1 MTKNFNTA
9 RSEYKR
15 QLENLIS
22 SQAQAEV
29 QNAGTRGQ
37 NALNQTASTVS
48 AQIDPGK
55 IDGVKYAETLAKG
68 IAEIKAA
75 QQKQLEEQLKQQAQA
90 IKAQQKAAAKANAKA
105 GKKQEQAEQSAQAEQ
120 GARDDESAAKGQWT
134 PWGEQ
139 SPVVGPVRSNGS
151 TKKPSEETADAKQAQ
166 TDEKAQKVAE
176 LKALNRSQAK
186 ARAES
191 RAMRE
196 TNAGLLNK
204 EKLTEAEKEE
214 IYRRVN
220 TWAEDPKNK
229 ETMARLEMAK
239 NKNRVAD
246 LLEAGYT
253 TEQLDEAEE
262 YLRLYKKMGV
272 GQRLEERVG
281 KTMLGVGKTMLSAVP
296 QAWDAGVQTVKN
308 AKASLADDAYQ
319 NAVGQQNAALLRMQ
333 ELELSGEA
341 VQRDENGNPAGYT
354 DEYKELQKKLADAQ
368 AVMTA
373 RDSEINAPVSQDTF
387 GYKLW
392 ESGQKNLARSDL
404 GLDES
409 QKFIKG
415 AVTSAAENIALAMIN
430 PALVLPGLSAQGA
443 ADSFGQSTQN
453 GEAAMTG
460 LAKGVAKGLAGYA
473 INSVGVEQM
482 LDTMGASGTRNTM
495 AANIVRYLKNQSKLS
510 GIAKSN
516 PALYAVLMGATDN
529 GLQSFAET
537 WADYAID
544 LATSTAEP
552 MSAEQL
558 MMQSL
563 QSMASGAVGGAA
575 TAVAGMGVNA
585 GRQAAYARAQNVQD
599 ARNAQMAP
607 ENAQNAPENARNVTE
622 NAQAAQNE
630 PAAAADNM
638 KATGDNLPPI
648 QPATDYKNATVT
660 APAEQTAAA
669 PAMRNDIIALKE
681 NLEQGGEIKPRI
693 AQMFLKQGST
703 EEMKQRKQEN
713 RKALAQML
721 GVEENEIPTTLK
733 AAREYLAKVDASK
746 LVMQQ
751 AQESQSPAGQN
762 SEMQSNAAA
771 AGAAGERAGSEP
783 VLRAVPMESVPEE
796 MQQVA
801 REISESTGARV
812 EYFESDN
819 PRALGAYENG
829 TLSLNKN
836 LNTKE
841 AAQQTIVHE
850 FTHYMEGTNTYSKM
864 RQYITDSRILQE
876 AARAATGLN
885 EPPQGMNWAE
895 AWQQKIQEDYAA
907 AGIQADA
914 EKEMIAKLCEKYLF
928 YNEDAVN
935 KICRENMSLA
945 ETVLDWVREMISRV
959 RGATMEAELRH
970 IERLYRKGIAEAKK
984 NAAKESG
991 ETEYSYAGRGS
1002 KTANQSAYDDAL
1014 RMKYNEGADN
1024 EEIRQA
1030 TGWFEGRDGKWRYE
1044 LDDSKVRVKDDLHTY
1059 GTLKEVIDAP
1069 ELFAAYPDAENIF
1082 VSFENTNGKSG
1093 AYNPEFDSI
1102 SLNAELK
1109 SDPDKLKST
1118 LLHEMQHA
1126 IQNREGFASG
1136 ASTKYWNRQLE
1147 NGFDSRTVQAKAE
1160 EQQLQRQYEKMQ
1172 QKNPEFVADMESLE
1186 KLTPDVPRGKVD
1198 FTTLE
1203 QIEPDPPEWVKYDE
1217 ERERLEE
1224 KYGKGKVWDFQNLTY
1239 KLKQARSQGKRTAAE
1254 LYRDTAGEVEARNVQ
1269 ERKDY
1274 TAEQRRWNAPDLG
1287 NENTVFAGENAIQ
1300 LSESSKP
1307 IERQIN
1313 EHLKELNRKQA
1324 VASISMTEELLKSG
1338 KDWKEQES
1346 VVRNYFDK
1354 VGRTAFR
1361 KGLGEV
1367 QISNEGISHSIGR
1380 GVGVGKMMAFA
1391 GVKNVIEKGVK
1402 IYTDKNHNASGNDTH
1417 TFAAPVEVSYFDAN
1431 GKAVKEKILL
1441 AVVVRQSR
1449 SNKGQIGYYVHEIA
1463 DSKGNLLVFSNEGKL
1478 INKKSRVHDTPNSK
1492 GGASLGDGGPQA
1504 SPHMSQNDP
1513 SQSTIAQS
1521 ESVVKTTS
1529 RKRFSLSDPVEETRD
1544 LVAVHNS
1551 SVEGLM
1557 ESLKLGGL
1565 PSPSIAI
1572 VKAKGGHTKY
1582 GDVSLVFDK
1591 NTIDPAAQKENKV
1604 YGSDAWTPTKPR
1616 VDYKVNRD
1624 KARAFENEIAE
1635 LSGKIAGGIFSR
1647 SGILA
1652 ARGIEN
1658 ETNLKLSDII
1668 EKMAGDDTV
1677 RAAYLA
1683 DQGKTLEPEKK
1694 AKEFSRKLKNEML
1707 SSIIDHVGIE
1717 NIASAVAE
1725 MEATE
1730 SDEPVEK
1737 IYGSVKEVIQKDYE
1751 QKMQKFIAR
1760 KGEAAVKAKVQNYMN
1775 DNWTQGR
1782 VADEVQNAWEMY
1794 QDGGKTKGEIDRIAT
1809 SDKMRAAVND
1819 KMVAQWAKE
1828 KLDGLLGEA
1837 GIYNGK
1843 DPFTASGN
1851 SRSFAQL
1858 HNAYTL
1864 ENLVAAMNK
1873 QQSARGE
1880 GLWGATAS
1888 GMQAVASPE
1897 YRSVSEIKA
1906 DESRL
1911 AHMNEDEMSAAL
1923 KVVDEKIEDV
1933 IGLIREETE
1942 AHSSNSFEEND
1953 IIGGLLVE
1961 NAQKKTISSI
1971 KAAFAKDGYAISQ
1984 ETARQILLM
1993 YRKAAKLPTE
2003 YFEAKPQRAVGFGE
2017 VKAAIV
2023 PDDAQSDF
2031 VDALKNAGVQEVVLY
2046 KAGDEADRLKKLN
2059 ELEDVRFSMEENEG
2073 TVSREEISRGRFAR
2087 AAEAR
2092 ENGESM
2098 LRALFVEEDIA
2109 EETMRVME
2117 TVKNE
2122 SWRILRDTEESQR
2135 TAGQKVLDRSA
2146 NGIAWAL
2153 KREYHSSADRAGLK
2167 KQLIGLYADMEGKNI
2182 TMEEAIGR
2190 ARKIGRELVQ
2200 TARPERRA
2208 NTELM
2213 DAYGDAYQ
2221 SLTGQVIRITDSEMQ
2236 SILHRWGSLREFR
2249 RDTGNKIRV
2258 STEDGVP
2265 IDALW
2270 GELSETNTGK
2280 FEADTND
2287 GDRVDAI
2294 ANFVN
2299 ELRPQEV
2306 QRYAGVEKETAEE
2319 IGERIIDGFV
2329 DGKVRTEKERVRKE
2343 VQKEVRQQVKKGVE
2357 RLNADN
2363 YEYRQELGKEK
2374 KKIERMAE
2382 RMGRKLASPT
2392 RQQHIVA
2399 DADVQRVVQSIAD
2412 DALAIVTGRFAGED
2426 KLPYVGQKL
2435 VALSNSLSHLA
2446 TTDHRYAGFMT
2457 VDANGNAV
2465 PVDFVRNLN
2474 DLAEAMNKIHQENP
2488 SISDLDLETARE
2500 LRETLE
2506 RVEHEL
2512 KTADKLLSNTIGAEH
2527 RESAE
2532 KTAQEVYKEID
2543 ESRRLSTYNKSIGA
2557 KIFRAAGD
2565 TAVKYNFGLLNP
2577 TRIARMMTNYAKN
2590 SAFVEVADAIN
2601 RGQRK
2606 MMLLKSQ
2613 ASAIFADVSNDEF
2626 TLGMKKENRKS
2637 KTGLGYTKADYDAFS
2652 GRNAQKL
2659 DVGFRDADTGE
2670 IVYITPAMRAELAM
2684 HLMNAHNRERVLY
2697 GGLMIPDA
2705 EQLCKGNT
2713 QEATKLS
2720 HRVKFDL
2727 SDPDAAMIKLA
2738 DIVDGMSDYEAQW
2751 IKAAKEYFWNYSG
2764 KQYNK
2769 VTIDLWGYEAANV
2782 VNYYPA
2788 ASDTKNLYQNV
2799 AQRGQANFTVENNSN
2814 LKERV
2819 YKARKPIALNEINRT
2834 ARKSIDTMSRFCGL
2848 AMPMR
2853 DFEKIYNY
2861 QEQEG
2866 GKNIKGVMDRVW
2878 NGKASQYWEDVMA
2891 DTNGSRSKVKDGI
2904 AKVFAKFRG
2913 NYATSVLY
2921 ANASTAMKQ
2930 AASFPTAAA
2939 AIGWKPLAEGLA
2951 NYKNVGQETL
2961 TEINKRVATYSM
2973 RNGDGNSIYDVGDT
2987 SSLLAQTVNKLPGA
3001 GWITKADDATVKVL
3015 SAAAKAY
3022 VDENIGNLQKGSTE
3036 YWDKVA
3042 DVYADC
3048 IELTQPNNGTMQLSA
3063 LSRSQSEVVRG
3074 VTMFSNQRIQNYGL
3088 MWDAVADLHAQQ
3100 ARLKAEPG
3108 NAELQAEVKRAKV
3121 KFANTMS
3128 AMAVQS
3134 LMIGLMTAAG
3144 KALWRKMDDYRD
3156 DTGKV
3161 TSKSFWTKIMWDS
3174 LGSFGSNFIGISDIV
3189 DIGRYIA
3196 DKDYMHFDFAVP
3208 ELEAI
3213 NDFVDKTRKFSLAVQ
3228 NCWENEDPDKD
3239 KELADNLWKASKAM
3253 AEETGKVLG
3262 VPLVNIRKNVSGVW
3276 NGVLGEI
3283 NGDGW
3288 LGKYEYTNE
3297 NLRSMMDDYMA
3308 GSYEVDGINEMLEK
3322 WCVSKYGKAFGDM
3335 EKADRDTAASA
3346 MREQAAKNWKDAYV
3360 SGTDAERKEIADK
3373 LGAIRVGDRKLFTTK
3388 VLSGWVDS
3396 WENKIIT
3403 QETKERAGQLF
3414 DTAAENLTGQKL
3426 YKSMSEEEQID
3437 LESSLNEA
3445 AKTAAKLEAEYMITS
3460 DLGEGERYLYER
3472 TGKNKEKWL
3481 DLKAKYLVVSA
3492 QAKKV
3497 AQKGENGTGM
3507 AEFLRALEK
3516 SGYSTADM
3524 GALLQAKGGGD
3535 KLKNVSDEVRLE
3547 YYRAKN
3553 NYDDADNSGSMNQEE
3568 FMAYV
3573 GKSGMKRSVANEIW
3587 DMIWTPGKEGSTSPY
3602 Q

>member
-90 IKAQQKAAAKANAKA
+90 IKAQQKAAAKAKA
-105 GKKQEQAEQSAQAEQ
+105 GKKQEQAEQSAQAGQ
-120 GARDDESAAKGQWT
+120 GVRDDESTAKGQWT

-151 TKKPSEETADAKQAQ
+151 TKKPSEETANDETKEEKKGLWQKFEEWGRSELPAEQQLHEELRQKAAEAKQAQ

-319 NAVGQQNAALLRMQ
+319 NAVGQQNAALLRMH
-333 ELELSGEA
+333 ELEMSGEA
-341 VQRDENGNPAGYT
+341 VKHDENGNPAGYT

-373 RDSEINAPVSQDTF
+373 RDSEINAPVSQDTY

-392 ESGQKNLARSDL
+392 ESGQKDLARSDL
-404 GLDES
+404 GLDGS

-482 LDTMGASGTRNTM
+482 LDTMGASGTRSTM
-495 AANIVRYLKNQSKLS
+495 AADIVRYLKNQSKLS

-544 LATSTAEP
+544 LATNTAEP

-751 AQESQSPAGQN
+751 AQESQSPASQSG
-762 SEMQSNAAA
+762 EMQSNAVAA
-771 AGAAGERAGSEP
+771 TAEGERAGSEP

-850 FTHYMEGTNTYSKM
+850 FTHWMEGTNTYSKM

-885 EPPQGMNWAE
+885 EPPQGMSWAE

-907 AGIQADA
+907 AGIEADA

-984 NAAKESG
+984 NAAQEGGTEYNIGKMETKNPPRDKRSPAESG
-991 ETEYSYAGRGS
+991 GKPANAAPVVDSEHSVSKENVPVKDSTTRFSLSEENKSIADQLNDSLPEIMAMESVSEIPIDERRVPYTGS
-1002 KTANQSAYDDAL
+1002 KKADEKAAQNVFRKQGLKAY
-1014 RMKYNEGADN
+1014 
-1024 EEIRQA
+1024 
-1030 TGWFEGRDGKWRYE
+1030 
-1044 LDDSKVRVKDDLHTY
+1044 
-1059 GTLKEVIDAP
+1059 
-1069 ELFAAYPDAENIF
+1069 
-1082 VSFENTNGKSG
+1082 
-1093 AYNPEFDSI
+1093 
-1102 SLNAELK
+1102 
-1109 SDPDKLKST
+1109 
-1118 LLHEMQHA
+1118 
-1126 IQNREGFASG
+1126 REGFG
-1136 ASTKYWNRQLE
+1136 KIDL
-1147 NGFDSRTVQAKAE
+1147 SR
-1160 EQQLQRQYEKMQ
+1160 
-1172 QKNPEFVADMESLE
+1172 
-1186 KLTPDVPRGKVD
+1186 
-1198 FTTLE
+1198 
-1203 QIEPDPPEWVKYDE
+1203 
-1217 ERERLEE
+1217 
-1224 KYGKGKVWDFQNLTY
+1224 KGIDHSIFHGNSAA
-1239 KLKQARSQGKRTAAE
+1239 KQA
-1254 LYRDTAGEVEARNVQ
+1254 
-1269 ERKDY
+1269 
-1274 TAEQRRWNAPDLG
+1274 
-1287 NENTVFAGENAIQ
+1287 
-1300 LSESSKP
+1300 
-1307 IERQIN
+1307 
-1313 EHLKELNRKQA
+1313 
-1324 VASISMTEELLKSG
+1324 
-1338 KDWKEQES
+1338 
-1346 VVRNYFDK
+1346 
-1354 VGRTAFR
+1354 
-1361 KGLGEV
+1361 
-1367 QISNEGISHSIGR
+1367 
-1380 GVGVGKMMAFA
+1380 AFA
-1391 GVKNVIEKGVK
+1391 AVKDVIEHGKQVYEDQDHKGMG
-1402 IYTDKNHNASGNDTH
+1402 SDTY
-1417 TFAAPVEVSYFDAN
+1417 TFAAPVTF
-1431 GKAVKEKILL
+1431 GTEKIGM
-1441 AVVVRQSR
+1441 AVVVRKAG
-1449 SNKGQIGYYVHEIA
+1449 NGGHPGYYIHEIC
-1463 DSKGNLLVFSNEGKL
+1463 DSKGNYIDLDESGNV
-1478 INKKSRVHDTPNSK
+1478 IKKS
-1492 GGASLGDGGPQA
+1492 ASANLRSSSSAAADMQENQ
-1504 SPHMSQNDP
+1504 SPVIIL
-1513 SQSTIAQS
+1513 SQS
-1521 ESVVKTTS
+1521 
-1529 RKRFSLSDPVEETRD
+1529 
-1544 LVAVHNS
+1544 
-1551 SVEGLM
+1551 
-1557 ESLKLGGL
+1557 
-1565 PSPSIAI
+1565 
-1572 VKAKGGHTKY
+1572 
-1582 GDVSLVFDK
+1582 
-1591 NTIDPAAQKENKV
+1591 
-1604 YGSDAWTPTKPR
+1604 
-1616 VDYKVNRD
+1616 
-1624 KARAFENEIAE
+1624 
-1635 LSGKIAGGIFSR
+1635 
-1647 SGILA
+1647 
-1652 ARGIEN
+1652 
-1658 ETNLKLSDII
+1658 
-1668 EKMAGDDTV
+1668 
-1677 RAAYLA
+1677 
-1683 DQGKTLEPEKK
+1683 
-1694 AKEFSRKLKNEML
+1694 
-1707 SSIIDHVGIE
+1707 
-1717 NIASAVAE
+1717 
-1725 MEATE
+1725 
-1730 SDEPVEK
+1730 
-1737 IYGSVKEVIQKDYE
+1737 
-1751 QKMQKFIAR
+1751 
-1760 KGEAAVKAKVQNYMN
+1760 
-1775 DNWTQGR
+1775 
-1782 VADEVQNAWEMY
+1782 
-1794 QDGGKTKGEIDRIAT
+1794 
-1809 SDKMRAAVND
+1809 
-1819 KMVAQWAKE
+1819 
-1828 KLDGLLGEA
+1828 
-1837 GIYNGK
+1837 
-1843 DPFTASGN
+1843 
-1851 SRSFAQL
+1851 
-1858 HNAYTL
+1858 
-1864 ENLVAAMNK
+1864 
-1873 QQSARGE
+1873 
-1880 GLWGATAS
+1880 
-1888 GMQAVASPE
+1888 
-1897 YRSVSEIKA
+1897 
-1906 DESRL
+1906 
-1911 AHMNEDEMSAAL
+1911 
-1923 KVVDEKIEDV
+1923 
-1933 IGLIREETE
+1933 
-1942 AHSSNSFEEND
+1942 EENVNLD
-1953 IIGGLLVE
+1953 SDT
-1961 NAQKKTISSI
+1961 K
-1971 KAAFAKDGYAISQ
+1971 FAITQ
-1984 ETARQILLM
+1984 
-1993 YRKAAKLPTE
+1993 
-2003 YFEAKPQRAVGFGE
+2003 
-2017 VKAAIV
+2017 
-2023 PDDAQSDF
+2023 
-2031 VDALKNAGVQEVVLY
+2031 
-2046 KAGDEADRLKKLN
+2046 
-2059 ELEDVRFSMEENEG
+2059 EENEG

-2087 AAEAR
+2087 AAKAR
-2092 ENGESM
+2092 ENGDSM

-2167 KQLIGLYADMEGKNI
+2167 EQLIGLYADMEGKNI

-2213 DAYGDAYQ
+2213 DAYGDAYR
-2221 SLTGQVIRITDSEMQ
+2221 SATEKTIKLTDSEMQ
-2236 SILHRWGSLREFR
+2236 SLLYRWGSMKEFR

-2270 GELSETNTGK
+2270 GELSETNPGK
-2280 FEADTND
+2280 FAADTND
-2287 GDRVDAI
+2287 GDMLGEI
-2294 ANFVN
+2294 ADFVN

-2306 QRYAGVEKETAEE
+2306 QRYAGVERETAEE

-2329 DGKVRTEKERVRKE
+2329 DGKVRTEKARVRKE
-2343 VQKEVRQQVKKGVE
+2343 VQKEIRRQVKKGVE

-2426 KLPYVGQKL
+2426 KLPYVGRKL
-2435 VALSNSLSHLA
+2435 VALSHSLSHLA

-2457 VDANGNAV
+2457 VDADGNTV
-2465 PVDFVRNLN
+2465 PVEFVRNLN
-2474 DLAEAMNKIHQENP
+2474 DIADEMEEIHKENP
-2488 SISDLDLETARE
+2488 SISDLDLETARK

-2512 KTADKLLSNTIGAEH
+2512 ETADKLLSNTIGAEH
-2527 RESAE
+2527 RESVE
-2532 KTAQEVYKEID
+2532 KTAKQIYKEID
-2543 ESRRLSTYNKSIGA
+2543 GARKVSTNSKSVGA
-2557 KIFRAAGD
+2557 KILRALDDKNVGYAL
-2565 TAVKYNFGLLNP
+2565 TILNP
-2577 TRIARMMTNYAKN
+2577 MRVARMMTNYSKD
-2590 SAFVEVADAIN
+2590 SAFVEVVDALN
-2601 RGQRK
+2601 KGQRK
-2606 MMLLKSQ
+2606 MMLLKGQ
-2613 ASAIFADVSNDEF
+2613 ASAIFADVTNSQF
-2626 TLGMKKENRKS
+2626 TLGFDKNARRS
-2637 KTGLGYTKADYDAFS
+2637 KTGLGYTKADYDGFS
-2652 GRNAQKL
+2652 GRNAQRL

-2670 IVYITPAMRAELAM
+2670 VVYITPAMRAELAM
-2684 HLMNAHNRERVLY
+2684 HLMNPHNRDRVLY
-2697 GGLMIPDA
+2697 GGLMVPDA
-2705 EQLCKGNT
+2705 EALCRGDTEKA
-2713 QEATKLS
+2713 QRLS
-2720 HRVKFDL
+2720 HYVRFDI
-2727 SDPDAAMIKLA
+2727 SNPAAAYEIVAKV
-2738 DIVDGMSDYEAQW
+2738 VDGMSDYENQW
-2751 IKAAKEYFWNYSG
+2751 VKAAQKYFWDFSGKEY
-2764 KQYNK
+2764 NK
-2769 VTIDLWGYEAANV
+2769 TTVQLWGYEAANV
-2782 VNYYPA
+2782 ANYYPA
-2788 ASDTKNLYQNV
+2788 ASDDKNLHKNV
-2799 AQRGQANFTVENNSN
+2799 AQRSQENYTVENNSN
-2814 LKERV
+2814 LKDRV
-2819 YKARKPIALNEINRT
+2819 YDATKPIALNEINRT
-2834 ARKSIDTMSRFCGL
+2834 TLKSIDTMSRFCGMAL
-2848 AMPMR
+2848 PMR

-2861 QEQEG
+2861 NSEFTASGSSE
-2866 GKNIKGVMDRVW
+2866 NIKSAMNRAW
-2878 NGKASQYWEDVMA
+2878 NGKAGIYWENALKDM
-2891 DTNGSRSKVKDGI
+2891 NGGRSKMKD
-2904 AKVFAKFRG
+2904 ALSRFFAKARG
-2913 NYATSVLY
+2913 NYATAVLY
-2921 ANASTAMKQ
+2921 GNASTAMKQ

-2939 AIGWKPLAEGLA
+2939 AIGWKPLADGLA
-2951 NYKNVGQETL
+2951 NYNKEGAKTL
-2961 TEINKRVATYSM
+2961 EEINKRVATYSM
-2973 RNGDGNSIYDVGDT
+2973 RNGDGNSVYDTGDT
-2987 SSLLAQTVNKLPGA
+2987 SGAVARLVNSMPGA
-3001 GWITKADDATVKVL
+3001 GWITAADDLTVKVL
-3015 SAAAKAY
+3015 STAAKAY
-3022 VDENIGNLQKGSTE
+3022 VDQNIGSLEKGSTE

-3063 LSRSQSEVVRG
+3063 LSRSQNEILRG
-3074 VTMFSNQRIQNYGL
+3074 VTMFSNQRIQNLGL
-3088 MWDAVADLHAQQ
+3088 MWDAVADLRAQK
-3100 ARLKAEPG
+3100 ARLKDAPNDADAKEEF
-3108 NAELQAEVKRAKV
+3108 NRAKV

-3134 LMIGLMTAAG
+3134 LMIGMMTAAG
-3144 KALWRKMDDYRD
+3144 RALWHREDEYRD
-3156 DTGKV
+3156 ELGEI
-3161 TSKSFWTKIMWDS
+3161 TSKSLWKKIADDS
-3174 LGSFGSNFIGISDIV
+3174 LDSFMSNFIGIADIV
-3189 DIGRYIA
+3189 DVGRFFV
-3196 DKDYMHFDFAVP
+3196 DKDYTHYDFAVP
-3208 ELEAI
+3208 ELEMINGLVTKGRNMVVAI
-3213 NDFVDKTRKFSLAVQ
+3213 SAALENDDPEKADDLNEKMKKSVLAFVEQAGQS
-3228 NCWENEDPDKD
+3228 
-3239 KELADNLWKASKAM
+3239 
-3253 AEETGKVLG
+3253 LG
-3262 VPLVNIRKNVSGVW
+3262 VPLVNLRKNVLGVF
-3276 NGVLGEI
+3276 NGVRGIAEGNGWFGE
-3283 NGDGW
+3283 
-3288 LGKYEYTNE
+3288 YQYTAKNM
-3297 NLRSMMDDYMA
+3297 RSMISGYMDGRYDLA
-3308 GSYEVDGINEMLEK
+3308 GANEMLEK
-3322 WCVSKYGKAFGDM
+3322 YCASKYGKAFGDM
-3335 EKADRDTAASA
+3335 EKSERDKAASD
-3346 MREQAAKNWKDAYV
+3346 MREQIAKDWKGLYV
-3360 SGTDAERKEIADK
+3360 QATDEERAELAEK
-3373 LGAIRVGDRKLFTTK
+3373 LGEIRVGDRKLFTTK
-3388 VLSGWVDS
+3388 AMQAWVDS
-3396 WENKIIT
+3396 AEKAA
-3403 QETKERAGQLF
+3403 QEKATKERADRLYADAVDGLAGQR
-3414 DTAAENLTGQKL
+3414 L
-3426 YKSMSEEEQID
+3426 YKNMSEEEQID

-3445 AKTAAKLEAEYMITS
+3445 AKTAAKLEAGYMITS
-3460 DLGEGERYLYER
+3460 DLGEGEKYLYER

-3481 DLKAKYLVVSA
+3481 DLKAKYLMVSA

-3516 SGYSTADM
+3516 SGYSTEEQA
-3524 GALLQAKGGGD
+3524 ALLQAKGGNS
-3535 KLKNVSDEVRLE
+3535 KLEKAEAETKIS
-3547 YYRAKN
+3547 YYRAKVYGDTDGN
-3553 NYDDADNSGSMNQEE
+3553 GSLSQSE
-3568 FMAYV
+3568 FKAYV
-3573 GKSGMKRSVANEIW
+3573 EKSGMKRSVANEIW

>member
-29 QNAGTRGQ
+29 QSAGTRGQ
-37 NALNQTASTVS
+37 NAMNQTASTVS

-55 IDGVKYAETLAKG
+55 IDGVKYAETLAQG

-75 QQKQLEEQLKQQAQA
+75 QQKQLEEQLEQQAKEIA
-90 IKAQQKAAAKANAKA
+90 ARQKAAAKANAKA
-105 GKKQEQAEQSAQAEQ
+105 EKKQEQAEQSVQTEQ
-120 GARDDESAAKGQWT
+120 DVQDDENTAKGHWT

-139 SPVVGPVRSNGS
+139 SPMVGPVRSGN
-151 TKKPSEETADAKQAQ
+151 TKKPSEETAAAGTKAEAKQAQ
-166 TDEKAQKVAE
+166 ADEKAQKVAK

-229 ETMARLEMAK
+229 ETMERLKMAK

-281 KTMLGVGKTMLSAVP
+281 KTMLGAGKTMLSAVP

-308 AKASLADDAYQ
+308 AKASLTDEEYR

-333 ELELSGEA
+333 DLELSGNA

-354 DEYKELQKKLADAQ
+354 NEYKELQKKLADAQ
-368 AVMTA
+368 TVMTA
-373 RDSEINAPVSQDTF
+373 KDSEINAPVSQDTF

-392 ESGQKNLARSDL
+392 ESGQKDLARSDL

-482 LDTMGASGTRNTM
+482 LDTMGASGTRSTM
-495 AANIVRYLKNQSKLS
+495 AANIVQYLKNQSKLS

-544 LATSTAEP
+544 LATNTAEP

-558 MMQSL
+558 MVQSL

-585 GRQAAYARAQNVQD
+585 GRRAAYERAQNAQD
-599 ARNAQMAP
+599 AQNAQMAP
-607 ENAQNAPENARNVTE
+607 ENAQNVTE
-622 NAQAAQNE
+622 NAQNAPGSAQNAQAE
-630 PAAAADNM
+630 ASAAADNM
-638 KATGDNLPPI
+638 KATGDNLPPV
-648 QPATDYKNATVT
+648 QLATDYKNATVT
-660 APAEQTAAA
+660 APVEQTTAE

-681 NLEQGGEIKPRI
+681 NLEQGSEIKPRI

-762 SEMQSNAAA
+762 GEMQSNAAA
-771 AGAAGERAGSEP
+771 AGAAGERAGSGP

-801 REISESTGARV
+801 REISESTGTRV

-829 TLSLNKN
+829 TLSLNKS

-850 FTHYMEGTNTYSKM
+850 FAHWMEGTNTYSKM
-864 RQYITDSRILQE
+864 RQYIMDSRILQE

-885 EPPQGMNWAE
+885 EPPQGMSWAE
-895 AWQQKIQEDYAA
+895 AWQQKILEDYAA
-907 AGIQADA
+907 AGIEADA

-1014 RMKYNEGADN
+1014 RMKHNEGADN
-1024 EEIRQA
+1024 EKIRQA

-1082 VSFENTNGKSG
+1082 VSFENTNGKNG

-1217 ERERLEE
+1217 ERKRLEE
-1224 KYGKGKVWDFQNLTY
+1224 KYGEGKVWDFQNLTY
-1239 KLKQARSQGKRTAAE
+1239 KLKQARSQGKRMATE
-1254 LYRDTAGEVEARNVQ
+1254 LYRDTAGEIEARDTAN
-1269 ERKDY
+1269 RKDY
-1274 TAEQRRWNAPDLG
+1274 TAEERRQKAPDLG
-1287 NENTVFAGENAIQ
+1287 NEDTVFAERTNANSINPDFAKDVDSWDKNGRQENKVFTLGTTGKALKSIGVQ
-1300 LSESSKP
+1300 DKSIVMVSDKIIKILKDHKTMDMGMIKQIPEMLENPALVLESSGKSIRTAEKKNSRVVVIGTITDKNNNP
-1307 IERQIN
+1307 VICALDLMPTSANDIKLGLQDFN
-1313 EHLKELNRKQA
+1313 KVSSTYAKEHGLKNFLQNSKVLYASGQKNKTEAALSSFGFQLATTELNRF
-1324 VASISMTEELLKSG
+1324 G
-1338 KDWKEQES
+1338 
-1346 VVRNYFDK
+1346 
-1354 VGRTAFR
+1354 
-1361 KGLGEV
+1361 
-1367 QISNEGISHSIGR
+1367 SIGR
-1380 GVGVGKMMAFA
+1380 ISYENGTVNIQGVPFS
-1391 GVKNVIEKGVK
+1391 
-1402 IYTDKNHNASGNDTH
+1402 D
-1417 TFAAPVEVSYFDAN
+1417 
-1431 GKAVKEKILL
+1431 
-1441 AVVVRQSR
+1441 
-1449 SNKGQIGYYVHEIA
+1449 
-1463 DSKGNLLVFSNEGKL
+1463 VFSVE
-1478 INKKSRVHDTPNSK
+1478 SAESK
-1492 GGASLGDGGPQA
+1492 
-1504 SPHMSQNDP
+1504 
-1513 SQSTIAQS
+1513 
-1521 ESVVKTTS
+1521 
-1529 RKRFSLSDPVEETRD
+1529 KRFSLADPVEETRD

-1551 SVEGLM
+1551 SVDGLM
-1557 ESLKLGGL
+1557 KSLKLGGL

-1572 VKAKGGHTKY
+1572 VKAKVGHTKY

-1591 NTIDPAAQKENKV
+1591 NTIDPAAQKKNKV

-1635 LSGKIAGGIFSR
+1635 LSGKIAGGTFES
-1647 SGILA
+1647 SSLLGAHGI
-1652 ARGIEN
+1652 N
-1658 ETNLKLSDII
+1658 ETTELSVSEIA
-1668 EKMAGDDTV
+1668 EKIANDDAA

-1683 DQGKTLEPEKK
+1683 DQGKKLEPVM
-1694 AKEFSRKLKNEML
+1694 ADKEYDRYGNDALRRFIDKLGDGWVDKVLDGFNAENQHFKQEYLDAAIEAITEPIKLM
-1707 SSIIDHVGIE
+1707 SIKQKRAEYLKEHPLRVEDFILHAMNLDAAGVGGQ
-1717 NIASAVAE
+1717 
-1725 MEATE
+1725 T
-1730 SDEPVEK
+1730 
-1737 IYGSVKEVIQKDYE
+1737 
-1751 QKMQKFIAR
+1751 
-1760 KGEAAVKAKVQNYMN
+1760 
-1775 DNWTQGR
+1775 
-1782 VADEVQNAWEMY
+1782 
-1794 QDGGKTKGEIDRIAT
+1794 EIDRAAT
-1809 SDKMRAAVND
+1809 SDKLREAVDD
-1819 KMVAQWAKE
+1819 KMVARWAKE

-1843 DPFTASGN
+1843 DPFTANGN
-1851 SRSFAQL
+1851 RRSFAQL

-1864 ENLVAAMNK
+1864 ENIVRAMNT
-1873 QQSARGE
+1873 QQAARGE
-1880 GLWGATAS
+1880 NAMPSAQ

-1897 YRSVSEIKA
+1897 YKSISEIKA
-1906 DESRL
+1906 DEGRLSRVEE
-1911 AHMNEDEMSAAL
+1911 AEMKARLEEVSDRIADAIL
-1923 KVVDEKIEDV
+1923 LVREDV
-1933 IGLIREETE
+1933 PNKVGDSWQANT
-1942 AHSSNSFEEND
+1942 
-1953 IIGGLLVE
+1953 IIGEMLVE

-1971 KAAFAKDGYAISQ
+1971 RSAFAKNGYVISQ

-1993 YRKAAKLPTE
+1993 YRKAAKMPTE
-2003 YFEAKPQRAVGFGE
+2003 YFESKPQRAVGFGE

-2031 VDALKNAGVQEVVLY
+2031 VSALKNAGVQEVVLY
-2046 KAGDEADRLKKLN
+2046 KAGDEADRLNKLN

-2073 TVSREEISRGRFAR
+2073 TVSREKISRGRFAR
-2087 AAEAR
+2087 AAKAR
-2092 ENGESM
+2092 ENGDSM

-2117 TVKNE
+2117 TVRNE

-2153 KREYHSSADRAGLK
+2153 KREYHSSADRAELK
-2167 KQLIGLYADMEGKNI
+2167 EQLIGLYADMEGKNI

-2208 NTELM
+2208 NTEMM

-2258 STEDGVP
+2258 STENGVP

-2270 GELSETNTGK
+2270 GELSETNPGK

-2287 GDRVDAI
+2287 GDRVDVI

-2299 ELRPQEV
+2299 EARPQEV
-2306 QRYAGVEKETAEE
+2306 QRYAGVEQETAEE

-2343 VQKEVRQQVKKGVE
+2343 VQKEVRRQVKKGVE

-2399 DADVQRVVQSIAD
+2399 DADVQLAVRSIAD
-2412 DALAIVTGRFAGED
+2412 DALGIVTGRFAGES

-2465 PVDFVRNLN
+2465 PAEFVRNLN

-2512 KTADKLLSNTIGAEH
+2512 ETADKLLSNTIGAEH

-2637 KTGLGYTKADYDAFS
+2637 KTGLGYTKEDYDAFS

-2705 EQLCKGNT
+2705 EQLCKGNI

-2951 NYKNVGQETL
+2951 NYKNVGQKTL

-3156 DTGKV
+3156 DTGEV

-3239 KELADNLWKASKAM
+3239 EELADNLWKASKAM

-3308 GSYEVDGINEMLEK
+3308 GSYEVDGINEMIEK
-3322 WCVSKYGKAFGDM
+3322 WCMSKYGKAFGDM

-3360 SGTDAERKEIADK
+3360 SGTDAEREEIADK

-3437 LESSLNEA
+3437 LESGLNEA
-3445 AKTAAKLEAEYMITS
+3445 AKTAAKLEAGYMITS

-3472 TGKNKEKWL
+3472 TGKDKEKWL
-3481 DLKAKYLVVSA
+3481 DVKAKYLMVSA

-3497 AQKGENGTGM
+3497 TQKGENGTGM

-3553 NYDDADNSGSMNQEE
+3553 YYADADNSGSMNQEE

-3587 DMIWTPGKEGSTSPY
+3587 NMIWTPGKKGSTSPY

>member
-37 NALNQTASTVS
+37 NAMNQTASTVS

-55 IDGVKYAETLAKG
+55 IDGVKYAETLAQG

-75 QQKQLEEQLKQQAQA
+75 QQKQLEEQLKQQAKEIA
-90 IKAQQKAAAKANAKA
+90 ARQKAAAKANAKA
-105 GKKQEQAEQSAQAEQ
+105 EKKQEQAEQDVQ
-120 GARDDESAAKGQWT
+120 DDENTAKGQWT

-139 SPVVGPVRSNGS
+139 SPVVGPVRSGN
-151 TKKPSEETADAKQAQ
+151 TKKPSEETAAAGTKAEAEQAQ
-166 TDEKAQKVAE
+166 ADEKAKKVAE

-229 ETMARLEMAK
+229 ETMERLKMAK

-281 KTMLGVGKTMLSAVP
+281 KTMLGAGKTMLSAVP

-308 AKASLADDAYQ
+308 AKASLENEEYR

-333 ELELSGEA
+333 DLEMSGEA
-341 VQRDENGNPAGYT
+341 VKHDENGNPAGYT

-368 AVMTA
+368 TVMSA
-373 RDSEINAPVSQDTF
+373 KDSKINAPVSQDTF

-392 ESGQKNLARSDL
+392 ESGQKDLARSDL
-404 GLDES
+404 GLEES

-415 AVTSAAENIALAMIN
+415 AVTSAAENIALAIIN

-482 LDTMGASGTRNTM
+482 LDTMGTSGTRNTM
-495 AANIVRYLKNQSKLS
+495 AANIVQYLKNQSKLS

-544 LATSTAEP
+544 LATNTAEP

-585 GRQAAYARAQNVQD
+585 GRRAAYERAQDAQDAQD

-607 ENAQNAPENARNVTE
+607 ENAQNVTE

-660 APAEQTAAA
+660 AQAEQTAAA

-681 NLEQGGEIKPRI
+681 NLEQGSEIKPRI

-751 AQESQSPAGQN
+751 EQESQSPAGQN
-762 SEMQSNAAA
+762 GEMQSNAAA

-850 FTHYMEGTNTYSKM
+850 FTHWMEGTNTYSKM

-885 EPPQGMNWAE
+885 EPPQGMSWAE
-895 AWQQKIQEDYAA
+895 AWQQKILEDYAA
-907 AGIQADA
+907 AGIEADA

-970 IERLYRKGIAEAKK
+970 IERLYRKGIAEAKSRTEQE
-984 NAAKESG
+984 NG
-991 ETEYSYAGRGS
+991 ETEYSFAGENAE
-1002 KTANQSAYDDAL
+1002 TADRDMLETAKRMRDA
-1014 RMKYNEGADN
+1014 GADN

-1030 TGWFEGRDGKWRYE
+1030 TGWFRGADGKWRFE
-1044 LDDSKVRVKDDLHTY
+1044 IDDSGVKVKDDLHTY

-1082 VSFENTNGKSG
+1082 VSFENMNGKSG

-1109 SDPDKLKST
+1109 SDPEKLKST

-1126 IQNREGFASG
+1126 IQNHEGFASG
-1136 ASTKYWNRQLE
+1136 ANTKYWNQRLE
-1147 NGFDSRTVQAKAE
+1147 NGFDSRTEKAKAE
-1160 EQQLQRQYEKMQ
+1160 EQQLQKQYERMRSE
-1172 QKNPEFVADMESLE
+1172 NPEFVADMERLE
-1186 KLTPDVPRGKVD
+1186 EMTPNKPRGKVD
-1198 FTTLE
+1198 WETLE
-1203 QIEPDPPEWVKYDE
+1203 KIEPDPPEWVKFDA
-1217 ERERLEE
+1217 ERERLEQ
-1224 KYGKGKVWDFQNLTY
+1224 KYGEENVWDFQKLSY
-1239 KLKQARSQGKRTAAE
+1239 ELKQSKSQGMRTAKD
-1254 LYRDTAGEVEARNVQ
+1254 LYWDTAGEVEARNVQ
-1269 ERKDY
+1269 KRRGY
-1274 TAEQRRWNAPDLG
+1274 TAEERRQNAPDLG
-1287 NENTVFAGENAIQ
+1287 NENTVFAERTNANSINPDFAKDVDSWDKNGRQENKVFTLGTTGKALKSIGVQ
-1300 LSESSKP
+1300 DKSIVMVSDKIIKILKDHKTMDMGMIKQIPEMLENPALVLESSGKSIRTAEKKNSRVVVIGTITDKNNNP
-1307 IERQIN
+1307 VICALDLMPTSANDIKLGLQDFN
-1313 EHLKELNRKQA
+1313 KVSSTYAKEHGLKNFLQNSKVLYASEQKNKTEAALSSFGFQLATTELNR
-1324 VASISMTEELLKSG
+1324 
-1338 KDWKEQES
+1338 
-1346 VVRNYFDK
+1346 
-1354 VGRTAFR
+1354 
-1361 KGLGEV
+1361 LG
-1367 QISNEGISHSIGR
+1367 SIGR
-1380 GVGVGKMMAFA
+1380 ISYKNGTVNIQGVPFS
-1391 GVKNVIEKGVK
+1391 
-1402 IYTDKNHNASGNDTH
+1402 D
-1417 TFAAPVEVSYFDAN
+1417 
-1431 GKAVKEKILL
+1431 
-1441 AVVVRQSR
+1441 
-1449 SNKGQIGYYVHEIA
+1449 
-1463 DSKGNLLVFSNEGKL
+1463 VFSVDK
-1478 INKKSRVHDTPNSK
+1478 DT
-1492 GGASLGDGGPQA
+1492 
-1504 SPHMSQNDP
+1504 
-1513 SQSTIAQS
+1513 
-1521 ESVVKTTS
+1521 
-1529 RKRFSLSDPVEETRD
+1529 
-1544 LVAVHNS
+1544 
-1551 SVEGLM
+1551 
-1557 ESLKLGGL
+1557 
-1565 PSPSIAI
+1565 
-1572 VKAKGGHTKY
+1572 
-1582 GDVSLVFDK
+1582 
-1591 NTIDPAAQKENKV
+1591 
-1604 YGSDAWTPTKPR
+1604 
-1616 VDYKVNRD
+1616 
-1624 KARAFENEIAE
+1624 
-1635 LSGKIAGGIFSR
+1635 
-1647 SGILA
+1647 
-1652 ARGIEN
+1652 
-1658 ETNLKLSDII
+1658 
-1668 EKMAGDDTV
+1668 
-1677 RAAYLA
+1677 
-1683 DQGKTLEPEKK
+1683 
-1694 AKEFSRKLKNEML
+1694 
-1707 SSIIDHVGIE
+1707 
-1717 NIASAVAE
+1717 
-1725 MEATE
+1725 
-1730 SDEPVEK
+1730 
-1737 IYGSVKEVIQKDYE
+1737 
-1751 QKMQKFIAR
+1751 
-1760 KGEAAVKAKVQNYMN
+1760 
-1775 DNWTQGR
+1775 
-1782 VADEVQNAWEMY
+1782 
-1794 QDGGKTKGEIDRIAT
+1794 
-1809 SDKMRAAVND
+1809 
-1819 KMVAQWAKE
+1819 
-1828 KLDGLLGEA
+1828 
-1837 GIYNGK
+1837 
-1843 DPFTASGN
+1843 
-1851 SRSFAQL
+1851 
-1858 HNAYTL
+1858 
-1864 ENLVAAMNK
+1864 
-1873 QQSARGE
+1873 
-1880 GLWGATAS
+1880 
-1888 GMQAVASPE
+1888 
-1897 YRSVSEIKA
+1897 
-1906 DESRL
+1906 
-1911 AHMNEDEMSAAL
+1911 
-1923 KVVDEKIEDV
+1923 
-1933 IGLIREETE
+1933 
-1942 AHSSNSFEEND
+1942 
-1953 IIGGLLVE
+1953 
-1961 NAQKKTISSI
+1961 
-1971 KAAFAKDGYAISQ
+1971 
-1984 ETARQILLM
+1984 
-1993 YRKAAKLPTE
+1993 
-2003 YFEAKPQRAVGFGE
+2003 
-2017 VKAAIV
+2017 
-2023 PDDAQSDF
+2023 
-2031 VDALKNAGVQEVVLY
+2031 
-2046 KAGDEADRLKKLN
+2046 
-2059 ELEDVRFSMEENEG
+2059 RFSMEENEG

-2087 AAEAR
+2087 AAKAR
-2092 ENGESM
+2092 ENGDSM

-2167 KQLIGLYADMEGKNI
+2167 EKLIELYADMEGKNI

-2270 GELSETNTGK
+2270 GELSETNPGK

-2299 ELRPQEV
+2299 KLRPQEV
-2306 QRYAGVEKETAEE
+2306 QRYAGVGQETAEE

-2382 RMGRKLASPT
+2382 RMGKKLARPT
-2392 RQQHIVA
+2392 KQQHIVA

-2412 DALAIVTGRFAGED
+2412 DALAIVTGRFAGES

-2512 KTADKLLSNTIGAEH
+2512 ETADKLLSNTIGAEH

-2705 EQLCKGNT
+2705 EQLCKGNI

-2878 NGKASQYWEDVMA
+2878 NGKASQYWEGVMA

-3128 AMAVQS
+3128 AIAVQN

-3144 KALWRKMDDYRD
+3144 KALRRKMDDYRD
-3156 DTGKV
+3156 DTGEV
-3161 TSKSFWTKIMWDS
+3161 TSKSLWKKIMDDS
-3174 LGSFGSNFIGISDIV
+3174 LDSFMSNFIGIADIV
-3189 DIGRYIA
+3189 DVGRFFV
-3196 DKDYMHFDFAVP
+3196 DKDYTHYDFAVP
-3208 ELEAI
+3208 ELEMI
-3213 NDFVDKTRKFSLAVQ
+3213 NGLVTKGRSMVVALTAALENDDPEKADALDEKMKKSVLAFVEQAGQS
-3228 NCWENEDPDKD
+3228 
-3239 KELADNLWKASKAM
+3239 
-3253 AEETGKVLG
+3253 LG
-3262 VPLVNIRKNVSGVW
+3262 VPLVNLRKNVLGVF
-3276 NGVLGEI
+3276 NGVQGIAEGNGWFGE
-3283 NGDGW
+3283 
-3288 LGKYEYTNE
+3288 YQYTAKNM
-3297 NLRSMMDDYMA
+3297 RSMISGYMDGRYDLA
-3308 GSYEVDGINEMLEK
+3308 GANEMLEK
-3322 WCVSKYGKAFGDM
+3322 YCASKYGKAFGDM
-3335 EKADRDTAASA
+3335 EKSERDKAASD
-3346 MREQAAKNWKDAYV
+3346 MREQIAKDWKGLYV
-3360 SGTDAERKEIADK
+3360 QATDEERAELAEK
-3373 LGAIRVGDRKLFTTK
+3373 LGEIRVGDRKLFTTK
-3388 VLSGWVDS
+3388 AMQAWVDS
-3396 WENKIIT
+3396 AEKAA
-3403 QETKERAGQLF
+3403 QEKATKERADRLYADAVDGLAGQR
-3414 DTAAENLTGQKL
+3414 L
-3426 YKSMSEEEQID
+3426 YKNMSEEEQID

-3445 AKTAAKLEAEYMITS
+3445 AKTAAKLEAKYMKAE
-3460 DLGEGERYLYER
+3460 DLGTGERYLWNYA
-3472 TGKNKEKWL
+3472 GKNADKWL
-3481 DLKAKYLVVSA
+3481 ALKAKYAAVT
-3492 QAKKV
+3492 QKAKGGADGNVKM
-3497 AQKGENGTGM
+3497 ED
-3507 AEFLRALEK
+3507 FLRALE
-3516 SGYSTADM
+3516 SGGYSTEEQ
-3524 GALLQAKGGGD
+3524 GALLQAKGGNS
-3535 KLKNVSDEVRLE
+3535 KLEKAKAETRIS
-3547 YYRAKN
+3547 YYRAQVYGDTN
-3553 NYDDADNSGSMNQEE
+3553 GNGSLSQSE
-3568 FMAYV
+3568 FKAYV
-3573 GKSGMKRSVANEIW
+3573 EKSGMKRSVANEIW
-3587 DMIWTPGKEGSTSPY
+3587 NMIWTPGKEGSTSPY

>member
-1 MTKNFNTA
+1 M
-9 RSEYKR
+9 
-15 QLENLIS
+15 L
-22 SQAQAEV
+22 
-29 QNAGTRGQ
+29 
-37 NALNQTASTVS
+37 
-48 AQIDPGK
+48 
-55 IDGVKYAETLAKG
+55 
-68 IAEIKAA
+68 
-75 QQKQLEEQLKQQAQA
+75 
-90 IKAQQKAAAKANAKA
+90 
-105 GKKQEQAEQSAQAEQ
+105 
-120 GARDDESAAKGQWT
+120 
-134 PWGEQ
+134 
-139 SPVVGPVRSNGS
+139 
-151 TKKPSEETADAKQAQ
+151 ETAK
-166 TDEKAQKVAE
+166 
-176 LKALNRSQAK
+176 
-186 ARAES
+186 
-191 RAMRE
+191 
-196 TNAGLLNK
+196 
-204 EKLTEAEKEE
+204 
-214 IYRRVN
+214 
-220 TWAEDPKNK
+220 
-229 ETMARLEMAK
+229 
-239 NKNRVAD
+239 
-246 LLEAGYT
+246 
-253 TEQLDEAEE
+253 
-262 YLRLYKKMGV
+262 
-272 GQRLEERVG
+272 
-281 KTMLGVGKTMLSAVP
+281 
-296 QAWDAGVQTVKN
+296 
-308 AKASLADDAYQ
+308 
-319 NAVGQQNAALLRMQ
+319 RM
-333 ELELSGEA
+333 
-341 VQRDENGNPAGYT
+341 
-354 DEYKELQKKLADAQ
+354 
-368 AVMTA
+368 
-373 RDSEINAPVSQDTF
+373 
-387 GYKLW
+387 
-392 ESGQKNLARSDL
+392 
-404 GLDES
+404 
-409 QKFIKG
+409 
-415 AVTSAAENIALAMIN
+415 
-430 PALVLPGLSAQGA
+430 
-443 ADSFGQSTQN
+443 
-453 GEAAMTG
+453 
-460 LAKGVAKGLAGYA
+460 
-473 INSVGVEQM
+473 
-482 LDTMGASGTRNTM
+482 
-495 AANIVRYLKNQSKLS
+495 
-510 GIAKSN
+510 
-516 PALYAVLMGATDN
+516 
-529 GLQSFAET
+529 
-537 WADYAID
+537 
-544 LATSTAEP
+544 
-552 MSAEQL
+552 
-558 MMQSL
+558 
-563 QSMASGAVGGAA
+563 
-575 TAVAGMGVNA
+575 
-585 GRQAAYARAQNVQD
+585 
-599 ARNAQMAP
+599 RNA
-607 ENAQNAPENARNVTE
+607 
-622 NAQAAQNE
+622 
-630 PAAAADNM
+630 
-638 KATGDNLPPI
+638 
-648 QPATDYKNATVT
+648 
-660 APAEQTAAA
+660 
-669 PAMRNDIIALKE
+669 
-681 NLEQGGEIKPRI
+681 
-693 AQMFLKQGST
+693 
-703 EEMKQRKQEN
+703 
-713 RKALAQML
+713 
-721 GVEENEIPTTLK
+721 
-733 AAREYLAKVDASK
+733 
-746 LVMQQ
+746 
-751 AQESQSPAGQN
+751 
-762 SEMQSNAAA
+762 
-771 AGAAGERAGSEP
+771 
-783 VLRAVPMESVPEE
+783 
-796 MQQVA
+796 
-801 REISESTGARV
+801 
-812 EYFESDN
+812 
-819 PRALGAYENG
+819 
-829 TLSLNKN
+829 
-836 LNTKE
+836 
-841 AAQQTIVHE
+841 
-850 FTHYMEGTNTYSKM
+850 
-864 RQYITDSRILQE
+864 
-876 AARAATGLN
+876 
-885 EPPQGMNWAE
+885 
-895 AWQQKIQEDYAA
+895 
-907 AGIQADA
+907 
-914 EKEMIAKLCEKYLF
+914 
-928 YNEDAVN
+928 
-935 KICRENMSLA
+935 
-945 ETVLDWVREMISRV
+945 
-959 RGATMEAELRH
+959 
-970 IERLYRKGIAEAKK
+970 
-984 NAAKESG
+984 
-991 ETEYSYAGRGS
+991 
-1002 KTANQSAYDDAL
+1002 
-1014 RMKYNEGADN
+1014 GADN

-1030 TGWFEGRDGKWRYE
+1030 TGWFRGADGKWRFE
-1044 LDDSKVRVKDDLHTY
+1044 IDDSGVKVKDDLHTY

-1069 ELFAAYPDAENIF
+1069 ELFKAYPYMKDIF
-1082 VSFENTNGKSG
+1082 VSFENLNGMNGHYS
-1093 AYNPEFDSI
+1093 PTLDSI
-1102 SLNAELK
+1102 GIDKKLQNDKEGLK
-1109 SDPDKLKST
+1109 KT
-1118 LLHEMQHA
+1118 LVHEIQHA
-1126 IQNREGFASG
+1126 IQREEGFTGGS
-1136 ASTKYWNRQLE
+1136 SPKYWQHRID
-1147 NGFDSRTVQAKAE
+1147 NGFDSRTE
-1160 EQQLQRQYEKMQ
+1160 ESKNKLRELQ
-1172 QKNPEFVADMESLE
+1172 QKYDKVQSENPEFVADMEQL
-1186 KLTPDVPRGKVD
+1186 KQLTPNKPRGKVNWE
-1198 FTTLE
+1198 TLE
-1203 QIEPDPPEWVKYDE
+1203 QIEPDPPEWVKYDA
-1217 ERERLEE
+1217 ERERLEQRYGE
-1224 KYGKGKVWDFQNLTY
+1224 KKVFEFQDIASNLQKARADKG
-1239 KLKQARSQGKRTAAE
+1239 RTAE
-1254 LYRDTAGEVEARNVQ
+1254 DLYMNTAGEIEARDVQ
-1269 ERKDY
+1269 KRQNY
-1274 TAEQRRWNAPDLG
+1274 TPEQRKHAEPNTG
-1287 NENTVFAGENAIQ
+1287 NTDTVFAEEGVQ
-1300 LSESSKP
+1300 LSASSKP
-1307 IERQIN
+1307 IEKQIN
-1313 EHLKELNRKQA
+1313 EKLKELNRKQP
-1324 VASISMTEELLKSG
+1324 VATINMTEEMLKSG
-1338 KDWKEQES
+1338 KTRQEQEA
-1346 VVRNYFDK
+1346 VVKSYFDK
-1354 VGRTAFR
+1354 MGRTAFR
-1361 KGLGEV
+1361 KGFGTV
-1367 QISNEGISHSIGR
+1367 QISNDGISHSIGK
-1380 GVGVGKMMAFA
+1380 GAGVGKMMAFA
-1391 GVKNVIEKGVK
+1391 GVKNVIEKGEQ
-1402 IYTDKNHNASGNDTH
+1402 IYKDKNHNNSGNDTY
-1417 TFAAPVEVSYFDAN
+1417 TFAAPVEATYLDKG
-1431 GKAVKEKILL
+1431 GKETKEKILL
-1441 AVVVRQSR
+1441 AVVVRKSR
-1449 SNKGQIGYYVHEIA
+1449 THKNQNGYYVHEIA
-1463 DSKGNLLVFSNEGKL
+1463 DSKGNLLIFDAEGKL
-1478 INKKSRVHDTPNSK
+1478 INKKSRVHDTTNSK
-1492 GGASLGDGGPQA
+1492 RGASPGDGGPWA
-1504 SPHMSQNDP
+1504 SPRMSRNDSSQN
-1513 SQSTIAQS
+1513 TIAQS
-1521 ESVVKTTS
+1521 ESAVKTTS
-1529 RKRFSLSDPVEETRD
+1529 RKRFSLADPVEETRD

-1572 VKAKGGHTKY
+1572 VKAKSGHTKY

-1591 NTIDPAAQKENKV
+1591 NTIDPAAQKKNKV

-1624 KARAFENEIAE
+1624 KARAFENDIAE
-1635 LSGKIAGGIFSR
+1635 LSRKIADGTFESSNPLGAHGINGMTELRVSE
-1647 SGILA
+1647 IAEKLA
-1652 ARGIEN
+1652 N
-1658 ETNLKLSDII
+1658 
-1668 EKMAGDDTV
+1668 DDAV

-1683 DQGKTLEPEKK
+1683 DQGKNLEPVM
-1694 AKEFSRKLKNEML
+1694 ADKEYDRYGNDALRRFIDKLGDGWVDKVLDGFNAENQHFKQEYLDAAIEAITEPFKLM
-1707 SSIIDHVGIE
+1707 GIKQKRAAYLKE
-1717 NIASAVAE
+1717 H
-1725 MEATE
+1725 
-1730 SDEPVEK
+1730 PLRVE
-1737 IYGSVKEVIQKDYE
+1737 D
-1751 QKMQKFIAR
+1751 FILHAMNLD
-1760 KGEAAVKAKVQNYMN
+1760 AAGVSGQ
-1775 DNWTQGR
+1775 T
-1782 VADEVQNAWEMY
+1782 
-1794 QDGGKTKGEIDRIAT
+1794 EIDRAAT
-1809 SDKMRAAVND
+1809 SDKLREAVDD

-1828 KLDGLLGEA
+1828 KLDGLLEEA

-1843 DPFTASGN
+1843 DPFTANGN
-1851 SRSFAQL
+1851 RRSFAQL

-1864 ENLVAAMNK
+1864 ENIVRAMNT
-1873 QQSARGE
+1873 QQAARGE
-1880 GLWGATAS
+1880 NAMPSAQ
-1888 GMQAVASPE
+1888 GMQAVASQE
-1897 YRSVSEIKA
+1897 YKSISEIKA
-1906 DESRL
+1906 DEGRL
-1911 AHMNEDEMSAAL
+1911 NRVEEAEMKARLEEVSDRIADVIL
-1923 KVVDEKIEDV
+1923 LVREDV
-1933 IGLIREETE
+1933 PNKVGDSWQANT
-1942 AHSSNSFEEND
+1942 
-1953 IIGGLLVE
+1953 IIGEMLVE

-1971 KAAFAKDGYAISQ
+1971 KSAFAKDGYAISQ

-2046 KAGDEADRLKKLN
+2046 KAGNEADRLNKLN
-2059 ELEDVRFSMEENEG
+2059 ELNDVKFAMEENEG

-2087 AAEAR
+2087 AAKAR
-2092 ENGESM
+2092 ENGDSM

-2117 TVKNE
+2117 TVRNE

-2167 KQLIGLYADMEGKNI
+2167 EQLIDLYADMEGKNI

-2213 DAYGDAYQ
+2213 DAYGDAYR
-2221 SLTGQVIRITDSEMQ
+2221 SATEKTIKLTDSEMQ
-2236 SILHRWGSLREFR
+2236 SLLYRWGSMKEFR

-2270 GELSETNTGK
+2270 GELSETNPGK
-2280 FEADTND
+2280 FAADTND
-2287 GDRVDAI
+2287 GDMLGEI
-2294 ANFVN
+2294 ADFVN

-2306 QRYAGVEKETAEE
+2306 QRYAGVEQQTAEE

-2329 DGKVRTEKERVRKE
+2329 DGKVRTEKARVRKE
-2343 VQKEVRQQVKKGVE
+2343 VQKEIRRQVKKGVE

-2382 RMGRKLASPT
+2382 RMGKKLARPT
-2392 RQQHIVA
+2392 KQQHIVA
-2399 DADVQRVVQSIAD
+2399 DADVQLAVRSIAD
-2412 DALAIVTGRFAGED
+2412 DALGIVTGRFAGES

-2435 VALSNSLSHLA
+2435 VALSHSLTNLA
-2446 TTDHRYAGFMT
+2446 TTDHRYAGFAT
-2457 VDANGNAV
+2457 VDADGNTV

-2512 KTADKLLSNTIGAEH
+2512 ETADKLLSNTIGAEH

-2557 KIFRAAGD
+2557 KIFGAAGD

-2637 KTGLGYTKADYDAFS
+2637 KSGLGYTKADYDAFS

-2705 EQLCKGNT
+2705 EQLCKGNI

-2738 DIVDGMSDYEAQW
+2738 DIVEGMSNYEAQW
-2751 IKAAKEYFWNYSG
+2751 INAAKEYFWNYSG

-2799 AQRGQANFTVENNSN
+2799 AQRGQTNFTVENNSN

-2891 DTNGSRSKVKDGI
+2891 DTNGSRSKIKDGI
-2904 AKVFAKFRG
+2904 AKAFAKFRG

-3100 ARLKAEPG
+3100 TRLKAEPG

-3156 DTGKV
+3156 DTGEV

-3196 DKDYMHFDFAVP
+3196 DKDYTHFDFAVP

-3213 NDFVDKTRKFSLAVQ
+3213 NDFVDKTRKFSLAAQ

-3239 KELADNLWKASKAM
+3239 EELADNLWKASKAM

-3308 GSYEVDGINEMLEK
+3308 GSYEVNGINEMLEK

-3335 EKADRDTAASA
+3335 EKADRDTAAST

-3360 SGTDAERKEIADK
+3360 NGTDAEREEIAEK

-3388 VLSGWVDS
+3388 VLNGWVDS
-3396 WENKIIT
+3396 WENKIVT

-3445 AKTAAKLEAEYMITS
+3445 AKTAAKLEAGYMKAE
-3460 DLGEGERYLYER
+3460 DLGTGERYLWNYA
-3472 TGKNKEKWL
+3472 GKNADKWL
-3481 DLKAKYLVVSA
+3481 ALKAKYAAVT
-3492 QAKKV
+3492 QKAKGG
-3497 AQKGENGTGM
+3497 ADGTVKM
-3507 AEFLRALEK
+3507 EDFLRALES
-3516 SGYSTADM
+3516 SGYSTEEQ
-3524 GALLQAKGGGD
+3524 GALLQAKGGNG
-3535 KLKNVSDEVRLE
+3535 KLEKAKAETRIS
-3547 YYRAKN
+3547 YYRAQVYGDTN
-3553 NYDDADNSGSMNQEE
+3553 GNGSLSQSE
-3568 FMAYV
+3568 FKAYV
-3573 GKSGMKRSVANEIW
+3573 EKSGMKRSIANEIW

>member
-1 MTKNFNTA
+1 MTKNISTA
-9 RSEYKR
+9 RSAYKR
-15 QLENLIS
+15 NLE
-22 SQAQAEV
+22 
-29 QNAGTRGQ
+29 
-37 NALNQTASTVS
+37 ALVS
-48 AQIDPGK
+48 AQSKAALQAAGTAGKSAMNAAAGTVNAQIDTGTL
-55 IDGVKYAETLAKG
+55 DGAAYAAQLAKG

-75 QQKQLEEQLKQQAQA
+75 QQKQLEEQLKQQAKEIA
-90 IKAQQKAAAKANAKA
+90 ARQKAAAKANAKSE
-105 GKKQEQAEQSAQAEQ
+105 KKQKQAEQSVQAEQ
-120 GARDDESAAKGQWT
+120 GVQDEQGVRDDENTAKGQWT

-139 SPVVGPVRSNGS
+139 SPAVGPVRSGS
-151 TKKPSEETADAKQAQ
+151 MEKPSEETAAAAGTKEEAKRAQA
-166 TDEKAQKVAE
+166 DDKAQKVAE

-229 ETMARLEMAK
+229 ETMERLKMAK

-308 AKASLADDAYQ
+308 AKASLEDEEYR

-333 ELELSGEA
+333 DLEMSGEA
-341 VQRDENGNPAGYT
+341 VKHDENGNPAGYT

-373 RDSEINAPVSQDTF
+373 RDSEINAPVSQDTY

-392 ESGQKNLARSDL
+392 ESGQKDLARSDL
-404 GLDES
+404 GLDGS
-409 QKFIKG
+409 QKFFKG

-460 LAKGVAKGLAGYA
+460 LVKGVAKGLAGYA

-495 AANIVRYLKNQSKLS
+495 AASIVRYLKNQSKLS

-544 LATSTAEP
+544 LATNTAEP

-585 GRQAAYARAQNVQD
+585 GRRAAYERAQN
-599 ARNAQMAP
+599 ARNAQMAQ
-607 ENAQNAPENARNVTE
+607 ENAQNVTENAQNVTE

-638 KATGDNLPPI
+638 KATGDNLPPV

-681 NLEQGGEIKPRI
+681 NLEQGSEIKPRI

-746 LVMQQ
+746 LVMRQ

-771 AGAAGERAGSEP
+771 AGAEGERAGSEP

-829 TLSLNKN
+829 TLSLNKS

-850 FTHYMEGTNTYSKM
+850 FTHWMEGTNTYSKM

-885 EPPQGMNWAE
+885 EPPQGMSWAE
-895 AWQQKIQEDYAA
+895 AWQQKILEDYAA
-907 AGIQADA
+907 AGIEADA

-935 KICRENMSLA
+935 KICRENMSMA

-1044 LDDSKVRVKDDLHTY
+1044 LDDSKVRVKDELHTY

-1224 KYGKGKVWDFQNLTY
+1224 KYGEGKVWDFQNLTY
-1239 KLKQARSQGKRTAAE
+1239 KLKQARSQGNRTAAE

-1346 VVRNYFDK
+1346 VARNYFDK

-1513 SQSTIAQS
+1513 SQSTIAQN
-1521 ESVVKTTS
+1521 E
-1529 RKRFSLSDPVEETRD
+1529 
-1544 LVAVHNS
+1544 N
-1551 SVEGLM
+1551 
-1557 ESLKLGGL
+1557 
-1565 PSPSIAI
+1565 I
-1572 VKAKGGHTKY
+1572 VKP
-1582 GDVSLVFDK
+1582 
-1591 NTIDPAAQKENKV
+1591 N
-1604 YGSDAWTPTKPR
+1604 
-1616 VDYKVNRD
+1616 
-1624 KARAFENEIAE
+1624 
-1635 LSGKIAGGIFSR
+1635 SG
-1647 SGILA
+1647 
-1652 ARGIEN
+1652 
-1658 ETNLKLSDII
+1658 
-1668 EKMAGDDTV
+1668 
-1677 RAAYLA
+1677 
-1683 DQGKTLEPEKK
+1683 
-1694 AKEFSRKLKNEML
+1694 
-1707 SSIIDHVGIE
+1707 
-1717 NIASAVAE
+1717 
-1725 MEATE
+1725 
-1730 SDEPVEK
+1730 
-1737 IYGSVKEVIQKDYE
+1737 
-1751 QKMQKFIAR
+1751 
-1760 KGEAAVKAKVQNYMN
+1760 
-1775 DNWTQGR
+1775 
-1782 VADEVQNAWEMY
+1782 
-1794 QDGGKTKGEIDRIAT
+1794 
-1809 SDKMRAAVND
+1809 
-1819 KMVAQWAKE
+1819 
-1828 KLDGLLGEA
+1828 
-1837 GIYNGK
+1837 
-1843 DPFTASGN
+1843 
-1851 SRSFAQL
+1851 
-1858 HNAYTL
+1858 
-1864 ENLVAAMNK
+1864 
-1873 QQSARGE
+1873 
-1880 GLWGATAS
+1880 
-1888 GMQAVASPE
+1888 
-1897 YRSVSEIKA
+1897 
-1906 DESRL
+1906 
-1911 AHMNEDEMSAAL
+1911 
-1923 KVVDEKIEDV
+1923 
-1933 IGLIREETE
+1933 
-1942 AHSSNSFEEND
+1942 
-1953 IIGGLLVE
+1953 
-1961 NAQKKTISSI
+1961 
-1971 KAAFAKDGYAISQ
+1971 
-1984 ETARQILLM
+1984 
-1993 YRKAAKLPTE
+1993 
-2003 YFEAKPQRAVGFGE
+2003 
-2017 VKAAIV
+2017 
-2023 PDDAQSDF
+2023 
-2031 VDALKNAGVQEVVLY
+2031 VDALK
-2046 KAGDEADRLKKLN
+2046 
-2059 ELEDVRFSMEENEG
+2059 DVKFSMEENEG

-2087 AAEAR
+2087 AAKAR
-2092 ENGESM
+2092 ENGDSM

-2122 SWRILRDTEESQR
+2122 SWAILRDTEESQR

-2167 KQLIGLYADMEGKNI
+2167 EKLIGLYADMESKNI

-2258 STEDGVP
+2258 STENGVP

-2270 GELSETNTGK
+2270 GELSETNPGK

-2287 GDRVDAI
+2287 GDRMDTI

-2299 ELRPQEV
+2299 EARPQEV
-2306 QRYAGVEKETAEE
+2306 QRYAGVEQETAEE

-2343 VQKEVRQQVKKGVE
+2343 VQKEVRRQVKKGVE

-2426 KLPYVGQKL
+2426 KLPYVGRKL

-2457 VDANGNAV
+2457 VDADGKAV
-2465 PVDFVRNLN
+2465 PVEFVRNLN
-2474 DLAEAMNKIHQENP
+2474 DLAETMDKIHKENP
-2488 SISDLDLETARE
+2488 SISDLDLETARK

-2512 KTADKLLSNTIGAEH
+2512 ETADKLLSDTIGAEH
-2527 RESAE
+2527 RESVE
-2532 KTAQEVYKEID
+2532 KTAKQIYKEID
-2543 ESRRLSTYNKSIGA
+2543 GARKVSTNSKSVGA
-2557 KIFRAAGD
+2557 KILRALDDKNVGYAL
-2565 TAVKYNFGLLNP
+2565 TILNP
-2577 TRIARMMTNYAKN
+2577 MRVARMMTNYSKD
-2590 SAFVEVADAIN
+2590 SAFVEVVDALN
-2601 RGQRK
+2601 KGQRK

-2613 ASAIFADVSNDEF
+2613 ASAIFADVTNSQF
-2626 TLGMKKENRKS
+2626 TLGFDKNARRS
-2637 KTGLGYTKADYDAFS
+2637 KTGLGYTKADYDGFS
-2652 GRNAQKL
+2652 GRNAQRL

-2670 IVYITPAMRAELAM
+2670 VVYITPAMRAELAM
-2684 HLMNAHNRERVLY
+2684 HLMNPHNRDRVLY

-2705 EQLCKGNT
+2705 EELCKGNT
-2713 QEATKLS
+2713 EKAQRLS
-2720 HRVKFDL
+2720 HYVRFDI
-2727 SDPDAAMIKLA
+2727 SNPAAAYEIVAKV
-2738 DIVDGMSDYEAQW
+2738 VDGMSDYENQW
-2751 IKAAKEYFWNYSG
+2751 VKAAQRYFWDFSGKEY
-2764 KQYNK
+2764 NK
-2769 VTIDLWGYEAANV
+2769 TTVQLWGYEAANV
-2782 VNYYPA
+2782 ANYYPA
-2788 ASDTKNLYQNV
+2788 ASDNKNLRKNV
-2799 AQRGQANFTVENNSN
+2799 AQRSQENYTVENNSN
-2814 LKERV
+2814 LKDRV
-2819 YKARKPIALNEINRT
+2819 YNATKPIVLNEINRT
-2834 ARKSIDTMSRFCGL
+2834 ALKSIDTMSRFCGL
-2848 AMPMR
+2848 ALPMR

-2861 QEQEG
+2861 NSEFTASGSSE
-2866 GKNIKGVMDRVW
+2866 NIKSVMDRVW
-2878 NGKASQYWEDVMA
+2878 NGKASIYWEKVLEDM
-2891 DTNGSRSKVKDGI
+2891 NGGRRKWKDAISRF
-2904 AKVFAKFRG
+2904 FAKARG
-2913 NYATSVLY
+2913 NYATAVLY
-2921 ANASTAMKQ
+2921 GNASTAMKQ

-2939 AIGWKPLAEGLA
+2939 AIGWKPLADGLA
-2951 NYKNVGQETL
+2951 NYNKEGAKTL
-2961 TEINKRVATYSM
+2961 EEINKRVATYSM
-2973 RNGDGNSIYDVGDT
+2973 RNRDGNSIYDAGDT
-2987 SSLLAQTVNKLPGA
+2987 SGAVARFVNRMPGA
-3001 GWITKADDATVKVL
+3001 GWITAADDLTVKVL
-3015 SAAAKAY
+3015 STAAKAY
-3022 VDENIGNLQKGSTE
+3022 VDQNIGSLEKGSTE

-3063 LSRSQSEVVRG
+3063 LSRSQNEILRG
-3074 VTMFSNQRIQNYGL
+3074 VTMFSNQRIQNLGL
-3088 MWDAVADLHAQQ
+3088 MWDAVADLRAQK
-3100 ARLKAEPG
+3100 ARLKDAPNDADAKAEFD
-3108 NAELQAEVKRAKV
+3108 RAKE

-3144 KALWRKMDDYRD
+3144 RALWHREDEYRD
-3156 DTGKV
+3156 ELGKI
-3161 TSKSFWTKIMWDS
+3161 TSKSLWKKIADDS
-3174 LGSFGSNFIGISDIV
+3174 LDSFLSNFIGIADIIDV
-3189 DIGRYIA
+3189 GRFFV
-3196 DKDYMHFDFAVP
+3196 DKDYIHYDFSVP
-3208 ELEAI
+3208 ELEMINGLVTKGRSMIVAI
-3213 NDFVDKTRKFSLAVQ
+3213 GAALENDDPEKEDALDEKMKKSVLAFVEQAGQS
-3228 NCWENEDPDKD
+3228 
-3239 KELADNLWKASKAM
+3239 
-3253 AEETGKVLG
+3253 LG
-3262 VPLVNIRKNVSGVW
+3262 VPLVNLRKNVLGVFKGVQGIAEG
-3276 NGVLGEI
+3276 NGWFGE
-3283 NGDGW
+3283 
-3288 LGKYEYTNE
+3288 YQYTAKNM
-3297 NLRSMMDDYMA
+3297 RSMISGYMDGRYDL
-3308 GSYEVDGINEMLEK
+3308 DGANEMLEK
-3322 WCVSKYGKAFGDM
+3322 YCVSKYGKAFGDM
-3335 EKADRDTAASA
+3335 EKSERDKAASD
-3346 MREQAAKNWKDAYV
+3346 MREQIAKDWKDLYV
-3360 SGTDAERKEIADK
+3360 QATDEERAELAEK
-3373 LGAIRVGDRKLFTTK
+3373 LGEIRVGDRKLFTTK
-3388 VLSGWVDS
+3388 AMQAWVDS
-3396 WENKIIT
+3396 AEKAA
-3403 QETKERAGQLF
+3403 QEKATKDRADRLYDDAVDGLAGQR
-3414 DTAAENLTGQKL
+3414 L
-3426 YKSMSEEEQID
+3426 YKNMSEEEQID

-3445 AKTAAKLEAEYMITS
+3445 AKTAAKLEAGYMKTE
-3460 DLGEGERYLYER
+3460 DLKAGERYLWNYA
-3472 TGKNKEKWL
+3472 GKNADKWL
-3481 DLKAKYLVVSA
+3481 ALKAKYAAVN
-3492 QAKKV
+3492 QKAK
-3497 AQKGENGTGM
+3497 GGTDGAVKM
-3507 AEFLRALEK
+3507 EAFLRALES
-3516 SGYSTADM
+3516 SGYSTEEQA
-3524 GALLQAKGGGD
+3524 ALLQAKGGNS
-3535 KLKNVSDEVRLE
+3535 KLEKAKAETRIS
-3547 YYRAKN
+3547 YYRAQVYGDTN
-3553 NYDDADNSGSMNQEE
+3553 GNGSLSQSE
-3568 FMAYV
+3568 FKDYV
-3573 GKSGMKRSVANEIW
+3573 AKSGMSRSTADEIW
-3587 DMIWTPGKEGSTSPY
+3587 NMLWAPGENGSSSPY
-3602 Q
+3602 R

>member
-105 GKKQEQAEQSAQAEQ
+105 EKKQEQAEQSVQAEQ
-120 GARDDESAAKGQWT
+120 GARDDENAAKGQWT

-139 SPVVGPVRSNGS
+139 SPVVGPVRSSGS
-151 TKKPSEETADAKQAQ
+151 TKKPSEETADDETKEEKKGLWQKFEEWGRSELPAEQQLHEELRQKAAEAKQAQ
-166 TDEKAQKVAE
+166 TDEKAKKVAE

-220 TWAEDPKNK
+220 TWSEDPKNK
-229 ETMARLEMAK
+229 ETMERLKMAK

-281 KTMLGVGKTMLSAVP
+281 KTMLGAGKTMLSAVP

-308 AKASLADDAYQ
+308 AKASLEDDAYQ

-341 VQRDENGNPAGYT
+341 VQRNENGNPAGYT

-373 RDSEINAPVSQDTF
+373 RDSEINAPVSQDTY

-392 ESGQKNLARSDL
+392 ESGQKDLARSDL
-404 GLDES
+404 GLEGS

-443 ADSFGQSTQN
+443 TDSFGQSTQN

-482 LDTMGASGTRNTM
+482 LDTMGASGTRSTM
-495 AANIVRYLKNQSKLS
+495 AADIVRYLKNQSKLS

-544 LATSTAEP
+544 LATNTAEP

-585 GRQAAYARAQNVQD
+585 GRRAAYERAQNTQD
-599 ARNAQMAP
+599 AQNAQM
-607 ENAQNAPENARNVTE
+607 APENARNVTE

-638 KATGDNLPPI
+638 KATGDNLPPV

-681 NLEQGGEIKPRI
+681 NLVQGGEIKPRI

-721 GVEENEIPTTLK
+721 GVEESEIPTTLK

-746 LVMQQ
+746 LVVQQ

-762 SEMQSNAAA
+762 SEMQSNAVA
-771 AGAAGERAGSEP
+771 AGAAEERAGSEP

-829 TLSLNKN
+829 TMSLNKS

-850 FTHYMEGTNTYSKM
+850 FTHWMEGTNTYSKM
-864 RQYITDSRILQE
+864 RQYMMDSRILRE

-885 EPPQGMNWAE
+885 EPPQGMSWAE
-895 AWQQKIQEDYAA
+895 AWQQKILEDYAA

-914 EKEMIAKLCEKYLF
+914 EKEMVAKMCEKYLF
-928 YNEDAVN
+928 SGEDAVN

-984 NAAKESG
+984 NAAQEGGTEYKIVDGEKGRYVQAEDDILNGKDVSVWEDTIKEHINQNIRKGQDIKIRADDGDILTITEDTAWKMGYRNRFKDSSGVYRGMNDSEYAAKIRAASYIDEIASASSRGKANVKDEKVHFFAPDGFNYRTAYYLDTDGKYYKLTVSVGKNGKVKTVYNIGKMETKNPPRDKRSPAESG
-991 ETEYSYAGRGS
+991 G
-1002 KTANQSAYDDAL
+1002 KPAN
-1014 RMKYNEGADN
+1014 
-1024 EEIRQA
+1024 
-1030 TGWFEGRDGKWRYE
+1030 
-1044 LDDSKVRVKDDLHTY
+1044 
-1059 GTLKEVIDAP
+1059 
-1069 ELFAAYPDAENIF
+1069 
-1082 VSFENTNGKSG
+1082 
-1093 AYNPEFDSI
+1093 
-1102 SLNAELK
+1102 
-1109 SDPDKLKST
+1109 
-1118 LLHEMQHA
+1118 
-1126 IQNREGFASG
+1126 
-1136 ASTKYWNRQLE
+1136 
-1147 NGFDSRTVQAKAE
+1147 
-1160 EQQLQRQYEKMQ
+1160 
-1172 QKNPEFVADMESLE
+1172 
-1186 KLTPDVPRGKVD
+1186 
-1198 FTTLE
+1198 
-1203 QIEPDPPEWVKYDE
+1203 
-1217 ERERLEE
+1217 
-1224 KYGKGKVWDFQNLTY
+1224 
-1239 KLKQARSQGKRTAAE
+1239 
-1254 LYRDTAGEVEARNVQ
+1254 
-1269 ERKDY
+1269 
-1274 TAEQRRWNAPDLG
+1274 
-1287 NENTVFAGENAIQ
+1287 
-1300 LSESSKP
+1300 
-1307 IERQIN
+1307 
-1313 EHLKELNRKQA
+1313 
-1324 VASISMTEELLKSG
+1324 
-1338 KDWKEQES
+1338 
-1346 VVRNYFDK
+1346 
-1354 VGRTAFR
+1354 
-1361 KGLGEV
+1361 
-1367 QISNEGISHSIGR
+1367 
-1380 GVGVGKMMAFA
+1380 
-1391 GVKNVIEKGVK
+1391 
-1402 IYTDKNHNASGNDTH
+1402 
-1417 TFAAPVEVSYFDAN
+1417 AAPVVDSEHSVSQEN
-1431 GKAVKEKILL
+1431 VPVK
-1441 AVVVRQSR
+1441 
-1449 SNKGQIGYYVHEIA
+1449 
-1463 DSKGNLLVFSNEGKL
+1463 DS
-1478 INKKSRVHDTPNSK
+1478 
-1492 GGASLGDGGPQA
+1492 
-1504 SPHMSQNDP
+1504 
-1513 SQSTIAQS
+1513 
-1521 ESVVKTTS
+1521 TT
-1529 RKRFSLSDPVEETRD
+1529 RFSLSDTDSEENALAERQRAMEETAEKAFAKSEVRD
-1544 LVAVHNS
+1544 ENGKLLPVYHATD
-1551 SVEGLM
+1551 
-1557 ESLKLGGL
+1557 ESFTRFSKNKLG
-1565 PSPSIAI
+1565 SF
-1572 VKAKGGHTKY
+1572 TK
-1582 GDVSLVFDK
+1582 DV
-1591 NTIDPAAQKENKV
+1591 A
-1604 YGSDAWTPTKPR
+1604 SD
-1616 VDYKVNRD
+1616 DSM
-1624 KARAFENEIAE
+1624 F
-1635 LSGKIAGGIFSR
+1635 
-1647 SGILA
+1647 
-1652 ARGIEN
+1652 
-1658 ETNLKLSDII
+1658 
-1668 EKMAGDDTV
+1668 
-1677 RAAYLA
+1677 
-1683 DQGKTLEPEKK
+1683 
-1694 AKEFSRKLKNEML
+1694 
-1707 SSIIDHVGIE
+1707 
-1717 NIASAVAE
+1717 
-1725 MEATE
+1725 
-1730 SDEPVEK
+1730 
-1737 IYGSVKEVIQKDYE
+1737 
-1751 QKMQKFIAR
+1751 
-1760 KGEAAVKAKVQNYMN
+1760 
-1775 DNWTQGR
+1775 
-1782 VADEVQNAWEMY
+1782 
-1794 QDGGKTKGEIDRIAT
+1794 
-1809 SDKMRAAVND
+1809 
-1819 KMVAQWAKE
+1819 
-1828 KLDGLLGEA
+1828 
-1837 GIYNGK
+1837 
-1843 DPFTASGN
+1843 
-1851 SRSFAQL
+1851 
-1858 HNAYTL
+1858 
-1864 ENLVAAMNK
+1864 
-1873 QQSARGE
+1873 
-1880 GLWGATAS
+1880 ATAKM
-1888 GMQAVASPE
+1888 GFWF
-1897 YRSVSEIKA
+1897 
-1906 DESRL
+1906 
-1911 AHMNEDEMSAAL
+1911 NEKDL
-1923 KVVDEKIEDV
+1923 
-1933 IGLIREETE
+1933 RERT
-1942 AHSSNSFEEND
+1942 
-1953 IIGGLLVE
+1953 
-1961 NAQKKTISSI
+1961 AQSKSI
-1971 KAAFAKDGYAISQ
+1971 KAYLNIENPYETSLYELANLLESSEGNTPGKKAENLRRELQDQGYDGLAVQDDEFGGKSYVAF
-1984 ETARQILLM
+1984 EPNQIKSAEPVTYNNSGKEIPLSK
-1993 YRKAAKLPTE
+1993 R
-2003 YFEAKPQRAVGFGE
+2003 FN
-2017 VKAAIV
+2017 
-2023 PDDAQSDF
+2023 
-2031 VDALKNAGVQEVVLY
+2031 KN
-2046 KAGDEADRLKKLN
+2046 K
-2059 ELEDVRFSMEENEG
+2059 EDIRFSLADPVEENEG

-2087 AAEAR
+2087 AAKAR
-2092 ENGESM
+2092 ENGDSM

-2117 TVKNE
+2117 TVRNE

-2153 KREYHSSADRAGLK
+2153 KREYHSNADRAGLK
-2167 KQLIGLYADMEGKNI
+2167 EKLIGLYADMEGKNI
-2182 TMEEAIGR
+2182 TMEEAISR

-2258 STEDGVP
+2258 STDDGVP

-2270 GELSETNTGK
+2270 GELSETNPGK

-2299 ELRPQEV
+2299 EARPQEV
-2306 QRYAGVEKETAEE
+2306 QRYAGVEQETAEE

-2343 VQKEVRQQVKKGVE
+2343 VQKEVRRQVKKGVE

-2399 DADVQRVVQSIAD
+2399 DADVQLAVRSIAD
-2412 DALAIVTGRFAGED
+2412 DALGIVTGRFAGES

-2435 VALSNSLSHLA
+2435 VALSHSLTNLA
-2446 TTDHRYAGFMT
+2446 TTDHRYAGFAT
-2457 VDANGNAV
+2457 VDADGNTV
-2465 PVDFVRNLN
+2465 PVNFVRNLN

-2512 KTADKLLSNTIGAEH
+2512 ETADKLLSNTIGAEH

-2904 AKVFAKFRG
+2904 AKAFAKFRG

-3100 ARLKAEPG
+3100 TRLKAEPG

-3156 DTGKV
+3156 DTGEV

-3196 DKDYMHFDFAVP
+3196 DKDYTHFDFAVP

-3213 NDFVDKTRKFSLAVQ
+3213 NDFVDKTRKFSLAAQ

-3239 KELADNLWKASKAM
+3239 EELADNLWKASKAM

-3308 GSYEVDGINEMLEK
+3308 GSYEVNGINEMLEK

-3388 VLSGWVDS
+3388 VLNGWVDS
-3396 WENKIIT
+3396 WENKIVT
-3403 QETKERAGQLF
+3403 QKTKERAGQLF

-3445 AKTAAKLEAEYMITS
+3445 AKTAAKLEAGYMITS
-3460 DLGEGERYLYER
+3460 DLGEGEKYLYER
-3472 TGKNKEKWL
+3472 TGKDKEKWL
-3481 DLKAKYLVVSA
+3481 DLKAKYLMVSA

-3553 NYDDADNSGSMNQEE
+3553 YYADADNSGSMNQEE

-3587 DMIWTPGKEGSTSPY
+3587 NMIWTPGKKGSTSPY

>member
-90 IKAQQKAAAKANAKA
+90 IKAQQKAAAKDNAKA
-105 GKKQEQAEQSAQAEQ
+105 EKKQEQAEQSVQAEQ
-120 GARDDESAAKGQWT
+120 GVRDDENAAKGQWT

-139 SPVVGPVRSNGS
+139 SPVVGPVRSSGS
-151 TKKPSEETADAKQAQ
+151 TKKPSEETAADAGTKEEKKSLWQKIGEWGRSESPAEQQLHEELHQKAEEAKQAQ

-191 RAMRE
+191 RAARE

-204 EKLTEAEKEE
+204 SKLNDSEKAE
-214 IYRRVN
+214 IYTRVN
-220 TWAEDPKNK
+220 TWAENPENK
-229 ETMARLEMAK
+229 SLMTALTMAK
-239 NKNRVAD
+239 TKNRVGD

-253 TEQLDEAEE
+253 SQQLDEANEMLE
-262 YLRLYKKMGV
+262 LYQKMGM
-272 GQRLEERVG
+272 GQVLKERVG
-281 KTMLGVGKTMLSAVP
+281 GTAKGIVKTAVSAGMMG
-296 QAWDAGVQTVKN
+296 ADTAMQT
-308 AKASLADDAYQ
+308 AE
-319 NAVGQQNAALLRMQ
+319 NAVASVKDEEYRNAVKRYNDALLKTQTM
-333 ELELSGEA
+333 EDSNTAYTL
-341 VQRDENGNPAGYT
+341 DENGNT
-354 DEYKELQKKLADAQ
+354 VQTEEYQKAWQQLNDARD
-368 AVMTA
+368 VMD
-373 RDSEINAPVSQDTF
+373 RKDSEINAPVSKDTS
-387 GYKLW
+387 GYKMYQSAQ
-392 ESGQKNLARSDL
+392 EDLARSDL
-404 GLDES
+404 GLDAGT
-409 QKFIKG
+409 KMLKG
-415 AVTSAAENIALAMIN
+415 AATSAAENIAIAAVN
-430 PALVLPGLSAQGA
+430 PALVLPVLSAQGA
-443 ADSFGQSTQN
+443 AGGMANSIEKEAPAVNTLAN
-453 GEAAMTG
+453 GAAKFM
-460 LAKGVAKGLAGYA
+460 AGWA

-482 LDTMGASGTRNTM
+482 LDSMGASGARNTI
-495 AANIVRYLKNQSKLS
+495 AAQIVQSIKNNSKL
-510 GIAKSN
+510 AQTN
-516 PALYAVLMGATDN
+516 PAFYAVLMGAGDN

-537 WADYAID
+537 WADRAID
-544 LATSTAEP
+544 LATNTAEP
-552 MSAEQL
+552 MSLQELAA
-558 MMQSL
+558 QSL
-563 QSMASGAVGGAA
+563 QEAASGALGGAM
-575 TAVAGMGVNA
+575 TAVAGLGVNA
-585 GRQAAYARAQNVQD
+585 GRRAAYERAQTRQEAQTAAMQNETAVNDNPATHTEVQMNGIEKYKQSVDPDMVSFIENTRKGNYTTPYLVAETNDRMRSAMQALSGLGKVGDVTILDDNGVQHIDKRHGVNGEADKTMSKTEDMARAAYVLQSFDNAYLATDKAEGYRTARGKRAPIIIFDKKIDGTHIVVEAVSDSKKNRNYIVSEYLSKNGVDQTKIARVWQAPMD
-599 ARNAQMAP
+599 AGNTDPRDTSKTLAATPLAENSVSQTDISVNENPGESAVTDYNAK
-607 ENAQNAPENARNVTE
+607 
-622 NAQAAQNE
+622 AAG
-630 PAAAADNM
+630 
-638 KATGDNLPPI
+638 ATGDNTASV
-648 QPATDYKNATVT
+648 QTTEPARVT
-660 APAEQTAAA
+660 A
-669 PAMRNDIIALKE
+669 DITALKDI
-681 NLEQGGEIKPRI
+681 LESGGDVTPDIGK
-693 AQMFLKQGST
+693 MFVPNGST

-762 SEMQSNAAA
+762 GEMQSNATA
-771 AGAAGERAGSEP
+771 AGAAYERAGSEP

-850 FTHYMEGTNTYSKM
+850 FTHWMEGTNTYSKM

-885 EPPQGMNWAE
+885 EPPQGMSWAE
-895 AWQQKIQEDYAA
+895 AWQQKILEDYVA
-907 AGIQADA
+907 AGIEADA

-1044 LDDSKVRVKDDLHTY
+1044 LDDSGVRVKDDLHTY

-1069 ELFAAYPDAENIF
+1069 ELFAAYPDAENVF

-1109 SDPDKLKST
+1109 SDPEKLKST

-1126 IQNREGFASG
+1126 IQNHEGFASG
-1136 ASTKYWNRQLE
+1136 ANTKYWNQRLE
-1147 NGFDSRTVQAKAE
+1147 NGFDSRTEKAKAE
-1160 EQQLQRQYEKMQ
+1160 EQQLQKQYERMRSE
-1172 QKNPEFVADMESLE
+1172 NPEFVADMERLE
-1186 KLTPDVPRGKVD
+1186 EMTPNKPRGKVD
-1198 FTTLE
+1198 WETLE
-1203 QIEPDPPEWVKYDE
+1203 KIEPDPPEWVKFDA
-1217 ERERLEE
+1217 ERERLEQ
-1224 KYGKGKVWDFQNLTY
+1224 KYGEENVWDFQKLSY
-1239 KLKQARSQGKRTAAE
+1239 ELKQSKSQGMRTAKD
-1254 LYRDTAGEVEARNVQ
+1254 LYWDTAGEVEARDVQ
-1269 ERKDY
+1269 KRRGY
-1274 TAEQRRWNAPDLG
+1274 TAEERRQKAPDLG
-1287 NENTVFAGENAIQ
+1287 NEDTVFAGDEVAFS
-1300 LSESSKP
+1300 LSEENKSIADQLNDSLPEIMAMESVSKIP
-1307 IERQIN
+1307 IDERRVPYTGDRKIDEKVARDSFREQGLN
-1313 EHLKELNRKQA
+1313 AYRPELGNVELTMKGIKHSIYHGNSAAKQA
-1324 VASISMTEELLKSG
+1324 
-1338 KDWKEQES
+1338 
-1346 VVRNYFDK
+1346 
-1354 VGRTAFR
+1354 
-1361 KGLGEV
+1361 
-1367 QISNEGISHSIGR
+1367 
-1380 GVGVGKMMAFA
+1380 AFA
-1391 GVKNVIEKGVK
+1391 AVKDVIEQGKQ
-1402 IYTDKNHNASGNDTH
+1402 IYTDERHKGNEFDTY
-1417 TFAAPVEVSYFDAN
+1417 TYAAPVELGY
-1431 GKAVKEKILL
+1431 EKIGM
-1441 AVVVRQSR
+1441 AVVVKQTG
-1449 SNKGQIGYYVHEIA
+1449 NGGHPGYYIHEIC
-1463 DSKGNLLVFSNEGKL
+1463 DSKGNYIDLDENGN
-1478 INKKSRVHDTPNSK
+1478 IIKKS
-1492 GGASLGDGGPQA
+1492 ASADLLTTANADADVQENQ
-1504 SPHMSQNDP
+1504 SPVFILLQKN
-1513 SQSTIAQS
+1513 
-1521 ESVVKTTS
+1521 ESVN
-1529 RKRFSLSDPVEETRD
+1529 PGGET
-1544 LVAVHNS
+1544 
-1551 SVEGLM
+1551 
-1557 ESLKLGGL
+1557 
-1565 PSPSIAI
+1565 
-1572 VKAKGGHTKY
+1572 
-1582 GDVSLVFDK
+1582 
-1591 NTIDPAAQKENKV
+1591 
-1604 YGSDAWTPTKPR
+1604 
-1616 VDYKVNRD
+1616 
-1624 KARAFENEIAE
+1624 
-1635 LSGKIAGGIFSR
+1635 
-1647 SGILA
+1647 
-1652 ARGIEN
+1652 
-1658 ETNLKLSDII
+1658 
-1668 EKMAGDDTV
+1668 
-1677 RAAYLA
+1677 
-1683 DQGKTLEPEKK
+1683 
-1694 AKEFSRKLKNEML
+1694 
-1707 SSIIDHVGIE
+1707 
-1717 NIASAVAE
+1717 
-1725 MEATE
+1725 
-1730 SDEPVEK
+1730 
-1737 IYGSVKEVIQKDYE
+1737 
-1751 QKMQKFIAR
+1751 
-1760 KGEAAVKAKVQNYMN
+1760 
-1775 DNWTQGR
+1775 
-1782 VADEVQNAWEMY
+1782 
-1794 QDGGKTKGEIDRIAT
+1794 
-1809 SDKMRAAVND
+1809 
-1819 KMVAQWAKE
+1819 
-1828 KLDGLLGEA
+1828 
-1837 GIYNGK
+1837 
-1843 DPFTASGN
+1843 
-1851 SRSFAQL
+1851 QL
-1858 HNAYTL
+1858 
-1864 ENLVAAMNK
+1864 
-1873 QQSARGE
+1873 
-1880 GLWGATAS
+1880 
-1888 GMQAVASPE
+1888 
-1897 YRSVSEIKA
+1897 SVS
-1906 DESRL
+1906 
-1911 AHMNEDEMSAAL
+1911 
-1923 KVVDEKIEDV
+1923 
-1933 IGLIREETE
+1933 
-1942 AHSSNSFEEND
+1942 
-1953 IIGGLLVE
+1953 
-1961 NAQKKTISSI
+1961 
-1971 KAAFAKDGYAISQ
+1971 
-1984 ETARQILLM
+1984 
-1993 YRKAAKLPTE
+1993 
-2003 YFEAKPQRAVGFGE
+2003 
-2017 VKAAIV
+2017 
-2023 PDDAQSDF
+2023 
-2031 VDALKNAGVQEVVLY
+2031 
-2046 KAGDEADRLKKLN
+2046 
-2059 ELEDVRFSMEENEG
+2059 ENEG

-2087 AAEAR
+2087 AAKAR
-2092 ENGESM
+2092 ENGDSM

-2117 TVKNE
+2117 TIKNE
-2122 SWRILRDTEESQR
+2122 SWRILRDTEESQLS
-2135 TAGQKVLDRSA
+2135 AGQKVLDRSA
-2146 NGIAWAL
+2146 NGIAWTL

-2167 KQLIGLYADMEGKNI
+2167 EQLIGLYADMEGKNI

-2190 ARKIGRELVQ
+2190 AREIGRELVQ

-2236 SILHRWGSLREFR
+2236 SILHRWGSMKEFR

-2265 IDALW
+2265 IDVLW
-2270 GELSETNTGK
+2270 GELNELSPGK
-2280 FEADTND
+2280 FAADTND
-2287 GDRVDAI
+2287 GDMLGEI
-2294 ANFVN
+2294 ADFVN

-2306 QRYAGVEKETAEE
+2306 QRYAGVEQETAEE

-2329 DGKVRTEKERVRKE
+2329 DGKVRTEKARVRKE
-2343 VQKEVRQQVKKGVE
+2343 VQKEIRRQVKKGVE

-2382 RMGRKLASPT
+2382 RMGKKLARPT
-2392 RQQHIVA
+2392 KQQHIVA
-2399 DADVQRVVQSIAD
+2399 DADVQLAVRSIAD
-2412 DALAIVTGRFAGED
+2412 DALGIVTGRFAGES

-2435 VALSNSLSHLA
+2435 VALSNSLKNLA

-2465 PVDFVRNLN
+2465 PVDFVQNLN

-2512 KTADKLLSNTIGAEH
+2512 ETADKLLSNTIGAEH

-2613 ASAIFADVSNDEF
+2613 ASAIFADVSNEEF

-2904 AKVFAKFRG
+2904 AKAFAKFRG

-3100 ARLKAEPG
+3100 TRLKAEPG

-3156 DTGKV
+3156 DTGEV

-3196 DKDYMHFDFAVP
+3196 DKDYTHFDFAVP

-3213 NDFVDKTRKFSLAVQ
+3213 NDFVDKTRKFSLAAQ

-3239 KELADNLWKASKAM
+3239 EELADNLWKASKAM

-3288 LGKYEYTNE
+3288 LGKYKYTNE

-3308 GSYEVDGINEMLEK
+3308 GSYEVNGINEMLEK

-3346 MREQAAKNWKDAYV
+3346 MRDQAAKNWKDAYV
-3360 SGTDAERKEIADK
+3360 NGTDAERKEIADK

-3445 AKTAAKLEAEYMITS
+3445 AKTAAKLEAGYMKAE
-3460 DLGEGERYLYER
+3460 DLGTGERYLWNYA
-3472 TGKNKEKWL
+3472 GKNADKWL
-3481 DLKAKYLVVSA
+3481 ALKAKYA
-3492 QAKKV
+3492 AINQKAK
-3497 AQKGENGTGM
+3497 GGTDGTVKM
-3507 AEFLRALEK
+3507 EDFLRALES
-3516 SGYSTADM
+3516 SGYSTEEQ
-3524 GALLQAKGGGD
+3524 GALLQAKGGNG
-3535 KLKNVSDEVRLE
+3535 KLEKAKAETRIS
-3547 YYRAKN
+3547 YYRAQVYGDTN
-3553 NYDDADNSGSMNQEE
+3553 GNGSLSQSE
-3568 FMAYV
+3568 FKAYV
-3573 GKSGMKRSVANEIW
+3573 EKSGMKRSVANEIW
-3587 DMIWTPGKEGSTSPY
+3587 NMIWTPGKKDSTSPY

>member
-1 MTKNFNTA
+1 M
-9 RSEYKR
+9 S
-15 QLENLIS
+15 
-22 SQAQAEV
+22 AQSKAALQEAGSAGKSAM
-29 QNAGTRGQ
+29 NAAAGTV
-37 NALNQTASTVS
+37 N
-48 AQIDPGK
+48 AQIDTGTL
-55 IDGVKYAETLAKG
+55 DGAAYAAQLAKG

-75 QQKQLEEQLKQQAQA
+75 QQKQLEEQLEQQAKEIA
-90 IKAQQKAAAKANAKA
+90 ARQKAAAKANAKA
-105 GKKQEQAEQSAQAEQ
+105 EKKQEQDEQSVQAEQ
-120 GARDDESAAKGQWT
+120 GVQDDENDAKKGQWT

-139 SPVVGPVRSNGS
+139 SHVVGPVRSGGM
-151 TKKPSEETADAKQAQ
+151 KKPSEETAAAAGTKEEKKSLWQKIDEWGRSESPAEQQLHEELHQKAEEAEQAQ
-166 TDEKAQKVAE
+166 ADKKTKKVAE

-196 TNAGLLNK
+196 TNARLLNK

-229 ETMARLEMAK
+229 ETMERLKMAK

-281 KTMLGVGKTMLSAVP
+281 KTMLGAGKTMLSAVP

-308 AKASLADDAYQ
+308 AKASLNDEEYR

-333 ELELSGEA
+333 DLEMSGEA

-354 DEYKELQKKLADAQ
+354 EEYKELQKKLADAQ

-392 ESGQKNLARSDL
+392 EGGQKDLARSDL

-482 LDTMGASGTRNTM
+482 LDTMGASGTRSTM
-495 AANIVRYLKNQSKLS
+495 AANIVKYLKNQSKLS

-544 LATSTAEP
+544 LATNTAEP

-585 GRQAAYARAQNVQD
+585 GRRAAYERAQDAQD

-607 ENAQNAPENARNVTE
+607 ENAQNVTE

-630 PAAAADNM
+630 PAAAADNI

-648 QPATDYKNATVT
+648 QPATDKNATVT
-660 APAEQTAAA
+660 APAEQAAAA

-681 NLEQGGEIKPRI
+681 NLEQGSEIKPRI

-751 AQESQSPAGQN
+751 AKESQSPAGQN
-762 SEMQSNAAA
+762 GEMQSNADA
-771 AGAAGERAGSEP
+771 AGAEGERAGSEP

-864 RQYITDSRILQE
+864 RQYIMDSRILQE

-885 EPPQGMNWAE
+885 EPPQGMSWAE
-895 AWQQKIQEDYAA
+895 AWQQKILEDYAA
-907 AGIQADA
+907 AGIEADT

-970 IERLYRKGIAEAKK
+970 IERLYRKGIAEAKSRTEQENGK
-984 NAAKESG
+984 
-991 ETEYSYAGRGS
+991 TEYS
-1002 KTANQSAYDDAL
+1002 
-1014 RMKYNEGADN
+1014 
-1024 EEIRQA
+1024 
-1030 TGWFEGRDGKWRYE
+1030 
-1044 LDDSKVRVKDDLHTY
+1044 
-1059 GTLKEVIDAP
+1059 
-1069 ELFAAYPDAENIF
+1069 
-1082 VSFENTNGKSG
+1082 
-1093 AYNPEFDSI
+1093 
-1102 SLNAELK
+1102 
-1109 SDPDKLKST
+1109 
-1118 LLHEMQHA
+1118 
-1126 IQNREGFASG
+1126 
-1136 ASTKYWNRQLE
+1136 
-1147 NGFDSRTVQAKAE
+1147 
-1160 EQQLQRQYEKMQ
+1160 
-1172 QKNPEFVADMESLE
+1172 
-1186 KLTPDVPRGKVD
+1186 
-1198 FTTLE
+1198 
-1203 QIEPDPPEWVKYDE
+1203 
-1217 ERERLEE
+1217 
-1224 KYGKGKVWDFQNLTY
+1224 
-1239 KLKQARSQGKRTAAE
+1239 
-1254 LYRDTAGEVEARNVQ
+1254 
-1269 ERKDY
+1269 
-1274 TAEQRRWNAPDLG
+1274 
-1287 NENTVFAGENAIQ
+1287 FAGEN
-1300 LSESSKP
+1300 K
-1307 IERQIN
+1307 ERNFEKDKYYDKQIDRWQS
-1313 EHLKELNRKQA
+1313 LKEGSRIKVGIIKEKSPLNQVGFSNDTIYFDVSKLQEEMTKHGDHLSTTVMKQIPTLLNDPIVIA
-1324 VASISMTEELLKSG
+1324 KANAKNTVNVFGEMATNSGEPVLVGVMLAKDRTGRYGVNKIRTVHARSDFMNLLTPDRILYLNENKNKTKNWFQVRGNDVPLEGKSFGLIKRITFEE
-1338 KDWKEQES
+1338 ES
-1346 VVRNYFDK
+1346 VK
-1354 VGRTAFR
+1354 P
-1361 KGLGEV
+1361 K
-1367 QISNEGISHSIGR
+1367 S
-1380 GVGVGKMMAFA
+1380 
-1391 GVKNVIEKGVK
+1391 
-1402 IYTDKNHNASGNDTH
+1402 
-1417 TFAAPVEVSYFDAN
+1417 
-1431 GKAVKEKILL
+1431 KA
-1441 AVVVRQSR
+1441 
-1449 SNKGQIGYYVHEIA
+1449 
-1463 DSKGNLLVFSNEGKL
+1463 
-1478 INKKSRVHDTPNSK
+1478 
-1492 GGASLGDGGPQA
+1492 
-1504 SPHMSQNDP
+1504 
-1513 SQSTIAQS
+1513 
-1521 ESVVKTTS
+1521 
-1529 RKRFSLSDPVEETRD
+1529 RFSLADPVEETRD

-1591 NTIDPAAQKENKV
+1591 NTIDPAAQKKNKV

-1635 LSGKIAGGIFSR
+1635 LSRKIAGGIFSR
-1647 SGILA
+1647 SGVLA

-1668 EKMAGDDTV
+1668 EKMTGDDTV

-1782 VADEVQNAWEMY
+1782 VADEVQNAWKMY

-1809 SDKMRAAVND
+1809 SDKLREAVDD
-1819 KMVAQWAKE
+1819 KMVARWAKE
-1828 KLDGLLGEA
+1828 KLDGLLDEA

-1843 DPFTASGN
+1843 DPFTASGHR
-1851 SRSFAQL
+1851 RSFAQL

-1933 IGLIREETE
+1933 IGLIRKETE

-2031 VDALKNAGVQEVVLY
+2031 VDTLKNAGVQKVVLY
-2046 KAGDEADRLKKLN
+2046 KAGDEADRLNKLN

-2098 LRALFVEEDIA
+2098 LRALFVEEDLA

-2117 TVKNE
+2117 TVRNE

-2153 KREYHSSADRAGLK
+2153 KREYHSSADRAELK
-2167 KQLIGLYADMEGKNI
+2167 EQLIGLYADMEGKNI

-2236 SILHRWGSLREFR
+2236 SIMHRWGSLREFR

-2270 GELSETNTGK
+2270 GELSETNPGK

-2306 QRYAGVEKETAEE
+2306 QRYAGVEQETAEE

-2343 VQKEVRQQVKKGVE
+2343 VQKEVRRQVKKGVE

-2426 KLPYVGQKL
+2426 KLPYVGRKL

-2457 VDANGNAV
+2457 VDANGKAV

-2474 DLAEAMNKIHQENP
+2474 DLAETMNKIHQENP
-2488 SISDLDLETARE
+2488 SISDLDLETARK

-2512 KTADKLLSNTIGAEH
+2512 KTADKLLSDTIGAEH
-2527 RESAE
+2527 RESVE
-2532 KTAQEVYKEID
+2532 KTAKQIYKEID
-2543 ESRRLSTYNKSIGA
+2543 GARKVSTNSKSVGA
-2557 KIFRAAGD
+2557 KLLRALDDKNVGYAL
-2565 TAVKYNFGLLNP
+2565 TILNP
-2577 TRIARMMTNYAKN
+2577 MRVARMMTNYSKD
-2590 SAFVEVADAIN
+2590 SAFVEVVDALN
-2601 RGQRK
+2601 KGQRK
-2606 MMLLKSQ
+2606 MMLLKGQ
-2613 ASAIFADVSNDEF
+2613 ASAIFADVTNSQF
-2626 TLGMKKENRKS
+2626 TIGFDKNARRS
-2637 KTGLGYTKADYDAFS
+2637 KTGLGYTKADYDGFS
-2652 GRNAQKL
+2652 GRNAQRL

-2670 IVYITPAMRAELAM
+2670 VVYITPAMRAELAM
-2684 HLMNAHNRERVLY
+2684 HLMNAHNRDRVLY
-2697 GGLMIPDA
+2697 GGLMVPDA
-2705 EQLCKGNT
+2705 EALCKGDIEKA
-2713 QEATKLS
+2713 QRLS
-2720 HRVKFDL
+2720 HYVRFDI
-2727 SDPDAAMIKLA
+2727 SNPAAAYEIVAKV
-2738 DIVDGMSDYEAQW
+2738 VDGMSDYENQW
-2751 IKAAKEYFWNYSG
+2751 VKAAQRYFWDFSGKEY
-2764 KQYNK
+2764 NK
-2769 VTIDLWGYEAANV
+2769 TTVQLWGYEAANV
-2782 VNYYPA
+2782 ANYYPA
-2788 ASDTKNLYQNV
+2788 ASDDKNLHKNV
-2799 AQRGQANFTVENNSN
+2799 AQRSQENYTVENNSN
-2814 LKERV
+2814 LKDRV
-2819 YKARKPIALNEINRT
+2819 YDATKPIALNEINRT
-2834 ARKSIDTMSRFCGL
+2834 TLKSIDTMSRFCGL
-2848 AMPMR
+2848 ALPMR

-2861 QEQEG
+2861 NSEFTASG
-2866 GKNIKGVMDRVW
+2866 SSKNIKSAMNRAW
-2878 NGKASQYWEDVMA
+2878 NGKAGIYWENALEDM
-2891 DTNGSRSKVKDGI
+2891 NGGRSKRKD
-2904 AKVFAKFRG
+2904 ALSRFFAKARG
-2913 NYATSVLY
+2913 NYATAVLY
-2921 ANASTAMKQ
+2921 GNASTAMKQ

-2939 AIGWKPLAEGLA
+2939 AIGWKPLADGLA
-2951 NYKNVGQETL
+2951 NYNKEGAKTL
-2961 TEINKRVATYSM
+2961 EEINKRVATYSM
-2973 RNGDGNSIYDVGDT
+2973 RNGDGNSVYDTGDT
-2987 SSLLAQTVNKLPGA
+2987 SGAVARLVNSMPGA
-3001 GWITKADDATVKVL
+3001 GWITAADDLTVKVL
-3015 SAAAKAY
+3015 STAAKAY
-3022 VDENIGNLQKGSTE
+3022 VDQNIGSLEKGSTE

-3063 LSRSQSEVVRG
+3063 LSRSQNEILRG
-3074 VTMFSNQRIQNYGL
+3074 VTMFSNQRIQNLGL
-3088 MWDAVADLHAQQ
+3088 MWDAVADLRAQK
-3100 ARLKAEPG
+3100 ARLKDAPNDADAKAEFS
-3108 NAELQAEVKRAKV
+3108 RAKE

-3144 KALWRKMDDYRD
+3144 RALWHREDEYRD
-3156 DTGKV
+3156 ELGEI
-3161 TSKSFWTKIMWDS
+3161 TSKSLWKKIADDS
-3174 LGSFGSNFIGISDIV
+3174 LDSFMSNFIGIADIIDV
-3189 DIGRYIA
+3189 GLFFI
-3196 DKDYMHFDFAVP
+3196 DKNYTHYDFAVP
-3208 ELEAI
+3208 ELEMINGLVTKGRNMVVAI
-3213 NDFVDKTRKFSLAVQ
+3213 SAALENDDPEKADDLNEKMKKSVLAF
-3228 NCWENEDPDKD
+3228 
-3239 KELADNLWKASKAM
+3239 
-3253 AEETGKVLG
+3253 AEQAGQSLG
-3262 VPLVNIRKNVSGVW
+3262 VPLVNLRKNVLGVF
-3276 NGVLGEI
+3276 NGMRGIAEGNGWFGE
-3283 NGDGW
+3283 
-3288 LGKYEYTNE
+3288 YQYTAKNV
-3297 NLRSMMDDYMA
+3297 RSMISGYMDGRYDL
-3308 GSYEVDGINEMLEK
+3308 DGANEMLEK
-3322 WCVSKYGKAFGDM
+3322 YCASKYGKAFGNM
-3335 EKADRDTAASA
+3335 EKSERDKAASD
-3346 MREQAAKNWKDAYV
+3346 MRDQIAKDWKDIYV
-3360 SGTDAERKEIADK
+3360 QATDEERAELAEK
-3373 LGAIRVGDRKLFTTK
+3373 LGEIRVGDRKLFTRK
-3388 VLSGWVDS
+3388 AMQAWVDS
-3396 WENKIIT
+3396 AEKT
-3403 QETKERAGQLF
+3403 AQEKATKDRANRLYDDAMDGIAGQR
-3414 DTAAENLTGQKL
+3414 L
-3426 YKSMSEEEQID
+3426 YKNTSEEEQID
-3437 LESSLNEA
+3437 LESGLNEA
-3445 AKTAAKLEAEYMITS
+3445 AKTAAKLEAGYMKTEE
-3460 DLGEGERYLYER
+3460 LGAGERYLWNYA
-3472 TGKNKEKWL
+3472 GKNADKWL
-3481 DLKAKYLVVSA
+3481 ALQAKYATVT
-3492 QAKKV
+3492 
-3497 AQKGENGTGM
+3497 QKSKAGTDGAVKM
-3507 AEFLRALEK
+3507 EAFLRALES
-3516 SGYSTADM
+3516 SGYSTEEQA
-3524 GALLQAKGGGD
+3524 ALLQAKGGNS
-3535 KLKNVSDEVRLE
+3535 KLEKAKAETRIS
-3547 YYRAKN
+3547 YYRARAYGDTNGNGSLSQSEFKN
-3553 NYDDADNSGSMNQEE
+3553 
-3568 FMAYV
+3568 YV
-3573 GKSGMKRSVANEIW
+3573 AKSGMSRSTADEIW
-3587 DMIWTPGKEGSTSPY
+3587 NMLWAPGKTGSSSPY
-3602 Q
+3602 R

>member
-37 NALNQTASTVS
+37 NAMNQTASTVS

-105 GKKQEQAEQSAQAEQ
+105 EKKQEQAEQSVQAEQ
-120 GARDDESAAKGQWT
+120 GARDDENAAKGQWT

-139 SPVVGPVRSNGS
+139 SPVVGPVRSSGS
-151 TKKPSEETADAKQAQ
+151 TKKPSEETADDETKEEKKGLWQKFEEWGRSELPAEQQLHEELRQKAAEAKQAQ
-166 TDEKAQKVAE
+166 TDEKAKKVAE

-220 TWAEDPKNK
+220 TWSEDPKNK
-229 ETMARLEMAK
+229 ETMERLKMAK

-281 KTMLGVGKTMLSAVP
+281 KTMLGAGKTMLSAVP

-308 AKASLADDAYQ
+308 AKASLEDDAYQ

-341 VQRDENGNPAGYT
+341 VQRNENGNPAGYT

-392 ESGQKNLARSDL
+392 EGGQKDLARSDL

-482 LDTMGASGTRNTM
+482 LDTMGASGTRSTM
-495 AANIVRYLKNQSKLS
+495 AANIVKYLKNQSKLS

-544 LATSTAEP
+544 LATNTAEP

-585 GRQAAYARAQNVQD
+585 GRRAAYERAQDAQD

-607 ENAQNAPENARNVTE
+607 ENAQNVTE

-630 PAAAADNM
+630 PAAAADNI

-648 QPATDYKNATVT
+648 QPATDKNATVT
-660 APAEQTAAA
+660 APAEQAAAA

-681 NLEQGGEIKPRI
+681 NLEQGSEIKPRI

-762 SEMQSNAAA
+762 GEMQSNADA
-771 AGAAGERAGSEP
+771 AGAEGERAGSEP
-783 VLRAVPMESVPEE
+783 VLRTVPMESVPEE

-864 RQYITDSRILQE
+864 RQYIMDSRILQE

-885 EPPQGMNWAE
+885 EPPQGMSWAE
-895 AWQQKIQEDYAA
+895 AWQQKILEDYAA
-907 AGIQADA
+907 AGIEADA

-970 IERLYRKGIAEAKK
+970 IERLYRKGIAEAKSRTEQENGK
-984 NAAKESG
+984 
-991 ETEYSYAGRGS
+991 TEYSFAGENAE
-1002 KTANQSAYDDAL
+1002 TADRDMLETAKRIWNA
-1014 RMKYNEGADN
+1014 GADN

-1030 TGWFEGRDGKWRYE
+1030 TGWFRGADGKWRFE
-1044 LDDSKVRVKDDLHTY
+1044 IDDSGVKVKDDLHTY

-1224 KYGKGKVWDFQNLTY
+1224 KYGEGKVWDFQNLTY

-1324 VASISMTEELLKSG
+1324 VASISITEELLKSG

-1513 SQSTIAQS
+1513 SQSTIAQN
-1521 ESVVKTTS
+1521 E
-1529 RKRFSLSDPVEETRD
+1529 
-1544 LVAVHNS
+1544 N
-1551 SVEGLM
+1551 
-1557 ESLKLGGL
+1557 
-1565 PSPSIAI
+1565 I
-1572 VKAKGGHTKY
+1572 VKP
-1582 GDVSLVFDK
+1582 
-1591 NTIDPAAQKENKV
+1591 N
-1604 YGSDAWTPTKPR
+1604 
-1616 VDYKVNRD
+1616 
-1624 KARAFENEIAE
+1624 
-1635 LSGKIAGGIFSR
+1635 SGA
-1647 SGILA
+1647 
-1652 ARGIEN
+1652 
-1658 ETNLKLSDII
+1658 
-1668 EKMAGDDTV
+1668 
-1677 RAAYLA
+1677 
-1683 DQGKTLEPEKK
+1683 
-1694 AKEFSRKLKNEML
+1694 
-1707 SSIIDHVGIE
+1707 
-1717 NIASAVAE
+1717 
-1725 MEATE
+1725 
-1730 SDEPVEK
+1730 
-1737 IYGSVKEVIQKDYE
+1737 
-1751 QKMQKFIAR
+1751 
-1760 KGEAAVKAKVQNYMN
+1760 
-1775 DNWTQGR
+1775 
-1782 VADEVQNAWEMY
+1782 
-1794 QDGGKTKGEIDRIAT
+1794 
-1809 SDKMRAAVND
+1809 
-1819 KMVAQWAKE
+1819 
-1828 KLDGLLGEA
+1828 
-1837 GIYNGK
+1837 
-1843 DPFTASGN
+1843 
-1851 SRSFAQL
+1851 
-1858 HNAYTL
+1858 
-1864 ENLVAAMNK
+1864 
-1873 QQSARGE
+1873 
-1880 GLWGATAS
+1880 
-1888 GMQAVASPE
+1888 
-1897 YRSVSEIKA
+1897 
-1906 DESRL
+1906 
-1911 AHMNEDEMSAAL
+1911 
-1923 KVVDEKIEDV
+1923 
-1933 IGLIREETE
+1933 
-1942 AHSSNSFEEND
+1942 
-1953 IIGGLLVE
+1953 
-1961 NAQKKTISSI
+1961 
-1971 KAAFAKDGYAISQ
+1971 
-1984 ETARQILLM
+1984 
-1993 YRKAAKLPTE
+1993 
-2003 YFEAKPQRAVGFGE
+2003 
-2017 VKAAIV
+2017 
-2023 PDDAQSDF
+2023 
-2031 VDALKNAGVQEVVLY
+2031 DALK
-2046 KAGDEADRLKKLN
+2046 
-2059 ELEDVRFSMEENEG
+2059 DVKFSMEENEG

-2087 AAEAR
+2087 AAKAR
-2092 ENGESM
+2092 ENGDSM
-2098 LRALFVEEDIA
+2098 LQALFVEEDIA

-2117 TVKNE
+2117 TVRNE

-2167 KQLIGLYADMEGKNI
+2167 EKLIGLYADMEGKNI

-2258 STEDGVP
+2258 NTEDGVP

-2270 GELSETNTGK
+2270 GELSETNPGK

-2287 GDRVDAI
+2287 GDRVDVI

-2306 QRYAGVEKETAEE
+2306 RRYAGVEQETAEE

-2343 VQKEVRQQVKKGVE
+2343 VQKEVRRQVKKGVE

-2412 DALAIVTGRFAGED
+2412 DALAIVTGRFAGES

-2457 VDANGNAV
+2457 VDADGNAV

-2474 DLAEAMNKIHQENP
+2474 DLAKTMDKIHKENP

-2512 KTADKLLSNTIGAEH
+2512 ETADKLLSDTIGAEH

-3156 DTGKV
+3156 DTGEV

-3396 WENKIIT
+3396 AEKT
-3403 QETKERAGQLF
+3403 AQEKATKERADRLYADAVDGLAGQR
-3414 DTAAENLTGQKL
+3414 L
-3426 YKSMSEEEQID
+3426 YKNMSEEEQID

-3445 AKTAAKLEAEYMITS
+3445 AKTAAKLEAGYMKAEK
-3460 DLGEGERYLYER
+3460 LGAGERYLWNYA
-3472 TGKNKEKWL
+3472 GKNADKWL
-3481 DLKAKYLVVSA
+3481 ALEAKYAAINQKAK
-3492 QAKKV
+3492 
-3497 AQKGENGTGM
+3497 GGTDGTVKM
-3507 AEFLRALEK
+3507 EDFLRALES
-3516 SGYSTADM
+3516 SGYSTEEQ
-3524 GALLQAKGGGD
+3524 GTLLQAKGGNG
-3535 KLKNVSDEVRLE
+3535 KLEKAKAETRIS
-3547 YYRAKN
+3547 YYRAQVYGDTN
-3553 NYDDADNSGSMNQEE
+3553 GNGSLSQSE
-3568 FMAYV
+3568 FKAYV
-3573 GKSGMKRSVANEIW
+3573 EKSGMKRSVANEIW

>member
-15 QLENLIS
+15 QLKNLIS

-105 GKKQEQAEQSAQAEQ
+105 EKKQEQAEQSAQAEQ
-120 GARDDESAAKGQWT
+120 GVRDNENAAKGEWT

-139 SPVVGPVRSNGS
+139 SPVVGPVRNSGS
-151 TKKPSEETADAKQAQ
+151 TKKPSEETTA
-166 TDEKAQKVAE
+166 DEKAQKVAE
-176 LKALNRSQAK
+176 LKAMNRSQAK

-253 TEQLDEAEE
+253 SEQLDEAEE

-281 KTMLGVGKTMLSAVP
+281 KTMLGMGKTMLSAVP

-319 NAVGQQNAALLRMQ
+319 NAVGQQNAALLRMR
-333 ELELSGEA
+333 ELELSGAA

-387 GYKLW
+387 GYKMW
-392 ESGQKNLARSDL
+392 ESGQKDLARSDL
-404 GLDES
+404 GLEGS

-495 AANIVRYLKNQSKLS
+495 AAAIVQYLKNQSKLS

-544 LATSTAEP
+544 LATNTAEP

-585 GRQAAYARAQNVQD
+585 GRQAAYERAQNAQD
-599 ARNAQMAP
+599 ARNAQMTP
-607 ENAQNAPENARNVTE
+607 KNAQTAQIETAPD
-622 NAQAAQNE
+622 
-630 PAAAADNM
+630 ADNL
-638 KATGDNLPPI
+638 KATGDNLPPV

-660 APAEQTAAA
+660 ATEGQTAA

-703 EEMKQRKQEN
+703 DEMKQRKQEN

-733 AAREYLAKVDASK
+733 AAREYLEWVDPKK
-746 LVMQQ
+746 LVERTAETQSVQNTARVQDENIANVQSNAENAAAMQQ
-751 AQESQSPAGQN
+751 AAPIP
-762 SEMQSNAAA
+762 
-771 AGAAGERAGSEP
+771 P
-783 VLRAVPMESVPEE
+783 VMRAVPTESMNAE
-796 MQQVA
+796 MQQMS
-801 REISESTGARV
+801 REIAEGTGRQV

-819 PRALGAYENG
+819 DRVRGAYENG
-829 TLSLNKN
+829 KLYLNKS
-836 LNTKE
+836 LTTKE

-850 FTHYMEGTNTYSKM
+850 FTHWMEGTNTYSKM
-864 RQYITDSRILQE
+864 RQYMIDSRILQE

-885 EPPQGMNWAE
+885 EPPQGMSWAE
-895 AWQQKIQEDYAA
+895 AWQQKILEDYAA

-914 EKEMIAKLCEKYLF
+914 EKEMVAKMCEKYLF
-928 YNEDAVN
+928 SGEDAVN

-984 NAAKESG
+984 NTAKESG
-991 ETEYSYAGRGS
+991 ETKFSYAGQKSR
-1002 KTANQSAYDDAL
+1002 TADQSAYDDAL
-1014 RMKYNEGADN
+1014 RMKHNEGANN

-1093 AYNPEFDSI
+1093 AYNPESDSI

-1109 SDPDKLKST
+1109 SDPEKLKST

-1126 IQNREGFASG
+1126 IQKREGFASG
-1136 ASTKYWNRQLE
+1136 ANTKYWNQRLE
-1147 NGFDSRTVQAKAE
+1147 NGYDSRTAKAKAE
-1160 EQQLQRQYEKMQ
+1160 ERQLQKRYERMQ
-1172 QKNPEFVADMESLE
+1172 SENPEFVADMERLE
-1186 KLTPDVPRGKVD
+1186 ALTPNKPRGKVD
-1198 FTTLE
+1198 LETLE
-1203 QIEPDPPEWVKYDE
+1203 KIEPDPPEWVKFDA
-1217 ERERLEE
+1217 EREKLEQ
-1224 KYGKGKVWDFQNLTY
+1224 KYGKENVWDFQKLSY
-1239 KLKQARSQGKRTAAE
+1239 ELKQARSQGKRTAAE
-1254 LYRDTAGEVEARNVQ
+1254 LYWDTAGEVEARNVQ
-1269 ERKDY
+1269 ERQNY
-1274 TAEQRRWNAPDLG
+1274 TPEQRQQVKPDTG
-1287 NENTVFAGENAIQ
+1287 DENTVFAERTNANSINLDFAKDVDSWDKNGRDQTESFVLGTTSDVLQGLGAKEADIFMRGDKISKILKDHPEITLKQIKKIPQVLENPLLILKSKRKVSNNSRILLFGTLKGENRKPVMSVLDLHPKEKGFVLDDMQKVNSAYTKTTNPVKFV
-1300 LSESSKP
+1300 SESEVIYASDNTKETTKLLQALGFRMP
-1307 IERQIN
+1307 NTRQPSGYNGSITELGRKIN
-1313 EHLKELNRKQA
+1313 IQGA
-1324 VASISMTEELLKSG
+1324 P
-1338 KDWKEQES
+1338 
-1346 VVRNYFDK
+1346 
-1354 VGRTAFR
+1354 
-1361 KGLGEV
+1361 
-1367 QISNEGISHSIGR
+1367 
-1380 GVGVGKMMAFA
+1380 FA
-1391 GVKNVIEKGVK
+1391 
-1402 IYTDKNHNASGNDTH
+1402 D
-1417 TFAAPVEVSYFDAN
+1417 
-1431 GKAVKEKILL
+1431 
-1441 AVVVRQSR
+1441 
-1449 SNKGQIGYYVHEIA
+1449 
-1463 DSKGNLLVFSNEGKL
+1463 VFSVEN
-1478 INKKSRVHDTPNSK
+1478 
-1492 GGASLGDGGPQA
+1492 A
-1504 SPHMSQNDP
+1504 
-1513 SQSTIAQS
+1513 
-1521 ESVVKTTS
+1521 ESGMQ
-1529 RKRFSLSDPVEETRD
+1529 FSLADPVEETRD

-1572 VKAKGGHTKY
+1572 VKAKDGHTKY

-1591 NTIDPAAQKENKV
+1591 NTIDPAAQKKNKV

-1624 KARAFENEIAE
+1624 KARSFENEIAE
-1635 LSGKIAGGIFSR
+1635 FSGKIAGGTFESSSPLR
-1647 SGILA
+1647 AHGINNTTELRVSEIAEKLA
-1652 ARGIEN
+1652 N
-1658 ETNLKLSDII
+1658 
-1668 EKMAGDDTV
+1668 DDAV

-1683 DQGKTLEPEKK
+1683 DQGK
-1694 AKEFSRKLKNEML
+1694 
-1707 SSIIDHVGIE
+1707 
-1717 NIASAVAE
+1717 NI
-1725 MEATE
+1725 
-1730 SDEPVEK
+1730 EPVMADKEYDW
-1737 IYGSVKEVIQKDYE
+1737 YGNDALRRFIDKLGDGWVDKVLDGFTAENQHFKQEYLDAAIEAITEPFKLMGIKQKRAAYLKEHPLRVED
-1751 QKMQKFIAR
+1751 FILHAMNLD
-1760 KGEAAVKAKVQNYMN
+1760 AAGVSGQ
-1775 DNWTQGR
+1775 T
-1782 VADEVQNAWEMY
+1782 
-1794 QDGGKTKGEIDRIAT
+1794 EIDRAAT
-1809 SDKMRAAVND
+1809 SDKLREAVDD
-1819 KMVAQWAKE
+1819 KMVAQWAEE
-1828 KLDGLLGEA
+1828 KLDGLLEEA

-1843 DPFTASGN
+1843 DPFTAIGN
-1851 SRSFAQL
+1851 RRSFAQL

-1864 ENLVAAMNK
+1864 ENIVKAMNT
-1873 QQSARGE
+1873 QQAARGE
-1880 GLWGATAS
+1880 NAMPSAQ

-1897 YRSVSEIKA
+1897 YKSISEIKA
-1906 DESRL
+1906 DEGRLSRVEE
-1911 AHMNEDEMSAAL
+1911 AEMKARLEGVSDRIADVIRL
-1923 KVVDEKIEDV
+1923 VREDV
-1933 IGLIREETE
+1933 PNKVGDSWQANT
-1942 AHSSNSFEEND
+1942 
-1953 IIGGLLVE
+1953 IIGEMLVE

-1971 KAAFAKDGYAISQ
+1971 KSAFAKDGYAISQ

-2003 YFEAKPQRAVGFGE
+2003 YFEAKPQRAVWFGE

-2023 PDDAQSDF
+2023 PDDAQSGF

-2046 KAGDEADRLKKLN
+2046 KAGDEADRLNKLN
-2059 ELEDVRFSMEENEG
+2059 ELKDVKFAMEENEG

-2087 AAEAR
+2087 AAKAR
-2092 ENGESM
+2092 ENGNSM

-2117 TVKNE
+2117 TVRNE

-2182 TMEEAIGR
+2182 TMEEAVGR
-2190 ARKIGRELVQ
+2190 AREIGRELVQ

-2213 DAYGDAYQ
+2213 DAYGDAYR
-2221 SLTGQVIRITDSEMQ
+2221 SATEKTIKLTDSEMQ
-2236 SILHRWGSLREFR
+2236 SLLYRWGSMKEFR

-2265 IDALW
+2265 IDTLW
-2270 GELSETNTGK
+2270 GELSETNPGK
-2280 FEADTND
+2280 FAADTND
-2287 GDRVDAI
+2287 GDMLGEI
-2294 ANFVN
+2294 ADFVN

-2306 QRYAGVEKETAEE
+2306 QRYAGVEQETAEE

-2329 DGKVRTEKERVRKE
+2329 DGKVRTEKARVRKE
-2343 VQKEVRQQVKKGVE
+2343 VQKEIRRQVKKGVE

-2382 RMGRKLASPT
+2382 RMGRKLARPT
-2392 RQQHIVA
+2392 KQQHIVA
-2399 DADVQRVVQSIAD
+2399 DADVQLAVRSIAD
-2412 DALAIVTGRFAGED
+2412 DALGIVTGRFAGES

-2446 TTDHRYAGFMT
+2446 TTDHRYAGFAT
-2457 VDANGNAV
+2457 VDADGNTV

-2512 KTADKLLSNTIGAEH
+2512 ETADKLLSNTIGAEH

-2637 KTGLGYTKADYDAFS
+2637 KSGLGYTKADYDAFS

-2705 EQLCKGNT
+2705 EQLCKGNI

-2891 DTNGSRSKVKDGI
+2891 DTNGRSKVKDGI
-2904 AKVFAKFRG
+2904 AKAFAKFRG

-2930 AASFPTAAA
+2930 ATSFPTAAA

-2951 NYKNVGQETL
+2951 NYKNVGQETM

-3022 VDENIGNLQKGSTE
+3022 VDENIGNLQKGNTE

-3156 DTGKV
+3156 DTGEV

-3239 KELADNLWKASKAM
+3239 EELADNLWKASKAM

-3288 LGKYEYTNE
+3288 LGKYEYTND

-3360 SGTDAERKEIADK
+3360 NGTDAEREEIADK
-3373 LGAIRVGDRKLFTTK
+3373 LGEIRVGDRKLFTTK
-3388 VLSGWVDS
+3388 ILSGWVNS

-3403 QETKERAGQLF
+3403 QETKERAGRLF

-3445 AKTAAKLEAEYMITS
+3445 AKTAAKLEAKYMKAE
-3460 DLGEGERYLYER
+3460 DLGTGERYLWNCA
-3472 TGKNKEKWL
+3472 GKNADKWMA
-3481 DLKAKYLVVSA
+3481 LKAKYAAVNQKAKGSA
-3492 QAKKV
+3492 D
-3497 AQKGENGTGM
+3497 GTVKM
-3507 AEFLRALEK
+3507 EDFLRALES
-3516 SGYSTADM
+3516 SGYSTEEQ
-3524 GALLQAKGGGD
+3524 GALLQAKGGNS
-3535 KLKNVSDEVRLE
+3535 KLEKTEAETRIS
-3547 YYRAKN
+3547 YYRAKVYGDTDGN
-3553 NYDDADNSGSMNQEE
+3553 GSLSQSE
-3568 FMAYV
+3568 FKAYV
-3573 GKSGMKRSVANEIW
+3573 EKSGMKRSVANEIW

>member
-1 MTKNFNTA
+1 MD
-9 RSEYKR
+9 
-15 QLENLIS
+15 L
-22 SQAQAEV
+22 
-29 QNAGTRGQ
+29 
-37 NALNQTASTVS
+37 
-48 AQIDPGK
+48 
-55 IDGVKYAETLAKG
+55 ETL
-68 IAEIKAA
+68 
-75 QQKQLEEQLKQQAQA
+75 
-90 IKAQQKAAAKANAKA
+90 
-105 GKKQEQAEQSAQAEQ
+105 
-120 GARDDESAAKGQWT
+120 
-134 PWGEQ
+134 
-139 SPVVGPVRSNGS
+139 
-151 TKKPSEETADAKQAQ
+151 
-166 TDEKAQKVAE
+166 EK
-176 LKALNRSQAK
+176 
-186 ARAES
+186 
-191 RAMRE
+191 
-196 TNAGLLNK
+196 
-204 EKLTEAEKEE
+204 
-214 IYRRVN
+214 
-220 TWAEDPKNK
+220 
-229 ETMARLEMAK
+229 
-239 NKNRVAD
+239 
-246 LLEAGYT
+246 
-253 TEQLDEAEE
+253 
-262 YLRLYKKMGV
+262 
-272 GQRLEERVG
+272 
-281 KTMLGVGKTMLSAVP
+281 
-296 QAWDAGVQTVKN
+296 
-308 AKASLADDAYQ
+308 
-319 NAVGQQNAALLRMQ
+319 
-333 ELELSGEA
+333 
-341 VQRDENGNPAGYT
+341 
-354 DEYKELQKKLADAQ
+354 
-368 AVMTA
+368 
-373 RDSEINAPVSQDTF
+373 
-387 GYKLW
+387 
-392 ESGQKNLARSDL
+392 
-404 GLDES
+404 
-409 QKFIKG
+409 
-415 AVTSAAENIALAMIN
+415 
-430 PALVLPGLSAQGA
+430 
-443 ADSFGQSTQN
+443 
-453 GEAAMTG
+453 
-460 LAKGVAKGLAGYA
+460 
-473 INSVGVEQM
+473 
-482 LDTMGASGTRNTM
+482 
-495 AANIVRYLKNQSKLS
+495 
-510 GIAKSN
+510 
-516 PALYAVLMGATDN
+516 
-529 GLQSFAET
+529 
-537 WADYAID
+537 
-544 LATSTAEP
+544 
-552 MSAEQL
+552 
-558 MMQSL
+558 
-563 QSMASGAVGGAA
+563 
-575 TAVAGMGVNA
+575 
-585 GRQAAYARAQNVQD
+585 
-599 ARNAQMAP
+599 
-607 ENAQNAPENARNVTE
+607 
-622 NAQAAQNE
+622 
-630 PAAAADNM
+630 
-638 KATGDNLPPI
+638 
-648 QPATDYKNATVT
+648 
-660 APAEQTAAA
+660 
-669 PAMRNDIIALKE
+669 
-681 NLEQGGEIKPRI
+681 
-693 AQMFLKQGST
+693 
-703 EEMKQRKQEN
+703 
-713 RKALAQML
+713 
-721 GVEENEIPTTLK
+721 
-733 AAREYLAKVDASK
+733 
-746 LVMQQ
+746 
-751 AQESQSPAGQN
+751 
-762 SEMQSNAAA
+762 
-771 AGAAGERAGSEP
+771 
-783 VLRAVPMESVPEE
+783 
-796 MQQVA
+796 
-801 REISESTGARV
+801 
-812 EYFESDN
+812 
-819 PRALGAYENG
+819 
-829 TLSLNKN
+829 
-836 LNTKE
+836 
-841 AAQQTIVHE
+841 
-850 FTHYMEGTNTYSKM
+850 
-864 RQYITDSRILQE
+864 
-876 AARAATGLN
+876 
-885 EPPQGMNWAE
+885 
-895 AWQQKIQEDYAA
+895 
-907 AGIQADA
+907 
-914 EKEMIAKLCEKYLF
+914 
-928 YNEDAVN
+928 
-935 KICRENMSLA
+935 
-945 ETVLDWVREMISRV
+945 
-959 RGATMEAELRH
+959 
-970 IERLYRKGIAEAKK
+970 
-984 NAAKESG
+984 
-991 ETEYSYAGRGS
+991 
-1002 KTANQSAYDDAL
+1002 
-1014 RMKYNEGADN
+1014 
-1024 EEIRQA
+1024 
-1030 TGWFEGRDGKWRYE
+1030 
-1044 LDDSKVRVKDDLHTY
+1044 
-1059 GTLKEVIDAP
+1059 
-1069 ELFAAYPDAENIF
+1069 
-1082 VSFENTNGKSG
+1082 
-1093 AYNPEFDSI
+1093 
-1102 SLNAELK
+1102 
-1109 SDPDKLKST
+1109 
-1118 LLHEMQHA
+1118 
-1126 IQNREGFASG
+1126 
-1136 ASTKYWNRQLE
+1136 
-1147 NGFDSRTVQAKAE
+1147 
-1160 EQQLQRQYEKMQ
+1160 
-1172 QKNPEFVADMESLE
+1172 
-1186 KLTPDVPRGKVD
+1186 
-1198 FTTLE
+1198 
-1203 QIEPDPPEWVKYDE
+1203 IEPDPPEWVKFDA
-1217 ERERLEE
+1217 EREKLEQ
-1224 KYGKGKVWDFQNLTY
+1224 KYGKENVWDFQKLSY
-1239 KLKQARSQGKRTAAE
+1239 ELKQARSQGKRTAAE
-1254 LYRDTAGEVEARNVQ
+1254 LYWDTAGEVEARDVQ
-1269 ERKDY
+1269 KRQNY
-1274 TAEQRRWNAPDLG
+1274 TPEQRQQVKPDTG
-1287 NENTVFAGENAIQ
+1287 DENTVFAERTNANSINLDFAKDVDSWDKNGRQENKVFTLGTTGNALKSIGVQ
-1300 LSESSKP
+1300 NKSIVMVSDKIIKILKDHKTMDMGMIKQIPEMLENPALVLESSGKSIRTAEKKNSRVVVIGTITDKNNNP
-1307 IERQIN
+1307 VICALDLMPTSAKDIKLGLQDFN
-1313 EHLKELNRKQA
+1313 KVSSTYAKEHGLKNFLQNSKVLYASGQKNKTEAALSSFGFQLATTELNR
-1324 VASISMTEELLKSG
+1324 
-1338 KDWKEQES
+1338 
-1346 VVRNYFDK
+1346 
-1354 VGRTAFR
+1354 
-1361 KGLGEV
+1361 LG
-1367 QISNEGISHSIGR
+1367 SIGR
-1380 GVGVGKMMAFA
+1380 ISYENGTVNIQGVPFS
-1391 GVKNVIEKGVK
+1391 
-1402 IYTDKNHNASGNDTH
+1402 D
-1417 TFAAPVEVSYFDAN
+1417 
-1431 GKAVKEKILL
+1431 
-1441 AVVVRQSR
+1441 
-1449 SNKGQIGYYVHEIA
+1449 
-1463 DSKGNLLVFSNEGKL
+1463 VFSVGNA
-1478 INKKSRVHDTPNSK
+1478 KS
-1492 GGASLGDGGPQA
+1492 GMQ
-1504 SPHMSQNDP
+1504 
-1513 SQSTIAQS
+1513 
-1521 ESVVKTTS
+1521 
-1529 RKRFSLSDPVEETRD
+1529 FSLADPVEETRD

-1551 SVEGLM
+1551 SVEGLV

-1572 VKAKGGHTKY
+1572 VKAKDGHTKY

-1591 NTIDPAAQKENKV
+1591 NTIDPAAQKKNKV

-1624 KARAFENEIAE
+1624 KARSFENEIAE
-1635 LSGKIAGGIFSR
+1635 LSGKIAGGTFES
-1647 SGILA
+1647 SSPLGAHGINEMTELRVSEIAEKLA
-1652 ARGIEN
+1652 NNDA
-1658 ETNLKLSDII
+1658 
-1668 EKMAGDDTV
+1668 V

-1683 DQGKTLEPEKK
+1683 DQGKNLEPVM
-1694 AKEFSRKLKNEML
+1694 ADKEYDRYGNDALRRFIDKLGDGWVDKVLDGFTAENQHFKQEYLDAAIEAITEPFKLM
-1707 SSIIDHVGIE
+1707 GIKQKRAAYLKE
-1717 NIASAVAE
+1717 H
-1725 MEATE
+1725 
-1730 SDEPVEK
+1730 PLRVE
-1737 IYGSVKEVIQKDYE
+1737 D
-1751 QKMQKFIAR
+1751 FILHAMNLD
-1760 KGEAAVKAKVQNYMN
+1760 AAGVSGQ
-1775 DNWTQGR
+1775 T
-1782 VADEVQNAWEMY
+1782 
-1794 QDGGKTKGEIDRIAT
+1794 EIDRAAT
-1809 SDKMRAAVND
+1809 SDKLREAVDD

-1828 KLDGLLGEA
+1828 KLDGLLEEA

-1843 DPFTASGN
+1843 DPFTANGN
-1851 SRSFAQL
+1851 RRSFAQL

-1864 ENLVAAMNK
+1864 ENIVRAMNT
-1873 QQSARGE
+1873 QQAARGE
-1880 GLWGATAS
+1880 NAMPSAQ

-1897 YRSVSEIKA
+1897 YKSISEIKA
-1906 DESRL
+1906 DEGRLSRVEE
-1911 AHMNEDEMSAAL
+1911 AEMKARLEEVSDRIADVIL
-1923 KVVDEKIEDV
+1923 LVREDV
-1933 IGLIREETE
+1933 PNKVGDSWQANT
-1942 AHSSNSFEEND
+1942 
-1953 IIGGLLVE
+1953 IIGEMLVE

-1971 KAAFAKDGYAISQ
+1971 RSAFAKDGYAISQ

-2046 KAGDEADRLKKLN
+2046 KAGDEADRLNKLN

-2087 AAEAR
+2087 AAKAR
-2092 ENGESM
+2092 ENGDSM

-2122 SWRILRDTEESQR
+2122 SWAILRDTEESQR

-2167 KQLIGLYADMEGKNI
+2167 EQLIGLYADMEGKNI

-2221 SLTGQVIRITDSEMQ
+2221 SLTGQVIRITNSEMQ

-2270 GELSETNTGK
+2270 GELSETNPGK
-2280 FEADTND
+2280 FEEDTND
-2287 GDRVDAI
+2287 GDRMDVI

-2306 QRYAGVEKETAEE
+2306 QRYAGVEQETAEE

-2412 DALAIVTGRFAGED
+2412 DALAIVTGRFAGES

-2457 VDANGNAV
+2457 VDADGNTV

-2512 KTADKLLSNTIGAEH
+2512 ETADKLLSNTIGAEH

-2557 KIFRAAGD
+2557 KIFGAAGD

-2684 HLMNAHNRERVLY
+2684 HLLNVHNRERVLY

-2705 EQLCKGNT
+2705 EQLCKGNI

-2904 AKVFAKFRG
+2904 AKAFAKFRG

-2930 AASFPTAAA
+2930 AASFPTAVA

-3022 VDENIGNLQKGSTE
+3022 VNENIGNLQKGSTE

-3156 DTGKV
+3156 DTGEV

-3196 DKDYMHFDFAVP
+3196 DKDYTHFDFAVP

-3239 KELADNLWKASKAM
+3239 EELADNLWKASKAM

-3414 DTAAENLTGQKL
+3414 DTAVENLTGQKL

-3437 LESSLNEA
+3437 LESGLNEA
-3445 AKTAAKLEAEYMITS
+3445 AKTAAKLEAGYMITS
-3460 DLGEGERYLYER
+3460 DLGEGEKYLYER
-3472 TGKNKEKWL
+3472 TGKDKEKWL
-3481 DLKAKYLVVSA
+3481 DLKAKYLMVSA

-3587 DMIWTPGKEGSTSPY
+3587 NMIWTPGKKGSTSPY

>member
-1 MTKNFNTA
+1 M
-9 RSEYKR
+9 S
-15 QLENLIS
+15 
-22 SQAQAEV
+22 AQSKAALQEAGSAGKSAM
-29 QNAGTRGQ
+29 NAAAGTV
-37 NALNQTASTVS
+37 N
-48 AQIDPGK
+48 AQIDTGTL
-55 IDGVKYAETLAKG
+55 DGAAYAAQLAKG

-75 QQKQLEEQLKQQAQA
+75 QQKQLEEQLKQQAKEIA
-90 IKAQQKAAAKANAKA
+90 AQQKAAAKANARA
-105 GKKQEQAEQSAQAEQ
+105 EKKQKQAEQSVQAEQ
-120 GARDDESAAKGQWT
+120 GVQDDENTAKGQWT

-139 SPVVGPVRSNGS
+139 SPVVGPVRSGS
-151 TKKPSEETADAKQAQ
+151 MKKPSEETAAAAGTKEENKSLWQKIDEWGRSESPAEQQLHEELHQKAAEAKRAQ

-229 ETMARLEMAK
+229 ETMERLKMAK

-308 AKASLADDAYQ
+308 AKASLEDEAYR

-333 ELELSGEA
+333 DLEMSGEA

-368 AVMTA
+368 TVMTA
-373 RDSEINAPVSQDTF
+373 RDREINAPVSQDTF
-387 GYKLW
+387 GYKMW
-392 ESGQKNLARSDL
+392 ESGQKDLARSDL
-404 GLDES
+404 GLEES

-430 PALVLPGLSAQGA
+430 PALVLPGLSTQGA

-482 LDTMGASGTRNTM
+482 LDTMGASGTRSTM
-495 AANIVRYLKNQSKLS
+495 AADIVRYLKNQSKLS

-544 LATSTAEP
+544 LATNTAEP

-558 MMQSL
+558 MMQSLQSL

-585 GRQAAYARAQNVQD
+585 GRRAAYERAQDAQD

-607 ENAQNAPENARNVTE
+607 ENAQNAAENAQNVTK

-638 KATGDNLPPI
+638 KATGDNLPPVR
-648 QPATDYKNATVT
+648 PATDYKNATVT

-681 NLEQGGEIKPRI
+681 NLEQGSEIKPRI

-713 RKALAQML
+713 RKALAKML

-733 AAREYLAKVDASK
+733 ATREYLAKVDASK

-762 SEMQSNAAA
+762 SEMQSNAVA
-771 AGAAGERAGSEP
+771 AGAEGERAGSEP

-829 TLSLNKN
+829 TLSLNKS

-850 FTHYMEGTNTYSKM
+850 FTHRMEGTNTYSKM

-885 EPPQGMNWAE
+885 EPPQGMSWAE
-895 AWQQKIQEDYAA
+895 AWQQKILEDYSA
-907 AGIQADA
+907 AGIEADA

-1014 RMKYNEGADN
+1014 RMKHNEGADN

-1224 KYGKGKVWDFQNLTY
+1224 KYGEGKVWDFQNLTY

-1417 TFAAPVEVSYFDAN
+1417 TFAAPVEASYFDAN

-1513 SQSTIAQS
+1513 SQSTIAQN
-1521 ESVVKTTS
+1521 E
-1529 RKRFSLSDPVEETRD
+1529 
-1544 LVAVHNS
+1544 N
-1551 SVEGLM
+1551 
-1557 ESLKLGGL
+1557 
-1565 PSPSIAI
+1565 I
-1572 VKAKGGHTKY
+1572 VKP
-1582 GDVSLVFDK
+1582 
-1591 NTIDPAAQKENKV
+1591 N
-1604 YGSDAWTPTKPR
+1604 
-1616 VDYKVNRD
+1616 
-1624 KARAFENEIAE
+1624 
-1635 LSGKIAGGIFSR
+1635 SG
-1647 SGILA
+1647 
-1652 ARGIEN
+1652 
-1658 ETNLKLSDII
+1658 
-1668 EKMAGDDTV
+1668 
-1677 RAAYLA
+1677 
-1683 DQGKTLEPEKK
+1683 
-1694 AKEFSRKLKNEML
+1694 
-1707 SSIIDHVGIE
+1707 
-1717 NIASAVAE
+1717 
-1725 MEATE
+1725 
-1730 SDEPVEK
+1730 
-1737 IYGSVKEVIQKDYE
+1737 
-1751 QKMQKFIAR
+1751 
-1760 KGEAAVKAKVQNYMN
+1760 
-1775 DNWTQGR
+1775 
-1782 VADEVQNAWEMY
+1782 
-1794 QDGGKTKGEIDRIAT
+1794 
-1809 SDKMRAAVND
+1809 
-1819 KMVAQWAKE
+1819 
-1828 KLDGLLGEA
+1828 
-1837 GIYNGK
+1837 
-1843 DPFTASGN
+1843 
-1851 SRSFAQL
+1851 
-1858 HNAYTL
+1858 
-1864 ENLVAAMNK
+1864 
-1873 QQSARGE
+1873 
-1880 GLWGATAS
+1880 
-1888 GMQAVASPE
+1888 
-1897 YRSVSEIKA
+1897 
-1906 DESRL
+1906 
-1911 AHMNEDEMSAAL
+1911 
-1923 KVVDEKIEDV
+1923 
-1933 IGLIREETE
+1933 
-1942 AHSSNSFEEND
+1942 
-1953 IIGGLLVE
+1953 
-1961 NAQKKTISSI
+1961 
-1971 KAAFAKDGYAISQ
+1971 
-1984 ETARQILLM
+1984 
-1993 YRKAAKLPTE
+1993 
-2003 YFEAKPQRAVGFGE
+2003 
-2017 VKAAIV
+2017 
-2023 PDDAQSDF
+2023 
-2031 VDALKNAGVQEVVLY
+2031 VDALK
-2046 KAGDEADRLKKLN
+2046 
-2059 ELEDVRFSMEENEG
+2059 DVKFSMEENEG

-2087 AAEAR
+2087 AAKAR
-2092 ENGESM
+2092 ENGDSM

-2117 TVKNE
+2117 TVRNE

-2167 KQLIGLYADMEGKNI
+2167 EKLIELYADMEGKNI

-2221 SLTGQVIRITDSEMQ
+2221 SLTGQVIRITNSEMQ

-2270 GELSETNTGK
+2270 GELSETNPGK

-2306 QRYAGVEKETAEE
+2306 QRYAGVEQETAEE

-2382 RMGRKLASPT
+2382 RMGRKLARPT
-2392 RQQHIVA
+2392 KQQHIVA

-2426 KLPYVGQKL
+2426 KLPYVGRKL

-2457 VDANGNAV
+2457 VDADGKDV
-2465 PVDFVRNLN
+2465 PVEFVRNLN
-2474 DLAEAMNKIHQENP
+2474 DLAETMDKIHQENP
-2488 SISDLDLETARE
+2488 SISDLDLETARK

-2512 KTADKLLSNTIGAEH
+2512 ETADKLLSNTIGAEH
-2527 RESAE
+2527 RESVE
-2532 KTAQEVYKEID
+2532 KTAKQIYREID
-2543 ESRRLSTYNKSIGA
+2543 GARKVSTNSKSVGA
-2557 KIFRAAGD
+2557 KILRALDDKNVGYAL
-2565 TAVKYNFGLLNP
+2565 TILNP
-2577 TRIARMMTNYAKN
+2577 MRVARMMTNYSKD
-2590 SAFVEVADAIN
+2590 SAFVEVVDALN
-2601 RGQRK
+2601 KGQRK
-2606 MMLLKSQ
+2606 MMLLKGQ
-2613 ASAIFADVSNDEF
+2613 ASAIFADVTNSQF
-2626 TLGMKKENRKS
+2626 TLGFDKNARRS
-2637 KTGLGYTKADYDAFS
+2637 KTGLGYTKADYDGFS
-2652 GRNAQKL
+2652 GRAAQRL

-2670 IVYITPAMRAELAM
+2670 VVYITPAMRAELAM
-2684 HLMNAHNRERVLY
+2684 HLMNPHNRDRVLY

-2705 EQLCKGNT
+2705 EALCKGDT
-2713 QEATKLS
+2713 EKAQRLS
-2720 HRVKFDL
+2720 HYVRFDI
-2727 SDPDAAMIKLA
+2727 SNPAAAYEIVA
-2738 DIVDGMSDYEAQW
+2738 NVVDGMSDYENQW
-2751 IKAAKEYFWNYSG
+2751 VKAAQRYFWDFSGKEY
-2764 KQYNK
+2764 NK
-2769 VTIDLWGYEAANV
+2769 TTVQLWGYEAANV

-2788 ASDTKNLYQNV
+2788 ASDNKNLHKNV
-2799 AQRGQANFTVENNSN
+2799 AQRSQENYTVENNSN
-2814 LKERV
+2814 LKDRV
-2819 YKARKPIALNEINRT
+2819 YDATKPIALNEINRT
-2834 ARKSIDTMSRFCGL
+2834 TLKSIDTMSRFCGL
-2848 AMPMR
+2848 ALPMR

-2861 QEQEG
+2861 NSEFTASGSSE
-2866 GKNIKGVMDRVW
+2866 NIKSAMNRAW
-2878 NGKASQYWEDVMA
+2878 NGKAGIYWENALEDM
-2891 DTNGSRSKVKDGI
+2891 NGGRSKRKD
-2904 AKVFAKFRG
+2904 ALSRFFAKARG
-2913 NYATSVLY
+2913 NYATAVLY
-2921 ANASTAMKQ
+2921 GNASTAMKQ

-2939 AIGWKPLAEGLA
+2939 AIGWKPLADGLA
-2951 NYKNVGQETL
+2951 NYNKEGAKTL
-2961 TEINKRVATYSM
+2961 EEINKRGATYSM
-2973 RNGDGNSIYDVGDT
+2973 RNGDGNSVYDTGDT
-2987 SSLLAQTVNKLPGA
+2987 SGAVARLVNSMPGA
-3001 GWITKADDATVKVL
+3001 GWITAADDLTVKVL
-3015 SAAAKAY
+3015 STAAKAY
-3022 VDENIGNLQKGSTE
+3022 VDQNIGNLKKGSTE

-3063 LSRSQSEVVRG
+3063 LSRSQNEILRG
-3074 VTMFSNQRIQNYGL
+3074 VTMFSNQRIQNLGL
-3088 MWDAVADLHAQQ
+3088 MWDAVADLRAQK
-3100 ARLKAEPG
+3100 ARLKDAPNDADAKAEFS
-3108 NAELQAEVKRAKV
+3108 RAKE

-3144 KALWRKMDDYRD
+3144 RALWHREDEYRD
-3156 DTGKV
+3156 ELGEI
-3161 TSKSFWTKIMWDS
+3161 TSKSLWKKIADDS
-3174 LGSFGSNFIGISDIV
+3174 LDSFMSNFIGIADIV
-3189 DIGRYIA
+3189 DVGRFFV
-3196 DKDYMHFDFAVP
+3196 DKNYTHYDFAVP
-3208 ELEAI
+3208 ELEMI
-3213 NDFVDKTRKFSLAVQ
+3213 NGLVTKGRNMVVALTAALVNDDLEKADDLDEKMKKSVLAFVEQAGQS
-3228 NCWENEDPDKD
+3228 
-3239 KELADNLWKASKAM
+3239 
-3253 AEETGKVLG
+3253 LG
-3262 VPLVNIRKNVSGVW
+3262 VPLVNLRKNVLGVF
-3276 NGVLGEI
+3276 NGVRGIAEGNGWFGE
-3283 NGDGW
+3283 
-3288 LGKYEYTNE
+3288 YQYTAKNV
-3297 NLRSMMDDYMA
+3297 RSMISGYMDGRYDL
-3308 GSYEVDGINEMLEK
+3308 DGANEMLEK
-3322 WCVSKYGKAFGDM
+3322 YCASKYGKAFGDM
-3335 EKADRDTAASA
+3335 EKSERDKAASD
-3346 MREQAAKNWKDAYV
+3346 MREQIAKDWKDIYV
-3360 SGTDAERKEIADK
+3360 QATDEERAELAEK
-3373 LGAIRVGDRKLFTTK
+3373 LGDIRVGDRKLFTSK
-3388 VLSGWVDS
+3388 AMQAWVDS
-3396 WENKIIT
+3396 AEKAA
-3403 QETKERAGQLF
+3403 QEKATKDRADRLYADAVDGLAGQR
-3414 DTAAENLTGQKL
+3414 L
-3426 YKSMSEEEQID
+3426 YKNMSEDARAD
-3437 LESSLNEA
+3437 LESSLNGT
-3445 AKTAAKLEAEYMITS
+3445 AKTAAKLEAGYMKAE
-3460 DLGEGERYLYER
+3460 DLKGGERYLWNCA
-3472 TGKNKEKWL
+3472 GKNADKWL
-3481 DLKAKYLVVSA
+3481 ALKAKYAAVN
-3492 QAKKV
+3492 QKAKGG
-3497 AQKGENGTGM
+3497 ADGTVKM
-3507 AEFLRALEK
+3507 EDFLRALES
-3516 SGYSTADM
+3516 SGYSTEEQA
-3524 GALLQAKGGGD
+3524 ALLQAKGGNS
-3535 KLKNVSDEVRLE
+3535 KLEKAKAETRIS
-3547 YYRAKN
+3547 YYRAQVYGDTN
-3553 NYDDADNSGSMNQEE
+3553 GNGSLSQSE
-3568 FMAYV
+3568 FKDYV
-3573 GKSGMKRSVANEIW
+3573 AKSGMSRSIADEIW
-3587 DMIWTPGKEGSTSPY
+3587 NMLWAPGENGSSSPY

>member
-1 MTKNFNTA
+1 MTKNFKTA

-37 NALNQTASTVS
+37 NAMNQTASTVS

-55 IDGVKYAETLAKG
+55 IDGVKYAETLAQG

-75 QQKQLEEQLKQQAQA
+75 QQKQLEEQLEQQAKEIA
-90 IKAQQKAAAKANAKA
+90 ARQKAAAKANAKA
-105 GKKQEQAEQSAQAEQ
+105 EKKQEQAEQNVQAEQ
-120 GARDDESAAKGQWT
+120 DVKDDENTAKGRWT

-139 SPVVGPVRSNGS
+139 SPVVGPVRSGN
-151 TKKPSEETADAKQAQ
+151 TKKPSEETAAAGTKAEAEQAQ
-166 TDEKAQKVAE
+166 ADEKAKKVAE

-204 EKLTEAEKEE
+204 KKLTEAEKEE

-229 ETMARLEMAK
+229 ETMERLKMAK

-281 KTMLGVGKTMLSAVP
+281 KTMLGAGKTMLSAVP

-308 AKASLADDAYQ
+308 AKASLEDEEYR

-333 ELELSGEA
+333 DLEMSGEA
-341 VQRDENGNPAGYT
+341 VKHDENGNPAGYT

-368 AVMTA
+368 NVMTA

-392 ESGQKNLARSDL
+392 ESGQKDLARSDL
-404 GLDES
+404 GLEES

-482 LDTMGASGTRNTM
+482 LDTMGASGTRSTM
-495 AANIVRYLKNQSKLS
+495 AADIVRYLKNQSKLS

-544 LATSTAEP
+544 LATNTAEP

-585 GRQAAYARAQNVQD
+585 GRRAAYERAQDAQD
-599 ARNAQMAP
+599 AQNAQMAP
-607 ENAQNAPENARNVTE
+607 ENAQNVAENAQNVTQ
-622 NAQAAQNE
+622 NAQAAQNK
-630 PAAAADNM
+630 PAAAADDM
-638 KATGDNLPPI
+638 KATGDNLPPV

-660 APAEQTAAA
+660 APAEQTTAA
-669 PAMRNDIIALKE
+669 PTMRNDIIALKE
-681 NLEQGGEIKPRI
+681 NLEQGSEIKPRI

-713 RKALAQML
+713 RKALAQIL

-746 LVMQQ
+746 LVMRQ

-762 SEMQSNAAA
+762 GEMQSNAAA

-801 REISESTGARV
+801 REISESTGASV

-829 TLSLNKN
+829 TLSLNKS

-850 FTHYMEGTNTYSKM
+850 FTHWMEGTNTYSKM

-885 EPPQGMNWAE
+885 EPPQGMSWAE

-907 AGIQADA
+907 AGIEADA

-970 IERLYRKGIAEAKK
+970 IERLYRKGIAEAKGQAEQENK
-984 NAAKESG
+984 EKQYKVLEDAYSGQSFVQVDEDILNGVPKSQWAKTVREEMKRRYPNGVKIGGWTVHVNADSRSEFVNSKSSQWMESKD
-991 ETEYSYAGRGS
+991 R
-1002 KTANQSAYDDAL
+1002 TAYKDKL
-1014 RMKYNEGADN
+1014 RMISNLEEIINIANNVRNEGIKHKRKDNYKSFNRAEALIRVGGNGYVADVVTAIKPSTKEVFYDIVNISRQKIKENRPKRYSAEPASTGTGQSSFGDNIAPDDNIVKPGNGKQFSIADTDSEENALAERQRAMEETAEKAFAKSEVRDENGKLLPVYHATDESFTRFSKNKLGSFTKDVASDDFMLATAKMGFWFN
-1024 EEIRQA
+1024 EKDLRERTAQSKSIKA
-1030 TGWFEGRDGKWRYE
+1030 YLNIENPYETSLYE
-1044 LDDSKVRVKDDLHTY
+1044 LANSLESSEGNTPGKK
-1059 GTLKEVIDAP
+1059 
-1069 ELFAAYPDAENIF
+1069 AENLRRELQDQGYDGLAVQDEEF
-1082 VSFENTNGKSG
+1082 GGKSYVAFEPNQIKSAEPVTYSNSG
-1093 AYNPEFDSI
+1093 KEIPLSKRFNKNKEDIRFSIADTDSDG
-1102 SLNAELK
+1102 N
-1109 SDPDKLKST
+1109 T
-1118 LLHEMQHA
+1118 L
-1126 IQNREGFASG
+1126 
-1136 ASTKYWNRQLE
+1136 T
-1147 NGFDSRTVQAKAE
+1147 
-1160 EQQLQRQYEKMQ
+1160 EQQ
-1172 QKNPEFVADMESLE
+1172 
-1186 KLTPDVPRGKVD
+1186 
-1198 FTTLE
+1198 
-1203 QIEPDPPEWVKYDE
+1203 
-1217 ERERLEE
+1217 
-1224 KYGKGKVWDFQNLTY
+1224 
-1239 KLKQARSQGKRTAAE
+1239 
-1254 LYRDTAGEVEARNVQ
+1254 
-1269 ERKDY
+1269 
-1274 TAEQRRWNAPDLG
+1274 
-1287 NENTVFAGENAIQ
+1287 
-1300 LSESSKP
+1300 
-1307 IERQIN
+1307 
-1313 EHLKELNRKQA
+1313 
-1324 VASISMTEELLKSG
+1324 
-1338 KDWKEQES
+1338 
-1346 VVRNYFDK
+1346 RNYFKDSK
-1354 VGRTAFR
+1354 IVDEDGNLRVVYHGSSEKFNTFDMNKGRANMDIQGSFFSPWDDDAQGYGENVRAFYLNIKNPAPEGVAYKALNAH
-1361 KGLGEV
+1361 KGE
-1367 QISNEGISHSIGR
+1367 NN
-1380 GVGVGKMMAFA
+1380 A
-1391 GVKNVIEKGVK
+1391 GVKAREDLIRMGYDGV
-1402 IYTDKNHNASGNDTH
+1402 N
-1417 TFAAPVEVSYFDAN
+1417 N
-1431 GKAVKEKILL
+1431 GDEEYIAFYPE
-1441 AVVVRQSR
+1441 
-1449 SNKGQIGYYVHEIA
+1449 QI
-1463 DSKGNLLVFSNEGKL
+1463 KL
-1478 INKKSRVHDTPNSK
+1478 IDNETPTEDK
-1492 GGASLGDGGPQA
+1492 D
-1504 SPHMSQNDP
+1504 
-1513 SQSTIAQS
+1513 I
-1521 ESVVKTTS
+1521 
-1529 RKRFSLSDPVEETRD
+1529 RFAVEE
-1544 LVAVHNS
+1544 
-1551 SVEGLM
+1551 
-1557 ESLKLGGL
+1557 K
-1565 PSPSIAI
+1565 
-1572 VKAKGGHTKY
+1572 
-1582 GDVSLVFDK
+1582 
-1591 NTIDPAAQKENKV
+1591 
-1604 YGSDAWTPTKPR
+1604 
-1616 VDYKVNRD
+1616 
-1624 KARAFENEIAE
+1624 
-1635 LSGKIAGGIFSR
+1635 
-1647 SGILA
+1647 
-1652 ARGIEN
+1652 
-1658 ETNLKLSDII
+1658 
-1668 EKMAGDDTV
+1668 
-1677 RAAYLA
+1677 
-1683 DQGKTLEPEKK
+1683 
-1694 AKEFSRKLKNEML
+1694 
-1707 SSIIDHVGIE
+1707 
-1717 NIASAVAE
+1717 
-1725 MEATE
+1725 
-1730 SDEPVEK
+1730 
-1737 IYGSVKEVIQKDYE
+1737 
-1751 QKMQKFIAR
+1751 
-1760 KGEAAVKAKVQNYMN
+1760 
-1775 DNWTQGR
+1775 
-1782 VADEVQNAWEMY
+1782 
-1794 QDGGKTKGEIDRIAT
+1794 
-1809 SDKMRAAVND
+1809 
-1819 KMVAQWAKE
+1819 
-1828 KLDGLLGEA
+1828 
-1837 GIYNGK
+1837 
-1843 DPFTASGN
+1843 
-1851 SRSFAQL
+1851 
-1858 HNAYTL
+1858 
-1864 ENLVAAMNK
+1864 
-1873 QQSARGE
+1873 
-1880 GLWGATAS
+1880 
-1888 GMQAVASPE
+1888 
-1897 YRSVSEIKA
+1897 
-1906 DESRL
+1906 
-1911 AHMNEDEMSAAL
+1911 
-1923 KVVDEKIEDV
+1923 
-1933 IGLIREETE
+1933 
-1942 AHSSNSFEEND
+1942 
-1953 IIGGLLVE
+1953 
-1961 NAQKKTISSI
+1961 
-1971 KAAFAKDGYAISQ
+1971 
-1984 ETARQILLM
+1984 
-1993 YRKAAKLPTE
+1993 
-2003 YFEAKPQRAVGFGE
+2003 
-2017 VKAAIV
+2017 
-2023 PDDAQSDF
+2023 
-2031 VDALKNAGVQEVVLY
+2031 
-2046 KAGDEADRLKKLN
+2046 
-2059 ELEDVRFSMEENEG
+2059 EG

-2087 AAEAR
+2087 AAKAR
-2092 ENGESM
+2092 ENGDSM

-2167 KQLIGLYADMEGKNI
+2167 EKLIGLYADMEGKNI

-2221 SLTGQVIRITDSEMQ
+2221 SLTGQVIRITNSEMQ

-2270 GELSETNTGK
+2270 GELSETNPGK

-2306 QRYAGVEKETAEE
+2306 QRYAGVEQETAEE

-2382 RMGRKLASPT
+2382 RMGRKLARPT
-2392 RQQHIVA
+2392 KQQHIVA
-2399 DADVQRVVQSIAD
+2399 DADVQLAVRSIAD
-2412 DALAIVTGRFAGED
+2412 DALGIVTGRFAGES

-2446 TTDHRYAGFMT
+2446 TTDHRYEGFMT

-2465 PVDFVRNLN
+2465 PVEFVRNLN
-2474 DLAEAMNKIHQENP
+2474 DLAEAMNKIHKENP

-2512 KTADKLLSNTIGAEH
+2512 ETADKLLSNTIGAEH

-2705 EQLCKGNT
+2705 EQLCKGNI

-3100 ARLKAEPG
+3100 ERLKAEPG

-3156 DTGKV
+3156 DTGEV

-3239 KELADNLWKASKAM
+3239 EELADNLWKASKAM

-3346 MREQAAKNWKDAYV
+3346 MREQAAKNWKDAYA

-3437 LESSLNEA
+3437 LESGLNEA
-3445 AKTAAKLEAEYMITS
+3445 AKTAAKLEAGYMITS

-3481 DLKAKYLVVSA
+3481 DLKAKYLMVSA

-3553 NYDDADNSGSMNQEE
+3553 NYADADNSGSMNQEE

-3587 DMIWTPGKEGSTSPY
+3587 NMIWKPGKKGSTSPY

>member
-1 MTKNFNTA
+1 M
-9 RSEYKR
+9 
-15 QLENLIS
+15 
-22 SQAQAEV
+22 
-29 QNAGTRGQ
+29 
-37 NALNQTASTVS
+37 
-48 AQIDPGK
+48 
-55 IDGVKYAETLAKG
+55 
-68 IAEIKAA
+68 
-75 QQKQLEEQLKQQAQA
+75 
-90 IKAQQKAAAKANAKA
+90 
-105 GKKQEQAEQSAQAEQ
+105 
-120 GARDDESAAKGQWT
+120 
-134 PWGEQ
+134 
-139 SPVVGPVRSNGS
+139 
-151 TKKPSEETADAKQAQ
+151 
-166 TDEKAQKVAE
+166 
-176 LKALNRSQAK
+176 
-186 ARAES
+186 
-191 RAMRE
+191 
-196 TNAGLLNK
+196 
-204 EKLTEAEKEE
+204 
-214 IYRRVN
+214 
-220 TWAEDPKNK
+220 
-229 ETMARLEMAK
+229 
-239 NKNRVAD
+239 
-246 LLEAGYT
+246 
-253 TEQLDEAEE
+253 
-262 YLRLYKKMGV
+262 
-272 GQRLEERVG
+272 
-281 KTMLGVGKTMLSAVP
+281 
-296 QAWDAGVQTVKN
+296 
-308 AKASLADDAYQ
+308 
-319 NAVGQQNAALLRMQ
+319 
-333 ELELSGEA
+333 
-341 VQRDENGNPAGYT
+341 
-354 DEYKELQKKLADAQ
+354 
-368 AVMTA
+368 
-373 RDSEINAPVSQDTF
+373 
-387 GYKLW
+387 
-392 ESGQKNLARSDL
+392 
-404 GLDES
+404 
-409 QKFIKG
+409 
-415 AVTSAAENIALAMIN
+415 
-430 PALVLPGLSAQGA
+430 
-443 ADSFGQSTQN
+443 
-453 GEAAMTG
+453 
-460 LAKGVAKGLAGYA
+460 
-473 INSVGVEQM
+473 
-482 LDTMGASGTRNTM
+482 
-495 AANIVRYLKNQSKLS
+495 
-510 GIAKSN
+510 
-516 PALYAVLMGATDN
+516 
-529 GLQSFAET
+529 
-537 WADYAID
+537 
-544 LATSTAEP
+544 
-552 MSAEQL
+552 
-558 MMQSL
+558 
-563 QSMASGAVGGAA
+563 
-575 TAVAGMGVNA
+575 
-585 GRQAAYARAQNVQD
+585 
-599 ARNAQMAP
+599 
-607 ENAQNAPENARNVTE
+607 
-622 NAQAAQNE
+622 
-630 PAAAADNM
+630 
-638 KATGDNLPPI
+638 
-648 QPATDYKNATVT
+648 
-660 APAEQTAAA
+660 
-669 PAMRNDIIALKE
+669 
-681 NLEQGGEIKPRI
+681 
-693 AQMFLKQGST
+693 
-703 EEMKQRKQEN
+703 
-713 RKALAQML
+713 
-721 GVEENEIPTTLK
+721 
-733 AAREYLAKVDASK
+733 
-746 LVMQQ
+746 
-751 AQESQSPAGQN
+751 
-762 SEMQSNAAA
+762 
-771 AGAAGERAGSEP
+771 
-783 VLRAVPMESVPEE
+783 
-796 MQQVA
+796 
-801 REISESTGARV
+801 
-812 EYFESDN
+812 
-819 PRALGAYENG
+819 
-829 TLSLNKN
+829 
-836 LNTKE
+836 
-841 AAQQTIVHE
+841 
-850 FTHYMEGTNTYSKM
+850 
-864 RQYITDSRILQE
+864 
-876 AARAATGLN
+876 
-885 EPPQGMNWAE
+885 
-895 AWQQKIQEDYAA
+895 
-907 AGIQADA
+907 
-914 EKEMIAKLCEKYLF
+914 
-928 YNEDAVN
+928 
-935 KICRENMSLA
+935 
-945 ETVLDWVREMISRV
+945 LDWVREIISRV

-984 NAAKESG
+984 NAAQEG
-991 ETEYSYAGRGS
+991 GTEYKIVDGEKGRYVQ
-1002 KTANQSAYDDAL
+1002 AEDDIL
-1014 RMKYNEGADN
+1014 
-1024 EEIRQA
+1024 
-1030 TGWFEGRDGKWRYE
+1030 
-1044 LDDSKVRVKDDLHTY
+1044 
-1059 GTLKEVIDAP
+1059 
-1069 ELFAAYPDAENIF
+1069 
-1082 VSFENTNGKSG
+1082 NGKDVSVWEDTIKEHI
-1093 AYNPEFDSI
+1093 N
-1102 SLNAELK
+1102 
-1109 SDPDKLKST
+1109 
-1118 LLHEMQHA
+1118 
-1126 IQNREGFASG
+1126 QNIRKGQDI
-1136 ASTKYWNRQLE
+1136 KI
-1147 NGFDSRTVQAKAE
+1147 KA
-1160 EQQLQRQYEKMQ
+1160 
-1172 QKNPEFVADMESLE
+1172 DDGDI
-1186 KLTPDVPRGKVD
+1186 LTI
-1198 FTTLE
+1198 TE
-1203 QIEPDPPEWVKYDE
+1203 
-1217 ERERLEE
+1217 
-1224 KYGKGKVWDFQNLTY
+1224 
-1239 KLKQARSQGKRTAAE
+1239 
-1254 LYRDTAGEVEARNVQ
+1254 DTAWKMGYRN
-1269 ERKDY
+1269 R
-1274 TAEQRRWNAPDLG
+1274 
-1287 NENTVFAGENAIQ
+1287 I
-1300 LSESSKP
+1300 
-1307 IERQIN
+1307 
-1313 EHLKELNRKQA
+1313 
-1324 VASISMTEELLKSG
+1324 
-1338 KDWKEQES
+1338 
-1346 VVRNYFDK
+1346 
-1354 VGRTAFR
+1354 
-1361 KGLGEV
+1361 
-1367 QISNEGISHSIGR
+1367 
-1380 GVGVGKMMAFA
+1380 
-1391 GVKNVIEKGVK
+1391 
-1402 IYTDKNHNASGNDTH
+1402 TDKNGRSRSMPDSEYAAKIRAASYIDEIASVSARGKATVPDTKFH
-1417 TFAAPVEVSYFDAN
+1417 PFAKDGFNYRTAYYLDTDGKYYKLTVSVGKNGKVKTIYNIGKMETKNPPKDKRSPSERGGQSASAALVMDSEHSVSQENAPV
-1431 GKAVKEKILL
+1431 K
-1441 AVVVRQSR
+1441 
-1449 SNKGQIGYYVHEIA
+1449 
-1463 DSKGNLLVFSNEGKL
+1463 DS
-1478 INKKSRVHDTPNSK
+1478 
-1492 GGASLGDGGPQA
+1492 
-1504 SPHMSQNDP
+1504 
-1513 SQSTIAQS
+1513 
-1521 ESVVKTTS
+1521 TT
-1529 RKRFSLSDPVEETRD
+1529 RFSLSDADSEENALAERQRAMEETAEKAFAKSEVRD
-1544 LVAVHNS
+1544 ENGKLLPVYHATD
-1551 SVEGLM
+1551 
-1557 ESLKLGGL
+1557 ESFTRFSKNKLG
-1565 PSPSIAI
+1565 SF
-1572 VKAKGGHTKY
+1572 TK
-1582 GDVSLVFDK
+1582 DV
-1591 NTIDPAAQKENKV
+1591 A
-1604 YGSDAWTPTKPR
+1604 SD
-1616 VDYKVNRD
+1616 DSM
-1624 KARAFENEIAE
+1624 F
-1635 LSGKIAGGIFSR
+1635 
-1647 SGILA
+1647 
-1652 ARGIEN
+1652 
-1658 ETNLKLSDII
+1658 
-1668 EKMAGDDTV
+1668 
-1677 RAAYLA
+1677 
-1683 DQGKTLEPEKK
+1683 
-1694 AKEFSRKLKNEML
+1694 
-1707 SSIIDHVGIE
+1707 
-1717 NIASAVAE
+1717 
-1725 MEATE
+1725 
-1730 SDEPVEK
+1730 
-1737 IYGSVKEVIQKDYE
+1737 
-1751 QKMQKFIAR
+1751 
-1760 KGEAAVKAKVQNYMN
+1760 
-1775 DNWTQGR
+1775 
-1782 VADEVQNAWEMY
+1782 
-1794 QDGGKTKGEIDRIAT
+1794 
-1809 SDKMRAAVND
+1809 
-1819 KMVAQWAKE
+1819 
-1828 KLDGLLGEA
+1828 
-1837 GIYNGK
+1837 
-1843 DPFTASGN
+1843 
-1851 SRSFAQL
+1851 
-1858 HNAYTL
+1858 
-1864 ENLVAAMNK
+1864 
-1873 QQSARGE
+1873 
-1880 GLWGATAS
+1880 ATAKM
-1888 GMQAVASPE
+1888 GFWF
-1897 YRSVSEIKA
+1897 
-1906 DESRL
+1906 
-1911 AHMNEDEMSAAL
+1911 NEKDL
-1923 KVVDEKIEDV
+1923 
-1933 IGLIREETE
+1933 RERT
-1942 AHSSNSFEEND
+1942 
-1953 IIGGLLVE
+1953 
-1961 NAQKKTISSI
+1961 AQSKSI
-1971 KAAFAKDGYAISQ
+1971 KAYLNIENPYETSLYELANLLESSEGNTPGKKAENLRRELQDQGYDGLAVQDDEFGGKSYVAFEPNQIKSAESVTYNNSGKEIPLSKRFNKNKDDIRFAI
-1984 ETARQILLM
+1984 
-1993 YRKAAKLPTE
+1993 
-2003 YFEAKPQRAVGFGE
+2003 
-2017 VKAAIV
+2017 
-2023 PDDAQSDF
+2023 
-2031 VDALKNAGVQEVVLY
+2031 
-2046 KAGDEADRLKKLN
+2046 
-2059 ELEDVRFSMEENEG
+2059 EENEG

-2092 ENGESM
+2092 ENGDSM

-2117 TVKNE
+2117 TVRNE

-2167 KQLIGLYADMEGKNI
+2167 EQLIGLYADMEGKNI

-2270 GELSETNTGK
+2270 GELSETNPGK

-2287 GDRVDAI
+2287 GDRMDVI

-2299 ELRPQEV
+2299 EARPQEV
-2306 QRYAGVEKETAEE
+2306 QRYAGVEQETAEE

-2343 VQKEVRQQVKKGVE
+2343 VQKEVRRQVKKGVE

-2382 RMGRKLASPT
+2382 RMGRKLARPT
-2392 RQQHIVA
+2392 KQQHIVA
-2399 DADVQRVVQSIAD
+2399 DADVQLAVRSIAD
-2412 DALAIVTGRFAGED
+2412 DALGIVTGRFAGES

-2457 VDANGNAV
+2457 VDANGKDV
-2465 PVDFVRNLN
+2465 PVEFVRNLN

-2512 KTADKLLSNTIGAEH
+2512 ETADKLLSNTIGAEH

-3445 AKTAAKLEAEYMITS
+3445 AKTAAKLEAGYMKAE
-3460 DLGEGERYLYER
+3460 DLGTGERYLWNYA
-3472 TGKNKEKWL
+3472 GKNADKWL
-3481 DLKAKYLVVSA
+3481 ALKAKYAAVT
-3492 QAKKV
+3492 
-3497 AQKGENGTGM
+3497 QKTKGGTDGTVKM
-3507 AEFLRALEK
+3507 EDFLRALES
-3516 SGYSTADM
+3516 SGYSTEEQ
-3524 GALLQAKGGGD
+3524 GALLQAKGGNG
-3535 KLKNVSDEVRLE
+3535 KLEKAKAETRIS
-3547 YYRAKN
+3547 YYRAQVYGDTN
-3553 NYDDADNSGSMNQEE
+3553 GNGSLSQSE
-3568 FMAYV
+3568 FKAYV
-3573 GKSGMKRSVANEIW
+3573 EKSGMKRSVANEIW

>member
-37 NALNQTASTVS
+37 NAMNQTASTVS

-55 IDGVKYAETLAKG
+55 IDGVKYAETLAQG

-75 QQKQLEEQLKQQAQA
+75 QQKQLEEQLEQQAKEIA
-90 IKAQQKAAAKANAKA
+90 ARQKAAAKANAKA
-105 GKKQEQAEQSAQAEQ
+105 KKKQEQAEQSVQAEQ
-120 GARDDESAAKGQWT
+120 GVQNDENTAKGGKWT

-139 SPVVGPVRSNGS
+139 SPVVGPVRSSGS
-151 TKKPSEETADAKQAQ
+151 TKKPSEETADDETKEEKKGLWQKFEEWGRSELPAEQQLHEELRQKAAEAKQVQ

-176 LKALNRSQAK
+176 LKALNHNQAK

-191 RAMRE
+191 RAARE

-204 EKLTEAEKEE
+204 SKLNDSEKAE
-214 IYRRVN
+214 IYTRVN
-220 TWAEDPKNK
+220 TWAENPENK
-229 ETMARLEMAK
+229 SLMTALKTAK
-239 NKNRVAD
+239 TKNRVGD

-253 TEQLDEAEE
+253 SQQLDEANEMLE
-262 YLRLYKKMGV
+262 LYQKMGK
-272 GQRLEERVG
+272 GQVLKERVG
-281 KTMLGVGKTMLSAVP
+281 GTAKG
-296 QAWDAGVQTVKN
+296 TVKTAASAGMMGADTAMQT
-308 AKASLADDAYQ
+308 AK
-319 NAVGQQNAALLRMQ
+319 NAVASVKDEEYRNAVKQYNDALLKTQTM
-333 ELELSGEA
+333 EDSNTAYTL
-341 VQRDENGNPAGYT
+341 DENGNT
-354 DEYKELQKKLADAQ
+354 VQTEEYQKAWQQLNDAR
-368 AVMTA
+368 AVMD
-373 RDSEINAPVSQDTF
+373 RKDKEINAPVSKDTS
-387 GYKLW
+387 GYKMYQSAQEDL
-392 ESGQKNLARSDL
+392 SRSDL
-404 GLDES
+404 GLDAGT
-409 QKFIKG
+409 KMLKG
-415 AVTSAAENIALAMIN
+415 AATSAAENIAIAAVN
-430 PALVLPGLSAQGA
+430 PALVLPVLSAQGA
-443 ADSFGQSTQN
+443 AGGMANSIEKEAPAVNTLSN
-453 GEAAMTG
+453 GMT
-460 LAKGVAKGLAGYA
+460 KFMAGWA

-482 LDTMGASGTRNTM
+482 LDTMGASGARNTI
-495 AANIVRYLKNQSKLS
+495 AAQIVQSIKNNSKL
-510 GIAKSN
+510 AQTN
-516 PALYAVLMGATDN
+516 PAFYAVLMGAGDN

-537 WADYAID
+537 WADRVID
-544 LATSTAEP
+544 LATNTADP
-552 MSAEQL
+552 MSLQELAA
-558 MMQSL
+558 QSL
-563 QSMASGAVGGAA
+563 QEAAGGALGGA
-575 TAVAGMGVNA
+575 MTAVAGLGVNA
-585 GRQAAYARAQNVQD
+585 GRRAAYERAQNVQD

-607 ENAQNAPENARNVTE
+607 ENAQNVTENAQNVTE

-638 KATGDNLPPI
+638 KATGDNLPPV

-721 GVEENEIPTTLK
+721 EVEESEIPTTLK

-746 LVMQQ
+746 LVVQQ
-751 AQESQSPAGQN
+751 AQESQGPAGQN
-762 SEMQSNAAA
+762 SEMQSNAVA

-783 VLRAVPMESVPEE
+783 MLRAVPMESVPEE

-829 TLSLNKN
+829 TLSLNKS

-850 FTHYMEGTNTYSKM
+850 FTHWMEGTNTYSKM
-864 RQYITDSRILQE
+864 RQYMMDSRILQE

-885 EPPQGMNWAE
+885 EPPQGMSWAE
-895 AWQQKIQEDYAA
+895 AWQQKILEDYAA

-914 EKEMIAKLCEKYLF
+914 EKEMVAKMCEKYLF
-928 YNEDAVN
+928 SGEDAVN

-984 NAAKESG
+984 NTAQEGGTEYKIVDGEKGRYVQAEDDILNGKDVSVWEDTIKEHINQNIRKGQDIKIKADDGDILTITEDTAWKMGYRNRFKDRSGVYRGMNDSEYAAKIRAASYIDEIASASSRGKANVQDEKVHFFAPDGFNYRTAYYLDTDGKYYKLTVSVGKNGKIKTVYNIGKMETKNPPRDKRSPAESG
-991 ETEYSYAGRGS
+991 G
-1002 KTANQSAYDDAL
+1002 KPAN
-1014 RMKYNEGADN
+1014 
-1024 EEIRQA
+1024 
-1030 TGWFEGRDGKWRYE
+1030 
-1044 LDDSKVRVKDDLHTY
+1044 
-1059 GTLKEVIDAP
+1059 
-1069 ELFAAYPDAENIF
+1069 
-1082 VSFENTNGKSG
+1082 
-1093 AYNPEFDSI
+1093 
-1102 SLNAELK
+1102 
-1109 SDPDKLKST
+1109 
-1118 LLHEMQHA
+1118 
-1126 IQNREGFASG
+1126 
-1136 ASTKYWNRQLE
+1136 
-1147 NGFDSRTVQAKAE
+1147 
-1160 EQQLQRQYEKMQ
+1160 
-1172 QKNPEFVADMESLE
+1172 
-1186 KLTPDVPRGKVD
+1186 
-1198 FTTLE
+1198 
-1203 QIEPDPPEWVKYDE
+1203 
-1217 ERERLEE
+1217 
-1224 KYGKGKVWDFQNLTY
+1224 
-1239 KLKQARSQGKRTAAE
+1239 
-1254 LYRDTAGEVEARNVQ
+1254 
-1269 ERKDY
+1269 
-1274 TAEQRRWNAPDLG
+1274 
-1287 NENTVFAGENAIQ
+1287 
-1300 LSESSKP
+1300 
-1307 IERQIN
+1307 
-1313 EHLKELNRKQA
+1313 
-1324 VASISMTEELLKSG
+1324 
-1338 KDWKEQES
+1338 
-1346 VVRNYFDK
+1346 
-1354 VGRTAFR
+1354 
-1361 KGLGEV
+1361 
-1367 QISNEGISHSIGR
+1367 
-1380 GVGVGKMMAFA
+1380 
-1391 GVKNVIEKGVK
+1391 
-1402 IYTDKNHNASGNDTH
+1402 
-1417 TFAAPVEVSYFDAN
+1417 AAPVVDSEHSVSQENAP
-1431 GKAVKEKILL
+1431 VK
-1441 AVVVRQSR
+1441 
-1449 SNKGQIGYYVHEIA
+1449 
-1463 DSKGNLLVFSNEGKL
+1463 DS
-1478 INKKSRVHDTPNSK
+1478 
-1492 GGASLGDGGPQA
+1492 
-1504 SPHMSQNDP
+1504 
-1513 SQSTIAQS
+1513 
-1521 ESVVKTTS
+1521 TT
-1529 RKRFSLSDPVEETRD
+1529 RFSLSDTDSNGNTLTAQQRSYFKESKIVDEDGNLR
-1544 LVAVHNS
+1544 VVYHGS
-1551 SVEGLM
+1551 SENFNTFDVSKGRANM
-1557 ESLKLGGL
+1557 DIQGSFF
-1565 PSPSIAI
+1565 SPWDIDAQ
-1572 VKAKGGHTKY
+1572 GY
-1582 GDVSLVFDK
+1582 GDNVRAFYLNIK
-1591 NTIDPAAQKENKV
+1591 NPAPEGVAYKALNAHKGENGAGIKAREDLIRMGYDGVNNSDEEYIAFYPEQIKLIDNE
-1604 YGSDAWTPTKPR
+1604 TPTK
-1616 VDYKVNRD
+1616 D
-1624 KARAFENEIAE
+1624 
-1635 LSGKIAGGIFSR
+1635 
-1647 SGILA
+1647 
-1652 ARGIEN
+1652 
-1658 ETNLKLSDII
+1658 TDIRFAVE
-1668 EKMAGDDTV
+1668 EK
-1677 RAAYLA
+1677 
-1683 DQGKTLEPEKK
+1683 
-1694 AKEFSRKLKNEML
+1694 
-1707 SSIIDHVGIE
+1707 
-1717 NIASAVAE
+1717 
-1725 MEATE
+1725 E
-1730 SDEPVEK
+1730 S
-1737 IYGSVKEVIQKDYE
+1737 
-1751 QKMQKFIAR
+1751 
-1760 KGEAAVKAKVQNYMN
+1760 
-1775 DNWTQGR
+1775 
-1782 VADEVQNAWEMY
+1782 
-1794 QDGGKTKGEIDRIAT
+1794 
-1809 SDKMRAAVND
+1809 
-1819 KMVAQWAKE
+1819 
-1828 KLDGLLGEA
+1828 
-1837 GIYNGK
+1837 
-1843 DPFTASGN
+1843 
-1851 SRSFAQL
+1851 
-1858 HNAYTL
+1858 
-1864 ENLVAAMNK
+1864 
-1873 QQSARGE
+1873 
-1880 GLWGATAS
+1880 
-1888 GMQAVASPE
+1888 
-1897 YRSVSEIKA
+1897 
-1906 DESRL
+1906 
-1911 AHMNEDEMSAAL
+1911 
-1923 KVVDEKIEDV
+1923 
-1933 IGLIREETE
+1933 
-1942 AHSSNSFEEND
+1942 
-1953 IIGGLLVE
+1953 
-1961 NAQKKTISSI
+1961 
-1971 KAAFAKDGYAISQ
+1971 
-1984 ETARQILLM
+1984 
-1993 YRKAAKLPTE
+1993 
-2003 YFEAKPQRAVGFGE
+2003 
-2017 VKAAIV
+2017 
-2023 PDDAQSDF
+2023 
-2031 VDALKNAGVQEVVLY
+2031 
-2046 KAGDEADRLKKLN
+2046 
-2059 ELEDVRFSMEENEG
+2059 

-2087 AAEAR
+2087 AAKAR
-2092 ENGESM
+2092 ENGDSM

-2167 KQLIGLYADMEGKNI
+2167 EQLIDLYADMEGKNI

-2190 ARKIGRELVQ
+2190 AREIGRELVQ

-2213 DAYGDAYQ
+2213 DAYGDAYR
-2221 SLTGQVIRITDSEMQ
+2221 SATEKTIKLTDSEMQ
-2236 SILHRWGSLREFR
+2236 SLLYRWGSVKEFR

-2270 GELSETNTGK
+2270 GELSETNPGK
-2280 FEADTND
+2280 FAADTND
-2287 GDRVDAI
+2287 GDMLGEI
-2294 ANFVN
+2294 ADFVN

-2306 QRYAGVEKETAEE
+2306 QRYAGVEQETAEE

-2382 RMGRKLASPT
+2382 RMGKKLARPT
-2392 RQQHIVA
+2392 KQQHIVA

-2426 KLPYVGQKL
+2426 KLPYVGRKL

-2465 PVDFVRNLN
+2465 PVEFVRNLN

-2512 KTADKLLSNTIGAEH
+2512 ETADKLLSNTIGAEH

-3022 VDENIGNLQKGSTE
+3022 VDENIGDLQKGSTE

-3108 NAELQAEVKRAKV
+3108 NAELQEEVKRAKV

-3156 DTGKV
+3156 DTGEV

-3239 KELADNLWKASKAM
+3239 EELADNLWKASKAM

-3276 NGVLGEI
+3276 NGMLGEI

-3297 NLRSMMDDYMA
+3297 NLRSMMDDYMT

-3360 SGTDAERKEIADK
+3360 SGTDAEREEIADK

-3388 VLSGWVDS
+3388 VLRGWVDS

-3445 AKTAAKLEAEYMITS
+3445 AKTAAKLEAGYMITS
-3460 DLGEGERYLYER
+3460 DLGEGEKYLYER
-3472 TGKNKEKWL
+3472 TGKDKEKWL

-3553 NYDDADNSGSMNQEE
+3553 NYADADNSGSMNQEE

-3587 DMIWTPGKEGSTSPY
+3587 NMIWKPGKKGSTSPY

>member
-37 NALNQTASTVS
+37 NAMNRTASTVS

-105 GKKQEQAEQSAQAEQ
+105 KKKQEQAEQSVQAEQ
-120 GARDDESAAKGQWT
+120 GMQDDENAAKGQWT

-139 SPVVGPVRSNGS
+139 SPVVGPVRSGGG
-151 TKKPSEETADAKQAQ
+151 TKKPSEETTAAGAKQAQ

-229 ETMARLEMAK
+229 ETMERLKMAK

-246 LLEAGYT
+246 LLKAGYT
-253 TEQLDEAEE
+253 AEQLDEAEE

-281 KTMLGVGKTMLSAVP
+281 KTMLGAGKTMLSAVP

-308 AKASLADDAYQ
+308 AKASLADEEYR

-333 ELELSGEA
+333 DLEMSGEA
-341 VQRDENGNPAGYT
+341 VKHDENGNPAGYT

-368 AVMTA
+368 AVMAA
-373 RDSEINAPVSQDTF
+373 RDSEINAPVSQDTY

-392 ESGQKNLARSDL
+392 ESGQKDLERSDL
-404 GLDES
+404 GLEGS

-495 AANIVRYLKNQSKLS
+495 AANIVQYLKNQSKLS

-544 LATSTAEP
+544 LATNTAEP

-585 GRQAAYARAQNVQD
+585 GRQAAYARTQNAQD
-599 ARNAQMAP
+599 ARNAQMTP
-607 ENAQNAPENARNVTE
+607 ENAQNAAQT
-622 NAQAAQNE
+622 AQAEAS
-630 PAAAADNM
+630 AVADNM
-638 KATGDNLPPI
+638 KATGDNLPPV
-648 QPATDYKNATVT
+648 QQATDYKNT
-660 APAEQTAAA
+660 AVAAPVEQTAAA

-721 GVEENEIPTTLK
+721 EVEESEIPTTLK

-746 LVMQQ
+746 LVVQQ
-751 AQESQSPAGQN
+751 AQESQGPAGQN
-762 SEMQSNAAA
+762 SEMQSNAVA

-783 VLRAVPMESVPEE
+783 MLRAVPMESVPEE

-829 TLSLNKN
+829 TLSLNKS

-850 FTHYMEGTNTYSKM
+850 FTHWMEGTNTYSKM
-864 RQYITDSRILQE
+864 RQYMMDSRILQE

-885 EPPQGMNWAE
+885 EPPQGMSWAE
-895 AWQQKIQEDYAA
+895 AWQQKILEDYAA

-914 EKEMIAKLCEKYLF
+914 EKEMVAKMCEKYLF
-928 YNEDAVN
+928 SGEDAVN
-935 KICRENMSLA
+935 KICHENMSLA

-970 IERLYRKGIAEAKK
+970 IERLYRKGIAEAKGQAEQG
-984 NAAKESG
+984 NG
-991 ETEYSYAGRGS
+991 GTEYSFAGRGS

-1059 GTLKEVIDAP
+1059 GTLKGVIDAP

-1224 KYGKGKVWDFQNLTY
+1224 KYGEGKVWDFQNLTY

-1274 TAEQRRWNAPDLG
+1274 TAEERRQNAPDLG
-1287 NENTVFAGENAIQ
+1287 NENTVFAERTNANSINPDFAKDVDSWDKNGRDQTESFVLGTTSDVLQGLGAKEADIFMRGDKISKILKDHPEITLKQIKKIPQVLENPLLILKSKKKVSNNSRILLFGTLKGENRKPVMSVLDLHPKEKGFVLDDMQKVNSAYTKTTNPVKFV
-1300 LSESSKP
+1300 SESEVIYASDNTKEATKLLHTIGFRMP
-1307 IERQIN
+1307 IALQSSGFN
-1313 EHLKELNRKQA
+1313 G
-1324 VASISMTEELLKSG
+1324 SISEKNGKINIQGAPFSDVFSVENAKSG
-1338 KDWKEQES
+1338 MQ
-1346 VVRNYFDK
+1346 
-1354 VGRTAFR
+1354 
-1361 KGLGEV
+1361 
-1367 QISNEGISHSIGR
+1367 
-1380 GVGVGKMMAFA
+1380 
-1391 GVKNVIEKGVK
+1391 
-1402 IYTDKNHNASGNDTH
+1402 
-1417 TFAAPVEVSYFDAN
+1417 
-1431 GKAVKEKILL
+1431 
-1441 AVVVRQSR
+1441 
-1449 SNKGQIGYYVHEIA
+1449 
-1463 DSKGNLLVFSNEGKL
+1463 
-1478 INKKSRVHDTPNSK
+1478 
-1492 GGASLGDGGPQA
+1492 
-1504 SPHMSQNDP
+1504 
-1513 SQSTIAQS
+1513 
-1521 ESVVKTTS
+1521 
-1529 RKRFSLSDPVEETRD
+1529 FSLADPVEETKN

-1635 LSGKIAGGIFSR
+1635 LSRRIAGGTFES
-1647 SGILA
+1647 SGPLGA
-1652 ARGIEN
+1652 HGIN
-1658 ETNLKLSDII
+1658 EMTELSVSEIA
-1668 EKMAGDDTV
+1668 EKIANNDAV

-1683 DQGKTLEPEKK
+1683 DQGK
-1694 AKEFSRKLKNEML
+1694 
-1707 SSIIDHVGIE
+1707 
-1717 NIASAVAE
+1717 NI
-1725 MEATE
+1725 
-1730 SDEPVEK
+1730 EPVMADKEYDRYGNDALRRFIEK
-1737 IYGSVKEVIQKDYE
+1737 LGDGWVDKVLDGFDAENQHFKQEYLD
-1751 QKMQKFIAR
+1751 
-1760 KGEAAVKAKVQNYMN
+1760 AAVEAITEPIKLMGIKQKRTEYLKEHPLRVEDFILHAMN
-1775 DNWTQGR
+1775 LDAAGASGQT
-1782 VADEVQNAWEMY
+1782 
-1794 QDGGKTKGEIDRIAT
+1794 EIDRMAT
-1809 SDKMRAAVND
+1809 SDKLREAVDD

-1843 DPFTASGN
+1843 DPFTANGN
-1851 SRSFAQL
+1851 RRSFAQL

-1864 ENLVAAMNK
+1864 ENIVRAMNTQK
-1873 QQSARGE
+1873 AARGE
-1880 GLWGATAS
+1880 NAMPSAQ

-1897 YRSVSEIKA
+1897 YKSISEIKA
-1906 DESRL
+1906 DEGRLSRVEE
-1911 AHMNEDEMSAAL
+1911 AEMKARLEEVSDRIA
-1923 KVVDEKIEDV
+1923 DV
-1933 IGLIREETE
+1933 ILLVRKDVPNKVADLWQANT
-1942 AHSSNSFEEND
+1942 
-1953 IIGGLLVE
+1953 IIGEMLVE

-1971 KAAFAKDGYAISQ
+1971 RSAFAKDGYAISQ

-2046 KAGDEADRLKKLN
+2046 KAGDEADRLNKLN

-2087 AAEAR
+2087 AAKAR
-2092 ENGESM
+2092 ENGDSM

-2167 KQLIGLYADMEGKNI
+2167 EQLIDLYADMEGKNI

-2190 ARKIGRELVQ
+2190 AREIGRELVQ

-2208 NTELM
+2208 DTELM

-2221 SLTGQVIRITDSEMQ
+2221 SLTGQVIKITDSEMQ
-2236 SILHRWGSLREFR
+2236 SIMHRWGSLQEFR
-2249 RDTGNKIRV
+2249 RATGNKIRV

-2270 GELSETNTGK
+2270 GELSEKNPGK
-2280 FEADTND
+2280 FAKDTND
-2287 GDRVDAI
+2287 GDMLGEI
-2294 ANFVN
+2294 ADFVN

-2306 QRYAGVEKETAEE
+2306 QRYAGVEQETAEE

-2343 VQKEVRQQVKKGVE
+2343 LQKQVRQQVKKGVE

-2426 KLPYVGQKL
+2426 KLPYVGRKL
-2435 VALSNSLSHLA
+2435 VALSNSLKNLA

-2457 VDANGNAV
+2457 VDADGNDV
-2465 PVDFVRNLN
+2465 PVEFVRNLN
-2474 DLAEAMNKIHQENP
+2474 DLAETMDKIHKENP
-2488 SISDLDLETARE
+2488 SISDLDLETARK

-2512 KTADKLLSNTIGAEH
+2512 ETADKLLSNTIGAEH
-2527 RESAE
+2527 RESVE
-2532 KTAQEVYKEID
+2532 KTAKQIYKEID
-2543 ESRRLSTYNKSIGA
+2543 GARKVSTNSKSVGA
-2557 KIFRAAGD
+2557 KILRALDDKNVGYAL
-2565 TAVKYNFGLLNP
+2565 TILNP
-2577 TRIARMMTNYAKN
+2577 MRVARMMTNYSKD
-2590 SAFVEVADAIN
+2590 SAFVEVVDALN
-2601 RGQRK
+2601 KGQRK
-2606 MMLLKSQ
+2606 MMLLKGQ
-2613 ASAIFADVSNDEF
+2613 ASAIFADVTNSQF
-2626 TLGMKKENRKS
+2626 SLGFDKNARRS
-2637 KTGLGYTKADYDAFS
+2637 KTGLGYTKADYDGFS
-2652 GRNAQKL
+2652 GRNAQRL

-2670 IVYITPAMRAELAM
+2670 VVYITPAMRAELAM
-2684 HLMNAHNRERVLY
+2684 HLMNPHNRDRVLY
-2697 GGLMIPDA
+2697 GGLMVPDA
-2705 EQLCKGNT
+2705 EALCRGDTEKA
-2713 QEATKLS
+2713 QRLS
-2720 HRVKFDL
+2720 HYVRFDIRN
-2727 SDPDAAMIKLA
+2727 PAAAYEIVAKV
-2738 DIVDGMSDYEAQW
+2738 VDGMSDYENQW
-2751 IKAAKEYFWNYSG
+2751 VKAAQKYFWDFSGKEY
-2764 KQYNK
+2764 NK
-2769 VTIDLWGYEAANV
+2769 TTVQLWGYEAANV
-2782 VNYYPA
+2782 ANYYPA
-2788 ASDTKNLYQNV
+2788 ASDDKNLHKNV
-2799 AQRGQANFTVENNSN
+2799 AQRSQENYTVENNSN
-2814 LKERV
+2814 LKDRV
-2819 YKARKPIALNEINRT
+2819 YDATKPIALNEINRT
-2834 ARKSIDTMSRFCGL
+2834 TLKSIDTMSRFCGMAL
-2848 AMPMR
+2848 PMR

-2861 QEQEG
+2861 NSEFTASGSSE
-2866 GKNIKGVMDRVW
+2866 NIKSAMNRAW
-2878 NGKASQYWEDVMA
+2878 NGKAGIYWENALKDM
-2891 DTNGSRSKVKDGI
+2891 NGGRSKMKD
-2904 AKVFAKFRG
+2904 ALSRFFAKARG
-2913 NYATSVLY
+2913 NYATAVLY
-2921 ANASTAMKQ
+2921 GNASTAMKQ

-2939 AIGWKPLAEGLA
+2939 AIGWKPLADGLA
-2951 NYKNVGQETL
+2951 NYNKEGAKTL
-2961 TEINKRVATYSM
+2961 EEINKRVATYSM
-2973 RNGDGNSIYDVGDT
+2973 RNGDGNSVYDTGDT
-2987 SSLLAQTVNKLPGA
+2987 SGAVARIVNSMPGA
-3001 GWITKADDATVKVL
+3001 GWITAADDLTVKVL
-3015 SAAAKAY
+3015 STAAKAY
-3022 VDENIGNLQKGSTE
+3022 VDQNIGNLEKGSTE

-3063 LSRSQSEVVRG
+3063 LSRSQNEILRG
-3074 VTMFSNQRIQNYGL
+3074 VTMFSNQRIQNLGL
-3088 MWDAVADLHAQQ
+3088 MWDAVADLRAQK
-3100 ARLKAEPG
+3100 ARLKDAPNDADAKAEF
-3108 NAELQAEVKRAKV
+3108 NRAKV

-3144 KALWRKMDDYRD
+3144 RALWHREDEYRD
-3156 DTGKV
+3156 ELGKI
-3161 TSKSFWTKIMWDS
+3161 TSKSLWKKIADDS
-3174 LGSFGSNFIGISDIV
+3174 LDSFMSNFIGIADIV
-3189 DIGRYIA
+3189 DVGRFFV
-3196 DKDYMHFDFAVP
+3196 DKDYTHYDFAVP
-3208 ELEAI
+3208 ELEMI
-3213 NDFVDKTRKFSLAVQ
+3213 NGLVTKGRNMVVALTAALENDDPEKADALDEKMKKSVLAFVEQAGQS
-3228 NCWENEDPDKD
+3228 
-3239 KELADNLWKASKAM
+3239 
-3253 AEETGKVLG
+3253 LG
-3262 VPLVNIRKNVSGVW
+3262 VPLVNLRKNVLGVF
-3276 NGVLGEI
+3276 NGVRGIAEGNGWFGE
-3283 NGDGW
+3283 
-3288 LGKYEYTNE
+3288 YQYTAKNV
-3297 NLRSMMDDYMA
+3297 RSMISGYMDGRYDLA
-3308 GSYEVDGINEMLEK
+3308 GANEMLEK
-3322 WCVSKYGKAFGDM
+3322 YCVSKYGKAFGDM
-3335 EKADRDTAASA
+3335 EKSERDKAASD
-3346 MREQAAKNWKDAYV
+3346 MREQIAKDWKDLYV
-3360 SGTDAERKEIADK
+3360 QATDEERAELAEK
-3373 LGAIRVGDRKLFTTK
+3373 LGDIRVGDRKLFTSK
-3388 VLSGWVDS
+3388 AMQAWVDS
-3396 WENKIIT
+3396 AEKT
-3403 QETKERAGQLF
+3403 AQEKATKERADRLYADAVDGLAGQR
-3414 DTAAENLTGQKL
+3414 L
-3426 YKSMSEEEQID
+3426 YKNMSEEEQID

-3445 AKTAAKLEAEYMITS
+3445 AKTAAKLEDKYMKAE
-3460 DLGEGERYLYER
+3460 DLGTGERYLWNYA
-3472 TGKNKEKWL
+3472 GKNADKWL
-3481 DLKAKYLVVSA
+3481 ALKAKYA
-3492 QAKKV
+3492 AINQKAKGG
-3497 AQKGENGTGM
+3497 ADGTVKM
-3507 AEFLRALEK
+3507 EDFLRALEN
-3516 SGYSTADM
+3516 SGYSTEEQA
-3524 GALLQAKGGGD
+3524 ALLQAKGGNS
-3535 KLKNVSDEVRLE
+3535 KLEKAEAETRIS
-3547 YYRAKN
+3547 YYRAKVYGDTDGN
-3553 NYDDADNSGSMNQEE
+3553 GSLSQSE
-3568 FMAYV
+3568 FKAYV
-3573 GKSGMKRSVANEIW
+3573 EKSGMKRSVANEIW
-3587 DMIWTPGKEGSTSPY
+3587 NMIWTPGKEGSTSPY

>member
-1 MTKNFNTA
+1 MSAQSKA
-9 RSEYKR
+9 A
-15 QLENLIS
+15 L
-22 SQAQAEV
+22 QA
-29 QNAGTRGQ
+29 AGTAGKSAM
-37 NALNQTASTVS
+37 NAAAGTVN
-48 AQIDPGK
+48 AQIDTGTL
-55 IDGVKYAETLAKG
+55 DGAAYAAQLAKG

-75 QQKQLEEQLKQQAQA
+75 QQKQLEKQLRQQAKEIA
-90 IKAQQKAAAKANAKA
+90 AQQKAAAKANAKA
-105 GKKQEQAEQSAQAEQ
+105 EKKQEQAEQSVQAEQ
-120 GARDDESAAKGQWT
+120 GVRDDENTAKGQWT

-139 SPVVGPVRSNGS
+139 SPVVGPVRSGS
-151 TKKPSEETADAKQAQ
+151 MEKPSEETAADGTKEEKKGLWQKIDEWGRSESPAEQQLHEELHQKAAEAKRAQ

-186 ARAES
+186 AREES
-191 RAMRE
+191 RAARE

-204 EKLTEAEKEE
+204 SKLNDSEKAE
-214 IYRRVN
+214 IYTRVN
-220 TWAEDPKNK
+220 TWAENPENK
-229 ETMARLEMAK
+229 SLMTALKTAK
-239 NKNRVAD
+239 TKNRVGD

-253 TEQLDEAEE
+253 SQQLDEANEMLELYQKMGKGQVLKERVVGTAKGTVKTVASAGMMGADTAMQTAENAVASVKDEE
-262 YLRLYKKMGV
+262 YR
-272 GQRLEERVG
+272 
-281 KTMLGVGKTMLSAVP
+281 
-296 QAWDAGVQTVKN
+296 
-308 AKASLADDAYQ
+308 
-319 NAVGQQNAALLRMQ
+319 NAVKQYNDALLKTQTM
-333 ELELSGEA
+333 EDSNTAYTL
-341 VQRDENGNPAGYT
+341 DENGNT
-354 DEYKELQKKLADAQ
+354 VQTEEYQKAWQQLNDAR
-368 AVMTA
+368 AVMD
-373 RDSEINAPVSQDTF
+373 RKDKEINAPVSKDTG
-387 GYKLW
+387 GYKMYQSAQ
-392 ESGQKNLARSDL
+392 EDLARSDL
-404 GLDES
+404 GLDAGT
-409 QKFIKG
+409 KMLKG
-415 AVTSAAENIALAMIN
+415 AATSAAENIAIAAVN
-430 PALVLPGLSAQGA
+430 PALVLPVLSAQGA
-443 ADSFGQSTQN
+443 AGGMANSIEKEAPAVNTLSN
-453 GEAAMTG
+453 GM
-460 LAKGVAKGLAGYA
+460 AKFMAGWA

-482 LDTMGASGTRNTM
+482 LDSMGASGARNTI
-495 AANIVRYLKNQSKLS
+495 AAQIVQSIKNNSKL
-510 GIAKSN
+510 AQTN
-516 PALYAVLMGATDN
+516 PAFYAVLMGAGDN

-537 WADYAID
+537 WADRAID
-544 LATSTAEP
+544 LATNTAEP
-552 MSAEQL
+552 MSLQELAA
-558 MMQSL
+558 QSL
-563 QSMASGAVGGAA
+563 QEAASGALGGAM
-575 TAVAGMGVNA
+575 TAVAGLGVNA
-585 GRQAAYARAQNVQD
+585 GRRAAYERAQTRQESQSGQTYNRTWVDYNDANQRQVRQD
-599 ARNAQMAP
+599 SIRQSAIENGKSVTITKDELSKLNKYFETDNTLSKADQAEARRKNKKIAIEVVKALLLEKFGKGNGVKFDIEGNTLVAYLYDEGIRHAVRRATPKKLAALQKADELFANATYLYSSKNDAHGKASNNKRLDNWDYFYTPLTIEGDKTQTAGIRIAIKTFDNGDSNIYDMEMKKAEPLANGARQALPARLPGGVYGSASTQSVAQQIAP
-607 ENAQNAPENARNVTE
+607 VNGNGGESAATDYNAKAVE
-622 NAQAAQNE
+622 
-630 PAAAADNM
+630 
-638 KATGDNLPPI
+638 ATGDNTAIGRSNGKADVTGDIAALKDVLESGR
-648 QPATDYKNATVT
+648 AVT
-660 APAEQTAAA
+660 A
-669 PAMRNDIIALKE
+669 DIGK
-681 NLEQGGEIKPRI
+681 
-693 AQMFLKQGST
+693 MFVPNGSS
-703 EEMKQRKQEN
+703 EEMRLRKAEN

-733 AAREYLAKVDASK
+733 AVREYLAKVDASK

-762 SEMQSNAAA
+762 GKMRSNATT
-771 AGAAGERAGSEP
+771 AGAAYERAGSEP

-829 TLSLNKN
+829 TLSLNKS

-850 FTHYMEGTNTYSKM
+850 FTHWMEGTNTYSKM

-885 EPPQGMNWAE
+885 EPPQGMSWAE

-907 AGIQADA
+907 AGIEADA

-970 IERLYRKGIAEAKK
+970 IERLYRKGIAEAKGQAEQENK
-984 NAAKESG
+984 EKQYKVLEDAYSGQSFVQVDEDILNGVPKSQWAKTVREEMKRRYPNGVKIGGWTVHVNADSRGEFVNSKSSQWMESKD
-991 ETEYSYAGRGS
+991 R
-1002 KTANQSAYDDAL
+1002 TAYKDKL
-1014 RMKYNEGADN
+1014 RMISNL
-1024 EEIRQA
+1024 EEIINIA
-1030 TGWFEGRDGKWRYE
+1030 NN
-1044 LDDSKVRVKDDLHTY
+1044 VR
-1059 GTLKEVIDAP
+1059 
-1069 ELFAAYPDAENIF
+1069 
-1082 VSFENTNGKSG
+1082 
-1093 AYNPEFDSI
+1093 
-1102 SLNAELK
+1102 
-1109 SDPDKLKST
+1109 
-1118 LLHEMQHA
+1118 
-1126 IQNREGFASG
+1126 
-1136 ASTKYWNRQLE
+1136 
-1147 NGFDSRTVQAKAE
+1147 
-1160 EQQLQRQYEKMQ
+1160 
-1172 QKNPEFVADMESLE
+1172 
-1186 KLTPDVPRGKVD
+1186 
-1198 FTTLE
+1198 
-1203 QIEPDPPEWVKYDE
+1203 
-1217 ERERLEE
+1217 
-1224 KYGKGKVWDFQNLTY
+1224 
-1239 KLKQARSQGKRTAAE
+1239 
-1254 LYRDTAGEVEARNVQ
+1254 
-1269 ERKDY
+1269 
-1274 TAEQRRWNAPDLG
+1274 
-1287 NENTVFAGENAIQ
+1287 
-1300 LSESSKP
+1300 
-1307 IERQIN
+1307 
-1313 EHLKELNRKQA
+1313 
-1324 VASISMTEELLKSG
+1324 
-1338 KDWKEQES
+1338 
-1346 VVRNYFDK
+1346 
-1354 VGRTAFR
+1354 
-1361 KGLGEV
+1361 
-1367 QISNEGISHSIGR
+1367 NEGIKHKRKDNYKSFNRAEALIRVGGNGYVADVITAIKPSTKEVFYDIVNISRKKIKENRPKRYSAEPASTGTGQSSFGDNIAPDDNIVKPGNGKQFSIADTDSEGNALAER
-1380 GVGVGKMMAFA
+1380 QRAMEETVEKAFA
-1391 GVKNVIEKGVK
+1391 K
-1402 IYTDKNHNASGNDTH
+1402 S
-1417 TFAAPVEVSYFDAN
+1417 EVRDEN
-1431 GKAVKEKILL
+1431 GKLLPVYHATDESFTRFSKNKLGSFTKDVASDDSMFATAKMGFWFNEKDL
-1441 AVVVRQSR
+1441 RER
-1449 SNKGQIGYYVHEIA
+1449 
-1463 DSKGNLLVFSNEGKL
+1463 
-1478 INKKSRVHDTPNSK
+1478 T
-1492 GGASLGDGGPQA
+1492 
-1504 SPHMSQNDP
+1504 
-1513 SQSTIAQS
+1513 AQS
-1521 ESVVKTTS
+1521 K
-1529 RKRFSLSDPVEETRD
+1529 
-1544 LVAVHNS
+1544 
-1551 SVEGLM
+1551 
-1557 ESLKLGGL
+1557 
-1565 PSPSIAI
+1565 
-1572 VKAKGGHTKY
+1572 
-1582 GDVSLVFDK
+1582 
-1591 NTIDPAAQKENKV
+1591 
-1604 YGSDAWTPTKPR
+1604 
-1616 VDYKVNRD
+1616 
-1624 KARAFENEIAE
+1624 
-1635 LSGKIAGGIFSR
+1635 
-1647 SGILA
+1647 
-1652 ARGIEN
+1652 
-1658 ETNLKLSDII
+1658 
-1668 EKMAGDDTV
+1668 
-1677 RAAYLA
+1677 
-1683 DQGKTLEPEKK
+1683 
-1694 AKEFSRKLKNEML
+1694 
-1707 SSIIDHVGIE
+1707 
-1717 NIASAVAE
+1717 
-1725 MEATE
+1725 
-1730 SDEPVEK
+1730 
-1737 IYGSVKEVIQKDYE
+1737 
-1751 QKMQKFIAR
+1751 
-1760 KGEAAVKAKVQNYMN
+1760 
-1775 DNWTQGR
+1775 
-1782 VADEVQNAWEMY
+1782 
-1794 QDGGKTKGEIDRIAT
+1794 
-1809 SDKMRAAVND
+1809 
-1819 KMVAQWAKE
+1819 
-1828 KLDGLLGEA
+1828 
-1837 GIYNGK
+1837 
-1843 DPFTASGN
+1843 
-1851 SRSFAQL
+1851 
-1858 HNAYTL
+1858 
-1864 ENLVAAMNK
+1864 
-1873 QQSARGE
+1873 
-1880 GLWGATAS
+1880 
-1888 GMQAVASPE
+1888 
-1897 YRSVSEIKA
+1897 
-1906 DESRL
+1906 
-1911 AHMNEDEMSAAL
+1911 
-1923 KVVDEKIEDV
+1923 
-1933 IGLIREETE
+1933 
-1942 AHSSNSFEEND
+1942 
-1953 IIGGLLVE
+1953 
-1961 NAQKKTISSI
+1961 SI
-1971 KAAFAKDGYAISQ
+1971 KAYLNIENPYEISLYELANLLESSEGNTPGKKAENLRRELQDQGYDGLAVQDDEFGGKSYVAFEPNQIKSAEPVTYNNSGKEIPLSKRFNKNKDDI
-1984 ETARQILLM
+1984 
-1993 YRKAAKLPTE
+1993 
-2003 YFEAKPQRAVGFGE
+2003 
-2017 VKAAIV
+2017 
-2023 PDDAQSDF
+2023 
-2031 VDALKNAGVQEVVLY
+2031 
-2046 KAGDEADRLKKLN
+2046 
-2059 ELEDVRFSMEENEG
+2059 RFAMEENEG

-2087 AAEAR
+2087 AAKAR
-2092 ENGESM
+2092 ENGDSM

-2117 TVKNE
+2117 TVRNE

-2153 KREYHSSADRAGLK
+2153 KRDYHSSADRAGLK
-2167 KQLIGLYADMEGKNI
+2167 EQLIGLYADMEGKNI

-2200 TARPERRA
+2200 KARPERRA

-2221 SLTGQVIRITDSEMQ
+2221 SLTGQVIRITDSELQ

-2270 GELSETNTGK
+2270 WELSETNPGK

-2306 QRYAGVEKETAEE
+2306 QRYAGVEQETAEE

-2343 VQKEVRQQVKKGVE
+2343 VQKEVRRQVKKGVE

-2382 RMGRKLASPT
+2382 RMGKKLARPT
-2392 RQQHIVA
+2392 KQQHIVA

-2426 KLPYVGQKL
+2426 KLPYVGRKL

-2457 VDANGNAV
+2457 VDANGKAV

-2512 KTADKLLSNTIGAEH
+2512 ETADKLLSNTIGAEH

-2543 ESRRLSTYNKSIGA
+2543 ESRRLSTSNKSIGA

-3100 ARLKAEPG
+3100 TRLKAEPG

-3156 DTGKV
+3156 DTGEV

-3239 KELADNLWKASKAM
+3239 EELADNLWKASKAM

-3437 LESSLNEA
+3437 LESGLNEA
-3445 AKTAAKLEAEYMITS
+3445 AKTAAKLEAGYMKAE
-3460 DLGEGERYLYER
+3460 DLKAGERYLWNYA
-3472 TGKNKEKWL
+3472 GKNADKWL
-3481 DLKAKYLVVSA
+3481 AMKAKYAAVT
-3492 QAKKV
+3492 QKAK
-3497 AQKGENGTGM
+3497 GGTDGAVKM
-3507 AEFLRALEK
+3507 EAFLRALES
-3516 SGYSTADM
+3516 SGYSTEEQ
-3524 GALLQAKGGGD
+3524 GALLQAKGGNS
-3535 KLKNVSDEVRLE
+3535 KLEKAKAETRIS
-3547 YYRAKN
+3547 YYRAQVCGDTN
-3553 NYDDADNSGSMNQEE
+3553 GNGSLSQSE
-3568 FMAYV
+3568 FKDYV
-3573 GKSGMKRSVANEIW
+3573 AKSGMSRSIADEIW
-3587 DMIWTPGKEGSTSPY
+3587 NMLWAPGENGSSSPY

>member
-37 NALNQTASTVS
+37 NAMNQTASTVS

-55 IDGVKYAETLAKG
+55 IDGVKYAETLAQG

-75 QQKQLEEQLKQQAQA
+75 QQKQLEEQLEQQAKEIA
-90 IKAQQKAAAKANAKA
+90 ARQKAAAKANAKA
-105 GKKQEQAEQSAQAEQ
+105 EKKQEQAEQSVQAEQ
-120 GARDDESAAKGQWT
+120 GVQDDENDAKKGQWT

-139 SPVVGPVRSNGS
+139 SPVVGPVRSGN
-151 TKKPSEETADAKQAQ
+151 TKKPSEETAAAGTKAEKKGLWQKIEEWGRSELPAEQQLHEELHQKAEEAKQAQ

-229 ETMARLEMAK
+229 ETMARLKMAK

-246 LLEAGYT
+246 LLESGYT

-308 AKASLADDAYQ
+308 AKASLADEEYQ

-333 ELELSGEA
+333 DLEMSGEA
-341 VQRDENGNPAGYT
+341 VKHDENGNPAGYT

-392 ESGQKNLARSDL
+392 EGGQKDLARSDL
-404 GLDES
+404 GLEES

-482 LDTMGASGTRNTM
+482 LDTMGASGTRSTM
-495 AANIVRYLKNQSKLS
+495 AANIVKYLKNQSKLS

-544 LATSTAEP
+544 LATNTAEP

-585 GRQAAYARAQNVQD
+585 GRRAAYERAQNAQD

-607 ENAQNAPENARNVTE
+607 ENAQNVTE

-638 KATGDNLPPI
+638 KATGDNLPPV

-660 APAEQTAAA
+660 APAEQTEAA

-681 NLEQGGEIKPRI
+681 NLEQGSEIKPRI

-733 AAREYLAKVDASK
+733 AAREYLAEVDASK

-762 SEMQSNAAA
+762 SKMQSNAAA
-771 AGAAGERAGSEP
+771 AGAADERAGSEP
-783 VLRAVPMESVPEE
+783 VLRAVPMESVPDE

-850 FTHYMEGTNTYSKM
+850 FTHWMEGTNTYSKM

-907 AGIQADA
+907 AGIEADA

-935 KICRENMSLA
+935 KICHENMSLA

-970 IERLYRKGIAEAKK
+970 IERLYRKGIAEAKSRTEQENGK
-984 NAAKESG
+984 
-991 ETEYSYAGRGS
+991 TEYS
-1002 KTANQSAYDDAL
+1002 
-1014 RMKYNEGADN
+1014 
-1024 EEIRQA
+1024 
-1030 TGWFEGRDGKWRYE
+1030 
-1044 LDDSKVRVKDDLHTY
+1044 
-1059 GTLKEVIDAP
+1059 
-1069 ELFAAYPDAENIF
+1069 
-1082 VSFENTNGKSG
+1082 
-1093 AYNPEFDSI
+1093 
-1102 SLNAELK
+1102 
-1109 SDPDKLKST
+1109 
-1118 LLHEMQHA
+1118 
-1126 IQNREGFASG
+1126 
-1136 ASTKYWNRQLE
+1136 
-1147 NGFDSRTVQAKAE
+1147 
-1160 EQQLQRQYEKMQ
+1160 
-1172 QKNPEFVADMESLE
+1172 
-1186 KLTPDVPRGKVD
+1186 
-1198 FTTLE
+1198 
-1203 QIEPDPPEWVKYDE
+1203 
-1217 ERERLEE
+1217 
-1224 KYGKGKVWDFQNLTY
+1224 
-1239 KLKQARSQGKRTAAE
+1239 
-1254 LYRDTAGEVEARNVQ
+1254 
-1269 ERKDY
+1269 
-1274 TAEQRRWNAPDLG
+1274 
-1287 NENTVFAGENAIQ
+1287 FAGEN
-1300 LSESSKP
+1300 K
-1307 IERQIN
+1307 ERNFEKDKYYDKQIDRWQS
-1313 EHLKELNRKQA
+1313 LKEGSRIKVGIIKEKSPLNQVGFSNDTIYFDVSKLQEEMTKHGDHLSTTVMKQIPTLLNDPIVIA
-1324 VASISMTEELLKSG
+1324 KANAKNTVNVFGEMATNSGEPVLVGVMLAKDRTGRYGVNKIRTVHARSDFMNLLTPDRILYLNENKNKTKNWFQVRGNDVPLEGKSFGLIKRITFEE
-1338 KDWKEQES
+1338 ES
-1346 VVRNYFDK
+1346 VK
-1354 VGRTAFR
+1354 P
-1361 KGLGEV
+1361 K
-1367 QISNEGISHSIGR
+1367 S
-1380 GVGVGKMMAFA
+1380 
-1391 GVKNVIEKGVK
+1391 
-1402 IYTDKNHNASGNDTH
+1402 
-1417 TFAAPVEVSYFDAN
+1417 
-1431 GKAVKEKILL
+1431 KA
-1441 AVVVRQSR
+1441 
-1449 SNKGQIGYYVHEIA
+1449 
-1463 DSKGNLLVFSNEGKL
+1463 
-1478 INKKSRVHDTPNSK
+1478 
-1492 GGASLGDGGPQA
+1492 
-1504 SPHMSQNDP
+1504 
-1513 SQSTIAQS
+1513 
-1521 ESVVKTTS
+1521 
-1529 RKRFSLSDPVEETRD
+1529 RFSLADPVEETRD

-1591 NTIDPAAQKENKV
+1591 NTIDPAAQKKNKV

-1635 LSGKIAGGIFSR
+1635 LSGRIAGGTFES
-1647 SGILA
+1647 SGPLGA
-1652 ARGIEN
+1652 HGIN
-1658 ETNLKLSDII
+1658 EMTELSVSEIA
-1668 EKMAGDDTV
+1668 EKIANDDAV

-1683 DQGKTLEPEKK
+1683 DQGK
-1694 AKEFSRKLKNEML
+1694 
-1707 SSIIDHVGIE
+1707 
-1717 NIASAVAE
+1717 NI
-1725 MEATE
+1725 
-1730 SDEPVEK
+1730 EPVMADKEYDRYGNDALRRFIEK
-1737 IYGSVKEVIQKDYE
+1737 LGDGWVDKVLDGFNAENQHFKQEYLDAAIEAITEPIKLMSIKQKRAEYLKEHPLRVED
-1751 QKMQKFIAR
+1751 FILHAMNLD
-1760 KGEAAVKAKVQNYMN
+1760 AAGV
-1775 DNWTQGR
+1775 
-1782 VADEVQNAWEMY
+1782 
-1794 QDGGKTKGEIDRIAT
+1794 DGQTEIDRAAT
-1809 SDKMRAAVND
+1809 SDKLRKAVDD
-1819 KMVAQWAKE
+1819 KMVARWAKE

-1851 SRSFAQL
+1851 RRSFAQL

-1864 ENLVAAMNK
+1864 ENIVRAMNT
-1873 QQSARGE
+1873 QQAARGE
-1880 GLWGATAS
+1880 NAMPSAQ

-1897 YRSVSEIKA
+1897 YKSISEIKA
-1906 DESRL
+1906 DEGRLSRVEE
-1911 AHMNEDEMSAAL
+1911 AEMKARLEEVSDRIADAIL
-1923 KVVDEKIEDV
+1923 LVREDV
-1933 IGLIREETE
+1933 PNKVGDSWQANT
-1942 AHSSNSFEEND
+1942 
-1953 IIGGLLVE
+1953 IIGEMLVE

-2046 KAGDEADRLKKLN
+2046 KAGDEADRLNKLN

-2087 AAEAR
+2087 AAKAR
-2092 ENGESM
+2092 ENGDSM

-2117 TVKNE
+2117 TVRNE

-2167 KQLIGLYADMEGKNI
+2167 EQLIGLYADMEGKNI

-2270 GELSETNTGK
+2270 GELSETNPGK
-2280 FEADTND
+2280 FETDTND
-2287 GDRVDAI
+2287 GDRMDVI

-2306 QRYAGVEKETAEE
+2306 QRYAGVEQETAEE

-2382 RMGRKLASPT
+2382 RMGKKLARPT
-2392 RQQHIVA
+2392 KQQHIVA

-2426 KLPYVGQKL
+2426 KLPYVGRKL

-2457 VDANGNAV
+2457 VDADGNDV
-2465 PVDFVRNLN
+2465 PVEFVRNLN
-2474 DLAEAMNKIHQENP
+2474 DLAETMNKIHQENP
-2488 SISDLDLETARE
+2488 SISDLDLETARK

-2512 KTADKLLSNTIGAEH
+2512 ETADKLLSDTIGAEH
-2527 RESAE
+2527 RESVE
-2532 KTAQEVYKEID
+2532 KTAKQIYKEID
-2543 ESRRLSTYNKSIGA
+2543 GARKVSTNSKSVGA
-2557 KIFRAAGD
+2557 KILRALDDKNVGYAL
-2565 TAVKYNFGLLNP
+2565 TILNQM
-2577 TRIARMMTNYAKN
+2577 RVARMMTNYSKD
-2590 SAFVEVADAIN
+2590 SAFVEVVGALN
-2601 RGQRK
+2601 KGQRK
-2606 MMLLKSQ
+2606 MMLLKGQ
-2613 ASAIFADVSNDEF
+2613 ASAIFKDVTNSQF
-2626 TLGMKKENRKS
+2626 TFGFDKNARRS
-2637 KTGLGYTKADYDAFS
+2637 KTGLGYTKADYDGFS
-2652 GRNAQKL
+2652 GRNAQRL

-2670 IVYITPAMRAELAM
+2670 VVYITPAMRTELAM
-2684 HLMNAHNRERVLY
+2684 HLMNPHNRDRVLY
-2697 GGLMIPDA
+2697 GGLMVPDA
-2705 EQLCKGNT
+2705 EALCKGDT
-2713 QEATKLS
+2713 EKAQRLS
-2720 HRVKFDL
+2720 HYVRFDI
-2727 SDPDAAMIKLA
+2727 SNPAAAYEIVAKV
-2738 DIVDGMSDYEAQW
+2738 VDGMSDYENQW
-2751 IKAAKEYFWNYSG
+2751 VKAAQRYFWDFSGKEY
-2764 KQYNK
+2764 NK
-2769 VTIDLWGYEAANV
+2769 TTVQLWGYEAANV
-2782 VNYYPA
+2782 ANYYPA
-2788 ASDTKNLYQNV
+2788 ASDNKNLRKNV
-2799 AQRGQANFTVENNSN
+2799 AQRSQENYTVENNSN
-2814 LKERV
+2814 LKDRV
-2819 YKARKPIALNEINRT
+2819 YNATKPIVLNEINRT
-2834 ARKSIDTMSRFCGL
+2834 TLKSIDTMSRFCGL
-2848 AMPMR
+2848 ALPMR

-2861 QEQEG
+2861 NSEFTASGSSE
-2866 GKNIKGVMDRVW
+2866 NIKSVMDRVW
-2878 NGKASQYWEDVMA
+2878 NGKASIYWEKVLEDM
-2891 DTNGSRSKVKDGI
+2891 NGGRSKRKD
-2904 AKVFAKFRG
+2904 ALSRFFAKARG
-2913 NYATSVLY
+2913 NYATAVLY
-2921 ANASTAMKQ
+2921 GNASTAMKQ

-2939 AIGWKPLAEGLA
+2939 AIGWKPLAAGLA
-2951 NYKNVGQETL
+2951 NYNKEGAKTL
-2961 TEINKRVATYSM
+2961 EEINKRVATYSM
-2973 RNGDGNSIYDVGDT
+2973 RNGDGNSVYDTGDT
-2987 SSLLAQTVNKLPGA
+2987 SGAVARLVNSMPGA
-3001 GWITKADDATVKVL
+3001 GWITAADDLTVKVL
-3015 SAAAKAY
+3015 STAAKAY
-3022 VDENIGNLQKGSTE
+3022 VDQNIGNLKKGSTE

-3063 LSRSQSEVVRG
+3063 LSRSQNEILRG
-3074 VTMFSNQRIQNYGL
+3074 VTMFSNQRIQNLGL
-3088 MWDAVADLHAQQ
+3088 MWDAVADLRAQK
-3100 ARLKAEPG
+3100 ARLKDAPNDADAKAEFD
-3108 NAELQAEVKRAKV
+3108 RAKE

-3134 LMIGLMTAAG
+3134 VTIGLMTAAG
-3144 KALWRKMDDYRD
+3144 RALWHQMEEYLDEL
-3156 DTGKV
+3156 GEI
-3161 TSKSFWTKIMWDS
+3161 TSKSLWKKIADDS
-3174 LGSFGSNFIGISDIV
+3174 LDSFMSNFIGIADIIDVGRFFV
-3189 DIGRYIA
+3189 DKNYTH
-3196 DKDYMHFDFAVP
+3196 YDFAVP
-3208 ELEAI
+3208 ELEMINGLVTKGRNMVVAI
-3213 NDFVDKTRKFSLAVQ
+3213 SAALENDDPEKADDLNEKMKKSVLAF
-3228 NCWENEDPDKD
+3228 
-3239 KELADNLWKASKAM
+3239 
-3253 AEETGKVLG
+3253 AEQAGQSLG
-3262 VPLVNIRKNVSGVW
+3262 VPLVNLRKNVLGVF
-3276 NGVLGEI
+3276 NGMRGIAEGNGWFGE
-3283 NGDGW
+3283 
-3288 LGKYEYTNE
+3288 YQYTAKNV
-3297 NLRSMMDDYMA
+3297 RSMISGYMDGRYDL
-3308 GSYEVDGINEMLEK
+3308 DGANEMLEK
-3322 WCVSKYGKAFGDM
+3322 YCVSKYGKDFGDM
-3335 EKADRDTAASA
+3335 EKSERDKAASD
-3346 MREQAAKNWKDAYV
+3346 MREQIAKDWKNLYV
-3360 SGTDAERKEIADK
+3360 QATDEERAELAEK
-3373 LGAIRVGDRKLFTTK
+3373 LGDIRVGDRKLFTNK
-3388 VLSGWVDS
+3388 AMQAWVDS
-3396 WENKIIT
+3396 AEKT
-3403 QETKERAGQLF
+3403 AQEKATKDRADRLYADAVDGLAGQR
-3414 DTAAENLTGQKL
+3414 L
-3426 YKSMSEEEQID
+3426 YKNMSEDARAD
-3437 LESSLNEA
+3437 LESSLNGTA
-3445 AKTAAKLEAEYMITS
+3445 STAAKLEAGYMKAE
-3460 DLGEGERYLYER
+3460 DLGTGERYLWNYA
-3472 TGKNKEKWL
+3472 GKNADKWL
-3481 DLKAKYLVVSA
+3481 ALKAKYEA
-3492 QAKKV
+3492 INQKAKEG
-3497 AQKGENGTGM
+3497 ADGTVKM
-3507 AEFLRALEK
+3507 EDFLRALES
-3516 SGYSTADM
+3516 SGYSTEEQA
-3524 GALLQAKGGGD
+3524 ALLQAKGGNS
-3535 KLKNVSDEVRLE
+3535 KLEKAEAETRIS
-3547 YYRAKN
+3547 YYRAKVYGDTDEN
-3553 NYDDADNSGSMNQEE
+3553 GSMSQSE
-3568 FMAYV
+3568 FKDYV
-3573 GKSGMKRSVANEIW
+3573 AKSGMKRSVANEIW

>member
-37 NALNQTASTVS
+37 NAMNQTASTVS

-55 IDGVKYAETLAKG
+55 IDGVKYAETLAQG

-75 QQKQLEEQLKQQAQA
+75 QQKQLEEQLEQQAKEIA
-90 IKAQQKAAAKANAKA
+90 ARQKAAAKANAKA
-105 GKKQEQAEQSAQAEQ
+105 KKKQEQAEQSVQAEQ
-120 GARDDESAAKGQWT
+120 DVQDDENTAKGGKWT

-139 SPVVGPVRSNGS
+139 SPVVGPVRSGN
-151 TKKPSEETADAKQAQ
+151 TKKPNEETAAAGTKAEAKQAQ
-166 TDEKAQKVAE
+166 ADEKAKKVAE

-229 ETMARLEMAK
+229 ETMERLKMAK

-281 KTMLGVGKTMLSAVP
+281 KTMLGAGKTMLSAVP

-308 AKASLADDAYQ
+308 AKASLADEEYR

-333 ELELSGEA
+333 DLEMSGEA

-392 ESGQKNLARSDL
+392 ESGQKDLARSDL
-404 GLDES
+404 GLEES

-482 LDTMGASGTRNTM
+482 LDTMGASGTRSTM
-495 AANIVRYLKNQSKLS
+495 AADIVRYLKNQSKLS

-544 LATSTAEP
+544 LATNTAEP

-585 GRQAAYARAQNVQD
+585 GRRAAYERAQDAQAAQD

-607 ENAQNAPENARNVTE
+607 ENAQNVTE
-622 NAQAAQNE
+622 NAQAAQNK
-630 PAAAADNM
+630 PAAATDDM
-638 KATGDNLPPI
+638 KATGDNLPPV

-681 NLEQGGEIKPRI
+681 NLEQGSEIKPRI

-762 SEMQSNAAA
+762 GEMQSNATA
-771 AGAAGERAGSEP
+771 AGAAYERAGSEP

-829 TLSLNKN
+829 TLSLNKS
-836 LNTKE
+836 LTTKE

-850 FTHYMEGTNTYSKM
+850 FTHLMEGTNTYSKM

-907 AGIQADA
+907 AGIEADA

-991 ETEYSYAGRGS
+991 ETEYSYAGQGS

-1224 KYGKGKVWDFQNLTY
+1224 KYGEGKVWDFQNLTY

-1591 NTIDPAAQKENKV
+1591 NTIDPAAKKKNKV

-1635 LSGKIAGGIFSR
+1635 LSGKIAGGTFES
-1647 SGILA
+1647 SGLLRANGINEKTELSVSEIAEKIANDDA
-1652 ARGIEN
+1652 A
-1658 ETNLKLSDII
+1658 
-1668 EKMAGDDTV
+1668 

-1683 DQGKTLEPEKK
+1683 DQGKKLEPVM
-1694 AKEFSRKLKNEML
+1694 ADKEYDRYGNDALRRFIDKLGDGWVDKVLDGFDAENQHFKQEYLDAAIEAITEPIKLMGIKQKRAEYL
-1707 SSIIDHVGIE
+1707 KEHPLRVEDFILHAMNLDAAGVG
-1717 NIASAVAE
+1717 
-1725 MEATE
+1725 
-1730 SDEPVEK
+1730 
-1737 IYGSVKEVIQKDYE
+1737 E
-1751 QKMQKFIAR
+1751 QT
-1760 KGEAAVKAKVQNYMN
+1760 G
-1775 DNWTQGR
+1775 
-1782 VADEVQNAWEMY
+1782 
-1794 QDGGKTKGEIDRIAT
+1794 IDRAAT
-1809 SDKMRAAVND
+1809 SDKLREAVDD
-1819 KMVAQWAKE
+1819 KMVARWAKE

-1843 DPFTASGN
+1843 DPFTANGN
-1851 SRSFAQL
+1851 RRSFAQL

-1864 ENLVAAMNK
+1864 ENIVRAMNT
-1873 QQSARGE
+1873 QQAARGE
-1880 GLWGATAS
+1880 NVMPSAQGI
-1888 GMQAVASPE
+1888 QAVASPE
-1897 YRSVSEIKA
+1897 YKSISEIKA
-1906 DESRL
+1906 DEGRL
-1911 AHMNEDEMSAAL
+1911 GRVEEAEMKARLEEVSDRIADVILRVREDVPN
-1923 KVVDEKIEDV
+1923 KVVDSWQAN
-1933 IGLIREETE
+1933 T
-1942 AHSSNSFEEND
+1942 
-1953 IIGGLLVE
+1953 IIGEMLVE

-1971 KAAFAKDGYAISQ
+1971 RSAFAKDGYAISQ

-2023 PDDAQSDF
+2023 PDDAKSGF

-2046 KAGDEADRLKKLN
+2046 KAGDEADRLNKLN

-2087 AAEAR
+2087 AAKAR
-2092 ENGESM
+2092 ENGDSM

-2153 KREYHSSADRAGLK
+2153 KREYHSSADRAELK
-2167 KQLIGLYADMEGKNI
+2167 EQLIGLYADMEGKNI

-2270 GELSETNTGK
+2270 GELSETNPGK

-2306 QRYAGVEKETAEE
+2306 QRYAGVEQETAEE

-2343 VQKEVRQQVKKGVE
+2343 VQKEVRRQVKKGVE

-2392 RQQHIVA
+2392 KQQHIVA

-2412 DALAIVTGRFAGED
+2412 DALAIVTGRFAGES

-2457 VDANGNAV
+2457 VDANGNDV

-2512 KTADKLLSNTIGAEH
+2512 ETADKLLSNTIGAEH

-2834 ARKSIDTMSRFCGL
+2834 ARKSIDTMSQFCGL

-3156 DTGKV
+3156 DTGEV

-3239 KELADNLWKASKAM
+3239 EELADNLWKASKAM

-3346 MREQAAKNWKDAYV
+3346 MREQAAKNWKDSYV

-3445 AKTAAKLEAEYMITS
+3445 AKTAAKLEAGYMITS

-3472 TGKNKEKWL
+3472 TGKDREKWL
-3481 DLKAKYLVVSA
+3481 DLKAKYLMVSA

-3553 NYDDADNSGSMNQEE
+3553 YYADADNSGSMNQEE

-3587 DMIWTPGKEGSTSPY
+3587 NMIWTPGKKGSTSPY

>member
-1 MTKNFNTA
+1 
-9 RSEYKR
+9 
-15 QLENLIS
+15 
-22 SQAQAEV
+22 
-29 QNAGTRGQ
+29 
-37 NALNQTASTVS
+37 
-48 AQIDPGK
+48 
-55 IDGVKYAETLAKG
+55 
-68 IAEIKAA
+68 
-75 QQKQLEEQLKQQAQA
+75 
-90 IKAQQKAAAKANAKA
+90 
-105 GKKQEQAEQSAQAEQ
+105 
-120 GARDDESAAKGQWT
+120 
-134 PWGEQ
+134 
-139 SPVVGPVRSNGS
+139 
-151 TKKPSEETADAKQAQ
+151 
-166 TDEKAQKVAE
+166 
-176 LKALNRSQAK
+176 
-186 ARAES
+186 
-191 RAMRE
+191 
-196 TNAGLLNK
+196 
-204 EKLTEAEKEE
+204 
-214 IYRRVN
+214 
-220 TWAEDPKNK
+220 
-229 ETMARLEMAK
+229 
-239 NKNRVAD
+239 
-246 LLEAGYT
+246 
-253 TEQLDEAEE
+253 
-262 YLRLYKKMGV
+262 
-272 GQRLEERVG
+272 
-281 KTMLGVGKTMLSAVP
+281 MLSAVP
-296 QAWDAGVQTVKN
+296 QAWNAGVQTVKN
-308 AKASLADDAYQ
+308 AKASLENEEYR

-333 ELELSGEA
+333 DLEMSGEA

-368 AVMTA
+368 TVMTA

-392 ESGQKNLARSDL
+392 ESGQKDLARSDL
-404 GLDES
+404 GLEES

-482 LDTMGASGTRNTM
+482 LDTMGASGTRSTM
-495 AANIVRYLKNQSKLS
+495 AADIVRYLKNQSKLS

-544 LATSTAEP
+544 LATNTAEP

-575 TAVAGMGVNA
+575 TAVAGVGVNA
-585 GRQAAYARAQNVQD
+585 GRRAAYERAQDTQDAQD

-607 ENAQNAPENARNVTE
+607 ENAQNVTE

-648 QPATDYKNATVT
+648 QPATDYKNAIVT

-681 NLEQGGEIKPRI
+681 NLEQGSEIKPRI

-733 AAREYLAKVDASK
+733 AAREYLAKVDDSK

-762 SEMQSNAAA
+762 GEMQSNAVA
-771 AGAAGERAGSEP
+771 AGAEGERAGSEP
-783 VLRAVPMESVPEE
+783 VLRAVPMESVPDE

-812 EYFESDN
+812 EYFESNN

-850 FTHYMEGTNTYSKM
+850 FTHWMEGTNTYSKM

-907 AGIQADA
+907 AGIEADA

-984 NAAKESG
+984 NAAKESS

-1224 KYGKGKVWDFQNLTY
+1224 KYGEGKVWDFQNLTY
-1239 KLKQARSQGKRTAAE
+1239 KLKQARSQGNRTAAE

-1513 SQSTIAQS
+1513 SQSTIAQN
-1521 ESVVKTTS
+1521 E
-1529 RKRFSLSDPVEETRD
+1529 
-1544 LVAVHNS
+1544 N
-1551 SVEGLM
+1551 
-1557 ESLKLGGL
+1557 
-1565 PSPSIAI
+1565 I
-1572 VKAKGGHTKY
+1572 VKP
-1582 GDVSLVFDK
+1582 
-1591 NTIDPAAQKENKV
+1591 N
-1604 YGSDAWTPTKPR
+1604 
-1616 VDYKVNRD
+1616 
-1624 KARAFENEIAE
+1624 
-1635 LSGKIAGGIFSR
+1635 SG
-1647 SGILA
+1647 
-1652 ARGIEN
+1652 
-1658 ETNLKLSDII
+1658 
-1668 EKMAGDDTV
+1668 
-1677 RAAYLA
+1677 
-1683 DQGKTLEPEKK
+1683 
-1694 AKEFSRKLKNEML
+1694 
-1707 SSIIDHVGIE
+1707 
-1717 NIASAVAE
+1717 
-1725 MEATE
+1725 
-1730 SDEPVEK
+1730 
-1737 IYGSVKEVIQKDYE
+1737 
-1751 QKMQKFIAR
+1751 
-1760 KGEAAVKAKVQNYMN
+1760 
-1775 DNWTQGR
+1775 
-1782 VADEVQNAWEMY
+1782 
-1794 QDGGKTKGEIDRIAT
+1794 
-1809 SDKMRAAVND
+1809 
-1819 KMVAQWAKE
+1819 
-1828 KLDGLLGEA
+1828 
-1837 GIYNGK
+1837 
-1843 DPFTASGN
+1843 
-1851 SRSFAQL
+1851 
-1858 HNAYTL
+1858 
-1864 ENLVAAMNK
+1864 
-1873 QQSARGE
+1873 
-1880 GLWGATAS
+1880 
-1888 GMQAVASPE
+1888 
-1897 YRSVSEIKA
+1897 
-1906 DESRL
+1906 
-1911 AHMNEDEMSAAL
+1911 
-1923 KVVDEKIEDV
+1923 
-1933 IGLIREETE
+1933 
-1942 AHSSNSFEEND
+1942 
-1953 IIGGLLVE
+1953 
-1961 NAQKKTISSI
+1961 
-1971 KAAFAKDGYAISQ
+1971 
-1984 ETARQILLM
+1984 
-1993 YRKAAKLPTE
+1993 
-2003 YFEAKPQRAVGFGE
+2003 
-2017 VKAAIV
+2017 
-2023 PDDAQSDF
+2023 
-2031 VDALKNAGVQEVVLY
+2031 VDALK
-2046 KAGDEADRLKKLN
+2046 
-2059 ELEDVRFSMEENEG
+2059 DVRFSMEENEG

-2087 AAEAR
+2087 AAKAR
-2092 ENGESM
+2092 ENGDSM

-2167 KQLIGLYADMEGKNI
+2167 EQLIGLYADMEGKNI

-2270 GELSETNTGK
+2270 GELSETNPGK

-2287 GDRVDAI
+2287 GDRMDVI

-2299 ELRPQEV
+2299 EARPQEV
-2306 QRYAGVEKETAEE
+2306 QRYAGVEQETAEE

-2343 VQKEVRQQVKKGVE
+2343 VQKEVRRQVKKGVE

-2382 RMGRKLASPT
+2382 RMGRKLASHT

-2457 VDANGNAV
+2457 VDANGKAV
-2465 PVDFVRNLN
+2465 PVEFVRNLN
-2474 DLAEAMNKIHQENP
+2474 DLAETMNKIHQENP
-2488 SISDLDLETARE
+2488 SISDLDLETARK

-2512 KTADKLLSNTIGAEH
+2512 ETADKLLSNTIGAEH

-2705 EQLCKGNT
+2705 EQLCKGNI

-3100 ARLKAEPG
+3100 ERLKAEPG

-3156 DTGKV
+3156 DTGEV

-3239 KELADNLWKASKAM
+3239 EELADNLWKASKAM

-3346 MREQAAKNWKDAYV
+3346 MREQAAKNWKDAYA

-3437 LESSLNEA
+3437 LESGLNEA
-3445 AKTAAKLEAEYMITS
+3445 AKTAAKLEAGYMITS

-3481 DLKAKYLVVSA
+3481 DLKAKYLMVSA

-3553 NYDDADNSGSMNQEE
+3553 NYADADNSGSMNQEE

-3587 DMIWTPGKEGSTSPY
+3587 NMIWKPGKKGSTSPY

>member
-37 NALNQTASTVS
+37 TALNQTASTVS

-105 GKKQEQAEQSAQAEQ
+105 EKKQEQAEQSAQAGRQ
-120 GARDDESAAKGQWT
+120 GMQGDENAAKGQWT

-139 SPVVGPVRSNGS
+139 SPVVGPVRSSGS
-151 TKKPSEETADAKQAQ
+151 TKKPSEETAAAETKEEKKGLWQKFEEWGRSELPAEQQLHEELRQKAAEAERAQ

-253 TEQLDEAEE
+253 NEQLDEAEE

-281 KTMLGVGKTMLSAVP
+281 KTMLGMGKTMLSAVP

-308 AKASLADDAYQ
+308 AKASLADDAYK
-319 NAVGQQNAALLRMQ
+319 NAVGQQNAALLKMQ
-333 ELELSGEA
+333 DLELSGEA

-373 RDSEINAPVSQDTF
+373 RDSEINAPVSQDTL

-392 ESGQKNLARSDL
+392 ESGQKDLARSDL
-404 GLDES
+404 GLEGS

-443 ADSFGQSTQN
+443 ADSFGQSTRN

-495 AANIVRYLKNQSKLS
+495 AANIVQYLKNQSKLS

-544 LATSTAEP
+544 LATNTAEP
-552 MSAEQL
+552 MSTEQL

-585 GRQAAYARAQNVQD
+585 GRQAAYARAQNAQD

-607 ENAQNAPENARNVTE
+607 ENAQNAAE

-630 PAAAADNM
+630 PASAADNM
-638 KATGDNLPPI
+638 KATGDNLPPVR
-648 QPATDYKNATVT
+648 QATDYKNTAVT

-721 GVEENEIPTTLK
+721 GVEESEIPTTLK
-733 AAREYLAKVDASK
+733 ATREYLAKVDASK
-746 LVMQQ
+746 LVVQQ

-762 SEMQSNAAA
+762 SEMQSNAVA

-783 VLRAVPMESVPEE
+783 VLRTVPMESVPEE

-829 TLSLNKN
+829 TLSLNKS

-850 FTHYMEGTNTYSKM
+850 FTHWMEGTNTYSKM
-864 RQYITDSRILQE
+864 RQYMMGSRILQE

-885 EPPQGMNWAE
+885 EPPQGMSWAE
-895 AWQQKIQEDYAA
+895 AWQQKILEDYAA

-914 EKEMIAKLCEKYLF
+914 EKEMVAKMCEKYLF
-928 YNEDAVN
+928 SGEDAVN

-970 IERLYRKGIAEAKK
+970 IERLYRKGIAEAKGQAEQENK
-984 NAAKESG
+984 EKQYKVVDGYHDDLSYRRYNGNNEMSRAGYAMFADNPAENESYGNNLSVVKHEDLTPISKFREEIKSAWENAVESNSLPAELEYMENASGEEVADLFDPEDIVMSAGAWDNEDLVQWAFEQGIFDDVRGVKTSNGAIAFDESVMQKANNDSDILGDDVRGKENARFSLSEENKSIANQLNDSLPEIMAMKSVSKIPIDERRVPYTGDRKIDEKVARDSFREQGLNAYRPELGNVELTMKGIKHSIYHGNSAAK
-991 ETEYSYAGRGS
+991 
-1002 KTANQSAYDDAL
+1002 
-1014 RMKYNEGADN
+1014 
-1024 EEIRQA
+1024 QA
-1030 TGWFEGRDGKWRYE
+1030 AFAA
-1044 LDDSKVRVKDDLHTY
+1044 VKD
-1059 GTLKEVIDAP
+1059 VI
-1069 ELFAAYPDAENIF
+1069 E
-1082 VSFENTNGKSG
+1082 
-1093 AYNPEFDSI
+1093 
-1102 SLNAELK
+1102 
-1109 SDPDKLKST
+1109 
-1118 LLHEMQHA
+1118 
-1126 IQNREGFASG
+1126 
-1136 ASTKYWNRQLE
+1136 
-1147 NGFDSRTVQAKAE
+1147 
-1160 EQQLQRQYEKMQ
+1160 
-1172 QKNPEFVADMESLE
+1172 
-1186 KLTPDVPRGKVD
+1186 
-1198 FTTLE
+1198 
-1203 QIEPDPPEWVKYDE
+1203 
-1217 ERERLEE
+1217 
-1224 KYGKGKVWDFQNLTY
+1224 
-1239 KLKQARSQGKRTAAE
+1239 QGK
-1254 LYRDTAGEVEARNVQ
+1254 Q
-1269 ERKDY
+1269 
-1274 TAEQRRWNAPDLG
+1274 
-1287 NENTVFAGENAIQ
+1287 
-1300 LSESSKP
+1300 
-1307 IERQIN
+1307 
-1313 EHLKELNRKQA
+1313 
-1324 VASISMTEELLKSG
+1324 
-1338 KDWKEQES
+1338 
-1346 VVRNYFDK
+1346 
-1354 VGRTAFR
+1354 
-1361 KGLGEV
+1361 
-1367 QISNEGISHSIGR
+1367 
-1380 GVGVGKMMAFA
+1380 
-1391 GVKNVIEKGVK
+1391 
-1402 IYTDKNHNASGNDTH
+1402 IYTDERHKGNEFDTY
-1417 TFAAPVEVSYFDAN
+1417 TYAAPVELGY
-1431 GKAVKEKILL
+1431 EKIGM
-1441 AVVVRQSR
+1441 AVVVKQTG
-1449 SNKGQIGYYVHEIA
+1449 NGGHPGYYIHEIC
-1463 DSKGNLLVFSNEGKL
+1463 DSKGNYIDLDENGN
-1478 INKKSRVHDTPNSK
+1478 IIKKS
-1492 GGASLGDGGPQA
+1492 ASADLLTTANADADVQENQ
-1504 SPHMSQNDP
+1504 SPVFILLQKN
-1513 SQSTIAQS
+1513 
-1521 ESVVKTTS
+1521 ESVN
-1529 RKRFSLSDPVEETRD
+1529 PAGET
-1544 LVAVHNS
+1544 
-1551 SVEGLM
+1551 
-1557 ESLKLGGL
+1557 
-1565 PSPSIAI
+1565 
-1572 VKAKGGHTKY
+1572 
-1582 GDVSLVFDK
+1582 
-1591 NTIDPAAQKENKV
+1591 
-1604 YGSDAWTPTKPR
+1604 
-1616 VDYKVNRD
+1616 
-1624 KARAFENEIAE
+1624 
-1635 LSGKIAGGIFSR
+1635 
-1647 SGILA
+1647 
-1652 ARGIEN
+1652 
-1658 ETNLKLSDII
+1658 
-1668 EKMAGDDTV
+1668 
-1677 RAAYLA
+1677 
-1683 DQGKTLEPEKK
+1683 
-1694 AKEFSRKLKNEML
+1694 
-1707 SSIIDHVGIE
+1707 
-1717 NIASAVAE
+1717 
-1725 MEATE
+1725 
-1730 SDEPVEK
+1730 
-1737 IYGSVKEVIQKDYE
+1737 
-1751 QKMQKFIAR
+1751 
-1760 KGEAAVKAKVQNYMN
+1760 
-1775 DNWTQGR
+1775 
-1782 VADEVQNAWEMY
+1782 
-1794 QDGGKTKGEIDRIAT
+1794 
-1809 SDKMRAAVND
+1809 
-1819 KMVAQWAKE
+1819 
-1828 KLDGLLGEA
+1828 
-1837 GIYNGK
+1837 
-1843 DPFTASGN
+1843 
-1851 SRSFAQL
+1851 QL
-1858 HNAYTL
+1858 
-1864 ENLVAAMNK
+1864 
-1873 QQSARGE
+1873 
-1880 GLWGATAS
+1880 
-1888 GMQAVASPE
+1888 
-1897 YRSVSEIKA
+1897 SVS
-1906 DESRL
+1906 
-1911 AHMNEDEMSAAL
+1911 
-1923 KVVDEKIEDV
+1923 
-1933 IGLIREETE
+1933 
-1942 AHSSNSFEEND
+1942 
-1953 IIGGLLVE
+1953 
-1961 NAQKKTISSI
+1961 
-1971 KAAFAKDGYAISQ
+1971 
-1984 ETARQILLM
+1984 
-1993 YRKAAKLPTE
+1993 
-2003 YFEAKPQRAVGFGE
+2003 
-2017 VKAAIV
+2017 
-2023 PDDAQSDF
+2023 
-2031 VDALKNAGVQEVVLY
+2031 
-2046 KAGDEADRLKKLN
+2046 
-2059 ELEDVRFSMEENEG
+2059 ENEG

-2087 AAEAR
+2087 AAKAR
-2092 ENGESM
+2092 ENGDSM

-2167 KQLIGLYADMEGKNI
+2167 EQLIGLYADMEGKNI

-2258 STEDGVP
+2258 STENGVP

-2270 GELSETNTGK
+2270 GKLSETNPGK

-2306 QRYAGVEKETAEE
+2306 QRYAGVERETAEE

-2343 VQKEVRQQVKKGVE
+2343 VQKEVRRQVKKGVE

-2382 RMGRKLASPT
+2382 RMGKKLARPT
-2392 RQQHIVA
+2392 KQQHIVA

-2426 KLPYVGQKL
+2426 KLPYVGRKL

-2457 VDANGNAV
+2457 VDADGNTV
-2465 PVDFVRNLN
+2465 PVEFVRNLN

-2488 SISDLDLETARE
+2488 SISDLDLETARK

-2512 KTADKLLSNTIGAEH
+2512 ETADKLLSNTIGAEH
-2527 RESAE
+2527 RESVE
-2532 KTAQEVYKEID
+2532 KTAKQIYKEINGA
-2543 ESRRLSTYNKSIGA
+2543 RKVSTNSKSVGA
-2557 KIFRAAGD
+2557 KLLRALDDKNVGYAL
-2565 TAVKYNFGLLNP
+2565 TILN
-2577 TRIARMMTNYAKN
+2577 TMRVARMMTNYSKD
-2590 SAFVEVADAIN
+2590 SAFVEVVDALN
-2601 RGQRK
+2601 KGQRK
-2606 MMLLKSQ
+2606 MMLLKGQ
-2613 ASAIFADVSNDEF
+2613 ASAIFKDVTNSQF
-2626 TLGMKKENRKS
+2626 TLGFDKNARRS
-2637 KTGLGYTKADYDAFS
+2637 KTGLGYTKADYDGFS
-2652 GRNAQKL
+2652 GRNAQRL

-2670 IVYITPAMRAELAM
+2670 VVYITPAMRAELAM
-2684 HLMNAHNRERVLY
+2684 HLMNPHNRDRVLY
-2697 GGLMIPDA
+2697 GGLMVPDA
-2705 EQLCKGNT
+2705 EALCRGDTEKA
-2713 QEATKLS
+2713 QRLS
-2720 HRVKFDL
+2720 HYVRFDI
-2727 SDPDAAMIKLA
+2727 SNPAAAYEIVAKV
-2738 DIVDGMSDYEAQW
+2738 VDGMSDYENQW
-2751 IKAAKEYFWNYSG
+2751 VKAAQKYFWDFSGKEY
-2764 KQYNK
+2764 NK
-2769 VTIDLWGYEAANV
+2769 TTVQLWGYEAANV
-2782 VNYYPA
+2782 ANYYPA
-2788 ASDTKNLYQNV
+2788 ASDDKNLHKNV
-2799 AQRGQANFTVENNSN
+2799 AQRSQENYTVENNSN
-2814 LKERV
+2814 LKDRV
-2819 YKARKPIALNEINRT
+2819 YDATKPIALNEINRT
-2834 ARKSIDTMSRFCGL
+2834 TLKSIDTMSRFCGMAL
-2848 AMPMR
+2848 PMR

-2861 QEQEG
+2861 NSEFTASGSSE
-2866 GKNIKGVMDRVW
+2866 NIKSAMNRAW
-2878 NGKASQYWEDVMA
+2878 NGKAGIYWENALKDM
-2891 DTNGSRSKVKDGI
+2891 NGGRSKMKD
-2904 AKVFAKFRG
+2904 ALSRFFAKARG
-2913 NYATSVLY
+2913 NYATAVLY
-2921 ANASTAMKQ
+2921 GNASTAMKQ

-2939 AIGWKPLAEGLA
+2939 AIGWKPLADGLA
-2951 NYKNVGQETL
+2951 NYNKEGAKTL
-2961 TEINKRVATYSM
+2961 EEINKRVATYSM
-2973 RNGDGNSIYDVGDT
+2973 RNGDGNSVYDTGDT
-2987 SSLLAQTVNKLPGA
+2987 SGAVARLVNSMPGA
-3001 GWITKADDATVKVL
+3001 GWITAADDLTVKVL
-3015 SAAAKAY
+3015 STAAKAY
-3022 VDENIGNLQKGSTE
+3022 VDQNIGNLEKGSTE

-3063 LSRSQSEVVRG
+3063 LSRSQNEILRG
-3074 VTMFSNQRIQNYGL
+3074 VTMFSNQRIQNLGL
-3088 MWDAVADLHAQQ
+3088 MWDAVADLRAQK
-3100 ARLKAEPG
+3100 ARLKDAPNDADAKAEF
-3108 NAELQAEVKRAKV
+3108 NRAKV

-3134 LMIGLMTAAG
+3134 VMIGLMTAAG
-3144 KALWRKMDDYRD
+3144 RALRHQMEEYLDEL
-3156 DTGKV
+3156 GEI
-3161 TSKSFWTKIMWDS
+3161 TSKSLWKKIADDS
-3174 LGSFGSNFIGISDIV
+3174 LDSFMSNFIGIADIV
-3189 DIGRYIA
+3189 DVGRFFV
-3196 DKDYMHFDFAVP
+3196 DKNYTHYDFSVP
-3208 ELEAI
+3208 ELEMI
-3213 NDFVDKTRKFSLAVQ
+3213 NGLVTKGRNMVVALTAALENDDPEKADALDEKMKKSVLAFVEQAGQS
-3228 NCWENEDPDKD
+3228 
-3239 KELADNLWKASKAM
+3239 
-3253 AEETGKVLG
+3253 LG
-3262 VPLVNIRKNVSGVW
+3262 VPLVNLRKNVLGVF
-3276 NGVLGEI
+3276 NGVRGIAEGNGWFGE
-3283 NGDGW
+3283 
-3288 LGKYEYTNE
+3288 YQYTAKNV
-3297 NLRSMMDDYMA
+3297 RSMISGYMDGRYDLA
-3308 GSYEVDGINEMLEK
+3308 GANEMLEK
-3322 WCVSKYGKAFGDM
+3322 YCVSKYGKAFGDM
-3335 EKADRDTAASA
+3335 EKSERDKAASD
-3346 MREQAAKNWKDAYV
+3346 MREQIAKDWKDLYV
-3360 SGTDAERKEIADK
+3360 QATDEERAELAEK
-3373 LGAIRVGDRKLFTTK
+3373 LGDIRVGDRKLFTSK
-3388 VLSGWVDS
+3388 AMQAWVDS
-3396 WENKIIT
+3396 AENT
-3403 QETKERAGQLF
+3403 AQEKATKERADRLYADAVDGLAGQR
-3414 DTAAENLTGQKL
+3414 L
-3426 YKSMSEEEQID
+3426 YKNMSEEEQID

-3445 AKTAAKLEAEYMITS
+3445 AKTAAKLEAKYMKAE
-3460 DLGEGERYLYER
+3460 DLGTGERYLWNYA
-3472 TGKNKEKWL
+3472 GKNADKWL
-3481 DLKAKYLVVSA
+3481 ALKAKYAAVT
-3492 QAKKV
+3492 QKAKGG
-3497 AQKGENGTGM
+3497 ADGTVKM
-3507 AEFLRALEK
+3507 EDFLRALEN
-3516 SGYSTADM
+3516 SGYSTEEQA
-3524 GALLQAKGGGD
+3524 ALLQAKGGNS
-3535 KLKNVSDEVRLE
+3535 KLEKAEAETRIS
-3547 YYRAKN
+3547 YYRAQVYGDTN
-3553 NYDDADNSGSMNQEE
+3553 GNGSLSQSE
-3568 FMAYV
+3568 FKAYV
-3573 GKSGMKRSVANEIW
+3573 EKSGMKRSVANEIW

>member
-37 NALNQTASTVS
+37 NAMNRTASTVS

-105 GKKQEQAEQSAQAEQ
+105 GKKQEQAEQSVQAEQ
-120 GARDDESAAKGQWT
+120 GMQDDENAAKGQWT

-139 SPVVGPVRSNGS
+139 SPVVGPVRSSGS
-151 TKKPSEETADAKQAQ
+151 TKKPSEETADDEQAQ

-246 LLEAGYT
+246 LLKAGYT
-253 TEQLDEAEE
+253 AEQLDEAEE

-281 KTMLGVGKTMLSAVP
+281 KTMLGAGKTMLSAVP

-308 AKASLADDAYQ
+308 AKASLADEEYR

-333 ELELSGEA
+333 ELELSGDA

-368 AVMTA
+368 AVMAA
-373 RDSEINAPVSQDTF
+373 RDSEINAPVSQDTY

-392 ESGQKNLARSDL
+392 ESGQKDLERSDL
-404 GLDES
+404 GLEGS

-495 AANIVRYLKNQSKLS
+495 AANIVQYLKNQSKLS

-544 LATSTAEP
+544 LATNTAEP

-585 GRQAAYARAQNVQD
+585 GRQAAYARTQNAQD

-607 ENAQNAPENARNVTE
+607 ENAQNVTE
-622 NAQAAQNE
+622 NAQTAQIE
-630 PAAAADNM
+630 TAPDADNL
-638 KATGDNLPPI
+638 KATGDNLPPV
-648 QPATDYKNATVT
+648 QQATDYKNT
-660 APAEQTAAA
+660 AVAAPVEQTAAA

-721 GVEENEIPTTLK
+721 EVEESEIPTTLK

-746 LVMQQ
+746 LVVQQ
-751 AQESQSPAGQN
+751 AQESQGPAGQN
-762 SEMQSNAAA
+762 SEMQSNAVA

-783 VLRAVPMESVPEE
+783 MLRAVPMESVPEE

-829 TLSLNKN
+829 TLSLNKS

-850 FTHYMEGTNTYSKM
+850 FTHWMEGTNTYSKM
-864 RQYITDSRILQE
+864 RQYMMDSRILQE

-885 EPPQGMNWAE
+885 EPPQGMSWAE
-895 AWQQKIQEDYAA
+895 AWQQKILEDYAA

-914 EKEMIAKLCEKYLF
+914 EKEMVAKMCEKYLF
-928 YNEDAVN
+928 SGEDAVN
-935 KICRENMSLA
+935 KICHENMSLA

-970 IERLYRKGIAEAKK
+970 IERLYRKGIAEAKSRTEQENGEMEYSLDPDFEK
-984 NAAKESG
+984 NIDGWDKNGRDQTESFVLGTTSDVLQGLGAKE
-991 ETEYSYAGRGS
+991 ADIFMRGDKINKILKDHPEITLKQIKKIPQVLENPLLILKS
-1002 KTANQSAYDDAL
+1002 K
-1014 RMKYNEGADN
+1014 R
-1024 EEIRQA
+1024 
-1030 TGWFEGRDGKWRYE
+1030 
-1044 LDDSKVRVKDDLHTY
+1044 KVSNNSRILLF
-1059 GTLKEVIDAP
+1059 GTLKGENKKPVMSVLDLRPKEKGFVLDDMQKVNSAYTKTTNPVKFVSESEVIYASD
-1069 ELFAAYPDAENIF
+1069 
-1082 VSFENTNGKSG
+1082 NTKEATKLLHTIGFRMPIALQSSGFNGSISEKNGKINIQG
-1093 AYNPEFDSI
+1093 APFSDVFSVG
-1102 SLNAELK
+1102 NA
-1109 SDPDKLKST
+1109 
-1118 LLHEMQHA
+1118 
-1126 IQNREGFASG
+1126 
-1136 ASTKYWNRQLE
+1136 
-1147 NGFDSRTVQAKAE
+1147 
-1160 EQQLQRQYEKMQ
+1160 
-1172 QKNPEFVADMESLE
+1172 
-1186 KLTPDVPRGKVD
+1186 
-1198 FTTLE
+1198 
-1203 QIEPDPPEWVKYDE
+1203 
-1217 ERERLEE
+1217 
-1224 KYGKGKVWDFQNLTY
+1224 
-1239 KLKQARSQGKRTAAE
+1239 
-1254 LYRDTAGEVEARNVQ
+1254 
-1269 ERKDY
+1269 
-1274 TAEQRRWNAPDLG
+1274 
-1287 NENTVFAGENAIQ
+1287 
-1300 LSESSKP
+1300 
-1307 IERQIN
+1307 
-1313 EHLKELNRKQA
+1313 
-1324 VASISMTEELLKSG
+1324 KSG
-1338 KDWKEQES
+1338 MQ
-1346 VVRNYFDK
+1346 
-1354 VGRTAFR
+1354 
-1361 KGLGEV
+1361 
-1367 QISNEGISHSIGR
+1367 
-1380 GVGVGKMMAFA
+1380 
-1391 GVKNVIEKGVK
+1391 
-1402 IYTDKNHNASGNDTH
+1402 
-1417 TFAAPVEVSYFDAN
+1417 
-1431 GKAVKEKILL
+1431 
-1441 AVVVRQSR
+1441 
-1449 SNKGQIGYYVHEIA
+1449 
-1463 DSKGNLLVFSNEGKL
+1463 
-1478 INKKSRVHDTPNSK
+1478 
-1492 GGASLGDGGPQA
+1492 
-1504 SPHMSQNDP
+1504 
-1513 SQSTIAQS
+1513 
-1521 ESVVKTTS
+1521 
-1529 RKRFSLSDPVEETRD
+1529 FSLADPVEETRD

-1572 VKAKGGHTKY
+1572 VKVKGGHTKY

-1591 NTIDPAAQKENKV
+1591 NTIDPAAQKKNKV

-1624 KARAFENEIAE
+1624 KARAFENDIAE
-1635 LSGKIAGGIFSR
+1635 LSRKIAGGIFSR

-1683 DQGKTLEPEKK
+1683 DRGKTLEPEKK

-1775 DNWTQGR
+1775 DNWTQGQ
-1782 VADEVQNAWEMY
+1782 VADEVQNAWKMY

-1809 SDKMRAAVND
+1809 SDKLRAAVND

-1911 AHMNEDEMSAAL
+1911 AHMNEDEISAAL

-1971 KAAFAKDGYAISQ
+1971 KSAFAKNGYAISQ

-2046 KAGDEADRLKKLN
+2046 KAGDEADRLNKLN

-2087 AAEAR
+2087 AAKAR
-2092 ENGESM
+2092 ENGDSM

-2167 KQLIGLYADMEGKNI
+2167 EQLIDLYADMEGKNI

-2190 ARKIGRELVQ
+2190 AREIGRELVQ

-2208 NTELM
+2208 DTELM

-2221 SLTGQVIRITDSEMQ
+2221 SLTGQVIKITDSEMQ
-2236 SILHRWGSLREFR
+2236 SIMHRWGSLQEFR
-2249 RDTGNKIRV
+2249 RATGNKIRV

-2270 GELSETNTGK
+2270 GELSEKNPGK
-2280 FEADTND
+2280 FAKDTND
-2287 GDRVDAI
+2287 GDMLGEI
-2294 ANFVN
+2294 ADFVN

-2306 QRYAGVEKETAEE
+2306 QRYAGVEQETAEE

-2343 VQKEVRQQVKKGVE
+2343 LQKQVRQQVKKGVE

-2426 KLPYVGQKL
+2426 KLPYVGRKL
-2435 VALSNSLSHLA
+2435 VALSNSLKNLA

-2457 VDANGNAV
+2457 VDADGNDV
-2465 PVDFVRNLN
+2465 PVEFVRNLN
-2474 DLAEAMNKIHQENP
+2474 DLAETMDKIHKENP
-2488 SISDLDLETARE
+2488 SISDLDLETARK

-2512 KTADKLLSNTIGAEH
+2512 ETADKLLSNTIGAEH
-2527 RESAE
+2527 RESVE
-2532 KTAQEVYKEID
+2532 KTAKQIYKEID
-2543 ESRRLSTYNKSIGA
+2543 GARKVSTNSKSVGA
-2557 KIFRAAGD
+2557 KILRALDDKNVGYAL
-2565 TAVKYNFGLLNP
+2565 TILNP
-2577 TRIARMMTNYAKN
+2577 MRVARMMTNYSKD
-2590 SAFVEVADAIN
+2590 SAFVEVVDALN
-2601 RGQRK
+2601 KGQRK
-2606 MMLLKSQ
+2606 MMLLKGQ
-2613 ASAIFADVSNDEF
+2613 ASAIFADVTNSQF
-2626 TLGMKKENRKS
+2626 SLGFDKNARRS
-2637 KTGLGYTKADYDAFS
+2637 KTGLGYTKADYDGFS
-2652 GRNAQKL
+2652 GRNAQRL

-2670 IVYITPAMRAELAM
+2670 VVYITPAMRAELAM
-2684 HLMNAHNRERVLY
+2684 HLMNPHNRDRVLY
-2697 GGLMIPDA
+2697 GGLMVPDA
-2705 EQLCKGNT
+2705 EALCRGDTEKA
-2713 QEATKLS
+2713 QRLS
-2720 HRVKFDL
+2720 HYVRFDIRN
-2727 SDPDAAMIKLA
+2727 PAAAYEIVAKV
-2738 DIVDGMSDYEAQW
+2738 VDGMSDYENQW
-2751 IKAAKEYFWNYSG
+2751 VKAAQKYFWDFSGKEY
-2764 KQYNK
+2764 NK
-2769 VTIDLWGYEAANV
+2769 TTVQLWGYEAANV
-2782 VNYYPA
+2782 ANYYPA
-2788 ASDTKNLYQNV
+2788 ASDDKNLHKNV
-2799 AQRGQANFTVENNSN
+2799 AQRSQENYTVENNSN
-2814 LKERV
+2814 LKDRV
-2819 YKARKPIALNEINRT
+2819 YDATKPIALNEINRT
-2834 ARKSIDTMSRFCGL
+2834 TLKSIDTMSRFCGMAL
-2848 AMPMR
+2848 PMR

-2861 QEQEG
+2861 NSEFTASGSSE
-2866 GKNIKGVMDRVW
+2866 NIKSAMNRAW
-2878 NGKASQYWEDVMA
+2878 NGKAGIYWENALKDM
-2891 DTNGSRSKVKDGI
+2891 NGGRSKMKD
-2904 AKVFAKFRG
+2904 ALSRFFAKARG
-2913 NYATSVLY
+2913 NYATAVLY
-2921 ANASTAMKQ
+2921 GNASTAMKQ

-2939 AIGWKPLAEGLA
+2939 AIGWKPLADGLA
-2951 NYKNVGQETL
+2951 NYNKEGAKTL
-2961 TEINKRVATYSM
+2961 EEINKRVATYSM
-2973 RNGDGNSIYDVGDT
+2973 RNGDGNSVYDTGDT
-2987 SSLLAQTVNKLPGA
+2987 SGAVARIVNSMPGA
-3001 GWITKADDATVKVL
+3001 GWITAADDLTVKVL
-3015 SAAAKAY
+3015 STAAKAY
-3022 VDENIGNLQKGSTE
+3022 VDQNIGNLEKGSTE

-3063 LSRSQSEVVRG
+3063 LSRSQNEILRG
-3074 VTMFSNQRIQNYGL
+3074 VTMFSNQRIQNLGL
-3088 MWDAVADLHAQQ
+3088 MWDAVADLRAQK
-3100 ARLKAEPG
+3100 ARLKDAPNDADAKAEF
-3108 NAELQAEVKRAKV
+3108 NRAKV

-3144 KALWRKMDDYRD
+3144 RALWHREDEYRD
-3156 DTGKV
+3156 ELGKI
-3161 TSKSFWTKIMWDS
+3161 TSKSLWKKIADDS
-3174 LGSFGSNFIGISDIV
+3174 LDSFMSNFIGIADIV
-3189 DIGRYIA
+3189 DVGRFFV
-3196 DKDYMHFDFAVP
+3196 DKDYTHYDFAVP
-3208 ELEAI
+3208 ELEMI
-3213 NDFVDKTRKFSLAVQ
+3213 NGLVTKGRNMVVALTAALENDDPEKADALDEKMKKSVLAFVEQAGQS
-3228 NCWENEDPDKD
+3228 
-3239 KELADNLWKASKAM
+3239 
-3253 AEETGKVLG
+3253 LG
-3262 VPLVNIRKNVSGVW
+3262 VPLVNLRKNVLGVF
-3276 NGVLGEI
+3276 NGVRGIAEGNGWFGE
-3283 NGDGW
+3283 
-3288 LGKYEYTNE
+3288 YQYTAKNV
-3297 NLRSMMDDYMA
+3297 RSMISGYMDGRYDLA
-3308 GSYEVDGINEMLEK
+3308 GANEMLEK
-3322 WCVSKYGKAFGDM
+3322 YCVSKYGKAFGDM
-3335 EKADRDTAASA
+3335 EKSERDKAASD
-3346 MREQAAKNWKDAYV
+3346 MREQIAKDWKDLYV
-3360 SGTDAERKEIADK
+3360 QATDEERAELAEK
-3373 LGAIRVGDRKLFTTK
+3373 LGDIRVGDRKLFTSK
-3388 VLSGWVDS
+3388 AMQAWVDS
-3396 WENKIIT
+3396 AEKT
-3403 QETKERAGQLF
+3403 AQEKATKERADRLYADAVDGLAGQR
-3414 DTAAENLTGQKL
+3414 L
-3426 YKSMSEEEQID
+3426 YKNMSEEEQID

-3445 AKTAAKLEAEYMITS
+3445 AKTAAKLEDKYMKAE
-3460 DLGEGERYLYER
+3460 DLGTGERYLWNYA
-3472 TGKNKEKWL
+3472 GKNADKWL
-3481 DLKAKYLVVSA
+3481 ALKAKYA
-3492 QAKKV
+3492 AINQKAKGG
-3497 AQKGENGTGM
+3497 ADGTVKM
-3507 AEFLRALEK
+3507 EDFLRALEN
-3516 SGYSTADM
+3516 SGYSTEEQA
-3524 GALLQAKGGGD
+3524 ALLQAKGGNS
-3535 KLKNVSDEVRLE
+3535 KLEKAEAETRIS
-3547 YYRAKN
+3547 YYRAKVYGDTDGN
-3553 NYDDADNSGSMNQEE
+3553 GSLSQSE
-3568 FMAYV
+3568 FKAYV
-3573 GKSGMKRSVANEIW
+3573 EKSGMKRSVANEIW
-3587 DMIWTPGKEGSTSPY
+3587 NMIWTPGKEGSTSPY

>member
-37 NALNQTASTVS
+37 TALNQTASTVS

-105 GKKQEQAEQSAQAEQ
+105 EKKQEQAEQSAQAGRQ
-120 GARDDESAAKGQWT
+120 GMQGDENAAKGQWT

-139 SPVVGPVRSNGS
+139 SPVVGPVRSSGS
-151 TKKPSEETADAKQAQ
+151 TKKPSEETAAAETKEEKKGLWQKFEEWGRSELPAEQQLHEELRQKAAEAERAQ

-253 TEQLDEAEE
+253 NEQLDEAEE

-281 KTMLGVGKTMLSAVP
+281 KTMLGMGKTMLSAVP

-308 AKASLADDAYQ
+308 AKASLADDAYK
-319 NAVGQQNAALLRMQ
+319 NAVGQQNAALLKMQ
-333 ELELSGEA
+333 DLELSGEA

-373 RDSEINAPVSQDTF
+373 RDSEINAPVSQDTL

-392 ESGQKNLARSDL
+392 ESGQKDLARSDL
-404 GLDES
+404 GLEGS

-443 ADSFGQSTQN
+443 ADSFGQSTRN

-495 AANIVRYLKNQSKLS
+495 AANIVQYLKNQSKLS

-544 LATSTAEP
+544 LATNTAEP
-552 MSAEQL
+552 MSTEQL

-585 GRQAAYARAQNVQD
+585 GRQAAYARAQNAQD

-607 ENAQNAPENARNVTE
+607 ENAQNAAE

-630 PAAAADNM
+630 PASAADNM
-638 KATGDNLPPI
+638 KATGDNLPPVR
-648 QPATDYKNATVT
+648 QATDYKNTAVT

-721 GVEENEIPTTLK
+721 GVEESEIPTTLK
-733 AAREYLAKVDASK
+733 ATREYLAKVDASK
-746 LVMQQ
+746 LVVQQ

-762 SEMQSNAAA
+762 SEMQSNAVA

-783 VLRAVPMESVPEE
+783 VLRTVPMESVPEE

-829 TLSLNKN
+829 TLSLNKS

-850 FTHYMEGTNTYSKM
+850 FTHWMEGTNTYSKM
-864 RQYITDSRILQE
+864 RQYMMGSRILQE

-885 EPPQGMNWAE
+885 EPPQGMSWAE
-895 AWQQKIQEDYAA
+895 AWQQKILEDYAA

-914 EKEMIAKLCEKYLF
+914 EKEMVAKMCEKYLF
-928 YNEDAVN
+928 SGEDAVN

-970 IERLYRKGIAEAKK
+970 IERLYRKGIAEAKGQAEQENK
-984 NAAKESG
+984 EKQYKVVDGYHDDLSYRRYNGNNEMSRAGYAMFADNPAENESYGNNLSVVKHEDLTPISKFREEIKSAWENAVESNSLPAELEYMENASGEEVADLFDPEDIVMSAGAWDNEDLVQWAFEQGIFDDVRGVKTSNGAIAFDESVMQKANNDSDILGDDVRGKENARFSLSEENKSIANQLNDSLPEIMAMKSVSKIPIDERRVPYTGDRKIDEKVARDSFREQGLNAYRPELGNVELTMKGIKHSIYHGNSAAK
-991 ETEYSYAGRGS
+991 
-1002 KTANQSAYDDAL
+1002 
-1014 RMKYNEGADN
+1014 
-1024 EEIRQA
+1024 QA
-1030 TGWFEGRDGKWRYE
+1030 AFAA
-1044 LDDSKVRVKDDLHTY
+1044 VKD
-1059 GTLKEVIDAP
+1059 VI
-1069 ELFAAYPDAENIF
+1069 E
-1082 VSFENTNGKSG
+1082 
-1093 AYNPEFDSI
+1093 
-1102 SLNAELK
+1102 
-1109 SDPDKLKST
+1109 
-1118 LLHEMQHA
+1118 
-1126 IQNREGFASG
+1126 
-1136 ASTKYWNRQLE
+1136 
-1147 NGFDSRTVQAKAE
+1147 
-1160 EQQLQRQYEKMQ
+1160 
-1172 QKNPEFVADMESLE
+1172 
-1186 KLTPDVPRGKVD
+1186 
-1198 FTTLE
+1198 
-1203 QIEPDPPEWVKYDE
+1203 
-1217 ERERLEE
+1217 
-1224 KYGKGKVWDFQNLTY
+1224 
-1239 KLKQARSQGKRTAAE
+1239 QGK
-1254 LYRDTAGEVEARNVQ
+1254 Q
-1269 ERKDY
+1269 
-1274 TAEQRRWNAPDLG
+1274 
-1287 NENTVFAGENAIQ
+1287 
-1300 LSESSKP
+1300 
-1307 IERQIN
+1307 
-1313 EHLKELNRKQA
+1313 
-1324 VASISMTEELLKSG
+1324 
-1338 KDWKEQES
+1338 
-1346 VVRNYFDK
+1346 
-1354 VGRTAFR
+1354 
-1361 KGLGEV
+1361 
-1367 QISNEGISHSIGR
+1367 
-1380 GVGVGKMMAFA
+1380 
-1391 GVKNVIEKGVK
+1391 
-1402 IYTDKNHNASGNDTH
+1402 IYTDERHKGNEFDTY
-1417 TFAAPVEVSYFDAN
+1417 TYAAPVELGY
-1431 GKAVKEKILL
+1431 EKIGM
-1441 AVVVRQSR
+1441 AVVVKQTG
-1449 SNKGQIGYYVHEIA
+1449 NGGHPGYYIHEIC
-1463 DSKGNLLVFSNEGKL
+1463 DSKGNYIDLDENGN
-1478 INKKSRVHDTPNSK
+1478 IIKKS
-1492 GGASLGDGGPQA
+1492 ASADLLTTANADADVQENQ
-1504 SPHMSQNDP
+1504 SPVFILLQKN
-1513 SQSTIAQS
+1513 
-1521 ESVVKTTS
+1521 ESVN
-1529 RKRFSLSDPVEETRD
+1529 PAGET
-1544 LVAVHNS
+1544 
-1551 SVEGLM
+1551 
-1557 ESLKLGGL
+1557 
-1565 PSPSIAI
+1565 
-1572 VKAKGGHTKY
+1572 
-1582 GDVSLVFDK
+1582 
-1591 NTIDPAAQKENKV
+1591 
-1604 YGSDAWTPTKPR
+1604 
-1616 VDYKVNRD
+1616 
-1624 KARAFENEIAE
+1624 
-1635 LSGKIAGGIFSR
+1635 
-1647 SGILA
+1647 
-1652 ARGIEN
+1652 
-1658 ETNLKLSDII
+1658 
-1668 EKMAGDDTV
+1668 
-1677 RAAYLA
+1677 
-1683 DQGKTLEPEKK
+1683 
-1694 AKEFSRKLKNEML
+1694 
-1707 SSIIDHVGIE
+1707 
-1717 NIASAVAE
+1717 
-1725 MEATE
+1725 
-1730 SDEPVEK
+1730 
-1737 IYGSVKEVIQKDYE
+1737 
-1751 QKMQKFIAR
+1751 
-1760 KGEAAVKAKVQNYMN
+1760 
-1775 DNWTQGR
+1775 
-1782 VADEVQNAWEMY
+1782 
-1794 QDGGKTKGEIDRIAT
+1794 
-1809 SDKMRAAVND
+1809 
-1819 KMVAQWAKE
+1819 
-1828 KLDGLLGEA
+1828 
-1837 GIYNGK
+1837 
-1843 DPFTASGN
+1843 
-1851 SRSFAQL
+1851 QL
-1858 HNAYTL
+1858 
-1864 ENLVAAMNK
+1864 
-1873 QQSARGE
+1873 
-1880 GLWGATAS
+1880 
-1888 GMQAVASPE
+1888 
-1897 YRSVSEIKA
+1897 SVS
-1906 DESRL
+1906 
-1911 AHMNEDEMSAAL
+1911 
-1923 KVVDEKIEDV
+1923 
-1933 IGLIREETE
+1933 
-1942 AHSSNSFEEND
+1942 
-1953 IIGGLLVE
+1953 
-1961 NAQKKTISSI
+1961 
-1971 KAAFAKDGYAISQ
+1971 
-1984 ETARQILLM
+1984 
-1993 YRKAAKLPTE
+1993 
-2003 YFEAKPQRAVGFGE
+2003 
-2017 VKAAIV
+2017 
-2023 PDDAQSDF
+2023 
-2031 VDALKNAGVQEVVLY
+2031 
-2046 KAGDEADRLKKLN
+2046 
-2059 ELEDVRFSMEENEG
+2059 ENEG

-2087 AAEAR
+2087 AAKAR
-2092 ENGESM
+2092 ENGDSM

-2167 KQLIGLYADMEGKNI
+2167 EQLIGLYADMEGKNI

-2258 STEDGVP
+2258 STENGVP

-2270 GELSETNTGK
+2270 GKLSETNPGK

-2306 QRYAGVEKETAEE
+2306 QRYAGVERETAEE

-2343 VQKEVRQQVKKGVE
+2343 VQKEVRRQVKKGVE

-2382 RMGRKLASPT
+2382 RMGKKLARPT
-2392 RQQHIVA
+2392 KQQHIVA

-2426 KLPYVGQKL
+2426 KLPYVGRKL

-2457 VDANGNAV
+2457 VDADGNTV
-2465 PVDFVRNLN
+2465 PVEFVRNLN

-2488 SISDLDLETARE
+2488 SISDLDLETARK

-2512 KTADKLLSNTIGAEH
+2512 ETADKLLSNTIGAEH
-2527 RESAE
+2527 RESVE
-2532 KTAQEVYKEID
+2532 KTAKQIYKEINGA
-2543 ESRRLSTYNKSIGA
+2543 RKVSTNSKSVGA
-2557 KIFRAAGD
+2557 KLLRALDDKNVGYAL
-2565 TAVKYNFGLLNP
+2565 TILN
-2577 TRIARMMTNYAKN
+2577 TMRVARMMTNYSKD
-2590 SAFVEVADAIN
+2590 SAFVEVVDALN
-2601 RGQRK
+2601 KGQRK
-2606 MMLLKSQ
+2606 MMLLKGQ
-2613 ASAIFADVSNDEF
+2613 ASAIFKDVTNSQF
-2626 TLGMKKENRKS
+2626 TLGFDKNARRS
-2637 KTGLGYTKADYDAFS
+2637 KTGLGYTKADYDGFS
-2652 GRNAQKL
+2652 GRNAQRL

-2670 IVYITPAMRAELAM
+2670 VVYITPAMRAELAM
-2684 HLMNAHNRERVLY
+2684 HLMNPHNRDRVLY
-2697 GGLMIPDA
+2697 GGLMVPDA
-2705 EQLCKGNT
+2705 EALCRGDTEKA
-2713 QEATKLS
+2713 QRLS
-2720 HRVKFDL
+2720 HYVRFDI
-2727 SDPDAAMIKLA
+2727 SNPAAAYEIVAKV
-2738 DIVDGMSDYEAQW
+2738 VDGMSDYENQW
-2751 IKAAKEYFWNYSG
+2751 VKAAQKYFWDFSGKEY
-2764 KQYNK
+2764 NK
-2769 VTIDLWGYEAANV
+2769 TTVQLWGYEAANV
-2782 VNYYPA
+2782 ANYYPA
-2788 ASDTKNLYQNV
+2788 ASDDKNLHKNV
-2799 AQRGQANFTVENNSN
+2799 AQRSQENYTVENNSN
-2814 LKERV
+2814 LKDRV
-2819 YKARKPIALNEINRT
+2819 YDATKPIALNEINRT
-2834 ARKSIDTMSRFCGL
+2834 TLKSIDTMSRFCGMAL
-2848 AMPMR
+2848 PMR

-2861 QEQEG
+2861 NSEFTASGSSE
-2866 GKNIKGVMDRVW
+2866 NIKSAMNRAW
-2878 NGKASQYWEDVMA
+2878 NGKAGIYWENALKDM
-2891 DTNGSRSKVKDGI
+2891 NGGRSKMKD
-2904 AKVFAKFRG
+2904 ALSRFFAKARG
-2913 NYATSVLY
+2913 NYATAVLY
-2921 ANASTAMKQ
+2921 GNASTAMKQ

-2939 AIGWKPLAEGLA
+2939 AIGWKPLADGLA
-2951 NYKNVGQETL
+2951 NYNKEGAKTL
-2961 TEINKRVATYSM
+2961 EEINKRVATYSM
-2973 RNGDGNSIYDVGDT
+2973 RNGDGNSVYDTGDT
-2987 SSLLAQTVNKLPGA
+2987 SGAVARLVNSMPGA
-3001 GWITKADDATVKVL
+3001 GWITAADDLTVKVL
-3015 SAAAKAY
+3015 STAAKAY
-3022 VDENIGNLQKGSTE
+3022 VDQNIGNLEKGSTE

-3063 LSRSQSEVVRG
+3063 LSRSQNEILRG
-3074 VTMFSNQRIQNYGL
+3074 VTMFSNQRIQNLGL
-3088 MWDAVADLHAQQ
+3088 MWDAVADLRAQK
-3100 ARLKAEPG
+3100 ARLKDAPNDADAKAEF
-3108 NAELQAEVKRAKV
+3108 NRAKV

-3144 KALWRKMDDYRD
+3144 RALWHREDEYRD
-3156 DTGKV
+3156 ELGKI
-3161 TSKSFWTKIMWDS
+3161 TSKSLWKKIADDS
-3174 LGSFGSNFIGISDIV
+3174 LDSFMSNFIGIADIV
-3189 DIGRYIA
+3189 DVGRFFV
-3196 DKDYMHFDFAVP
+3196 DKDYTHYDFAVP
-3208 ELEAI
+3208 ELEMI
-3213 NDFVDKTRKFSLAVQ
+3213 NGLVTKGRNMVVALTAALEIDDPEKADALDEKMKKSVLAFVEQAGQS
-3228 NCWENEDPDKD
+3228 
-3239 KELADNLWKASKAM
+3239 
-3253 AEETGKVLG
+3253 LG
-3262 VPLVNIRKNVSGVW
+3262 VPLVNLRKNVLGVF
-3276 NGVLGEI
+3276 NGVRGIAEGNGWFGE
-3283 NGDGW
+3283 
-3288 LGKYEYTNE
+3288 YQYTAKNV
-3297 NLRSMMDDYMA
+3297 RSMISGYMDGRYDLA
-3308 GSYEVDGINEMLEK
+3308 GANEMLEK
-3322 WCVSKYGKAFGDM
+3322 YCVSKYGKAFGDM
-3335 EKADRDTAASA
+3335 EKSERDKAASD
-3346 MREQAAKNWKDAYV
+3346 MREQIAKDWKDLYV
-3360 SGTDAERKEIADK
+3360 QATDEERAELAEK
-3373 LGAIRVGDRKLFTTK
+3373 LGDIRVGDRKLFTSK
-3388 VLSGWVDS
+3388 AMQAWVDS
-3396 WENKIIT
+3396 AENT
-3403 QETKERAGQLF
+3403 AQEKATKERADRLYADAVDGLAGQR
-3414 DTAAENLTGQKL
+3414 L
-3426 YKSMSEEEQID
+3426 YKNMSEEEQID

-3445 AKTAAKLEAEYMITS
+3445 AKTAAKLEAKYMKAE
-3460 DLGEGERYLYER
+3460 DLGTGERYLWNYA
-3472 TGKNKEKWL
+3472 GKNADKWL
-3481 DLKAKYLVVSA
+3481 ALKAKYAAVT
-3492 QAKKV
+3492 QKAKGG
-3497 AQKGENGTGM
+3497 ADGTVKM
-3507 AEFLRALEK
+3507 EDFLRALEN
-3516 SGYSTADM
+3516 SGYSTEEQA
-3524 GALLQAKGGGD
+3524 ALLQAKGGNS
-3535 KLKNVSDEVRLE
+3535 KLEKAEAETRIS
-3547 YYRAKN
+3547 YYRAQVYGDTN
-3553 NYDDADNSGSMNQEE
+3553 GNGSLSQSE
-3568 FMAYV
+3568 FKAYV
-3573 GKSGMKRSVANEIW
+3573 EKSGMKRSVANEIW

>member
-1 MTKNFNTA
+1 M
-9 RSEYKR
+9 
-15 QLENLIS
+15 
-22 SQAQAEV
+22 
-29 QNAGTRGQ
+29 
-37 NALNQTASTVS
+37 
-48 AQIDPGK
+48 
-55 IDGVKYAETLAKG
+55 
-68 IAEIKAA
+68 
-75 QQKQLEEQLKQQAQA
+75 
-90 IKAQQKAAAKANAKA
+90 
-105 GKKQEQAEQSAQAEQ
+105 QAEQ
-120 GARDDESAAKGQWT
+120 GVQDDENTAKGQWT

-139 SPVVGPVRSNGS
+139 SPVVGPVRSGG
-151 TKKPSEETADAKQAQ
+151 TKKPSEETAAADGTKEEKKSLWQRVKAAEAKTLQEGVPAAGENLPEE
-166 TDEKAQKVAE
+166 TAKIVSGKENAEKAAKEEKIARV
-176 LKALNRSQAK
+176 KALNRSQAK

-191 RAMRE
+191 RAARE

-204 EKLTEAEKEE
+204 SKLNDSEKAE
-214 IYRRVN
+214 IYTRVN
-220 TWAEDPKNK
+220 TWAENPENKNLM
-229 ETMARLEMAK
+229 TALQMAK
-239 NKNRVAD
+239 TKNRVGD

-253 TEQLDEAEE
+253 SQQLDEANEMLE
-262 YLRLYKKMGV
+262 LYQKMGKWQV
-272 GQRLEERVG
+272 LKERVG
-281 KTMLGVGKTMLSAVP
+281 GTAKGTVKTVASAGMMG
-296 QAWDAGVQTVKN
+296 ANTAVQTAENAVASVKDEEYRN
-308 AKASLADDAYQ
+308 AVKQYDDA
-319 NAVGQQNAALLRMQ
+319 LLKTQTM
-333 ELELSGEA
+333 EDSNTAYTL
-341 VQRDENGNPAGYT
+341 DENGNT
-354 DEYKELQKKLADAQ
+354 VQTEEYQKAWQQLNDAR
-368 AVMTA
+368 AVMD
-373 RDSEINAPVSQDTF
+373 RKDIEINAPVSKDTS
-387 GYKLW
+387 GYKLYQSAQ
-392 ESGQKNLARSDL
+392 EDLARSDL
-404 GLDES
+404 GLDAGT
-409 QKFIKG
+409 KMLKG
-415 AVTSAAENIALAMIN
+415 AATSAAENIAIAAIN
-430 PALVLPGLSAQGA
+430 PALVLPVLSAQGA
-443 ADSFGQSTQN
+443 AGGMANSIEKEAPAVNTLSN
-453 GEAAMTG
+453 GM
-460 LAKGVAKGLAGYA
+460 AKFMAGWA

-482 LDTMGASGTRNTM
+482 LDSMGASGARNTI
-495 AANIVRYLKNQSKLS
+495 AAQIVQSIKNNSKL
-510 GIAKSN
+510 AQTN
-516 PALYAVLMGATDN
+516 PAFYAVLMGAGDN

-537 WADYAID
+537 WADRAID
-544 LATSTAEP
+544 LATNTAEP
-552 MSAEQL
+552 MSLQELAA
-558 MMQSL
+558 QSL
-563 QSMASGAVGGAA
+563 QEAANGALGGAM
-575 TAVAGMGVNA
+575 TAVAGLGVNA
-585 GRQAAYARAQNVQD
+585 GRRAAYERAQTRQESQSGQTYNRTWVDYNDANQRQVRQD
-599 ARNAQMAP
+599 SIRQSAIENGKSVTITKDELSKLNKYFETDNTLSKADQAEARRKNKKIAIEVVKALLLEKFGKGNGVKFDIEGNTLVAYLYDEGIRHAVRRATPKKLAALQKADELFANATYLYSSKNDAHGKASNNKRLDNWDYFYTPLTIEGDKTQTAGIRIAIKTFDNGDSNIYDMEMKKAEPLANGARQALPARLPGGVYGSASTQSVAQQIAP
-607 ENAQNAPENARNVTE
+607 VNGNGGESAATDYNAKAVE
-622 NAQAAQNE
+622 
-630 PAAAADNM
+630 
-638 KATGDNLPPI
+638 ATGDNTAIGRSNGKADVTGDIAALKDVLESGR
-648 QPATDYKNATVT
+648 AVT
-660 APAEQTAAA
+660 A
-669 PAMRNDIIALKE
+669 DIGK
-681 NLEQGGEIKPRI
+681 
-693 AQMFLKQGST
+693 MFVPNGSS
-703 EEMKQRKQEN
+703 EEMRLRKAEN

-721 GVEENEIPTTLK
+721 GVEESEIPTTLK

-751 AQESQSPAGQN
+751 AQESQSPAGQS
-762 SEMQSNAAA
+762 SEMQSN
-771 AGAAGERAGSEP
+771 AAGERAGSEP

-829 TLSLNKN
+829 TLSLNKS

-850 FTHYMEGTNTYSKM
+850 FTHWMEGTNTYSKM

-885 EPPQGMNWAE
+885 EPPQGMSWAE
-895 AWQQKIQEDYAA
+895 AWQQKILEDYAA

-945 ETVLDWVREMISRV
+945 ETVVDWVREMISRV

-984 NAAKESG
+984 NAAQEGGTEYNIGKMETKNPPRDKRSPAESG
-991 ETEYSYAGRGS
+991 G
-1002 KTANQSAYDDAL
+1002 KPANAAPVV
-1014 RMKYNEGADN
+1014 
-1024 EEIRQA
+1024 
-1030 TGWFEGRDGKWRYE
+1030 
-1044 LDDSKVRVKDDLHTY
+1044 DSEHSVSQENVPVKDSTIRFSLSEENKSIADQLNDS
-1059 GTLKEVIDAP
+1059 LPEIMAMESVSEIPIDERRVPYTGDRKIDEKVARDSFREQGLNAYRP
-1069 ELFAAYPDAENIF
+1069 ELGNVELTMKGIKHSIYHGNSAAKQAAFAA
-1082 VSFENTNGKSG
+1082 VK
-1093 AYNPEFDSI
+1093 
-1102 SLNAELK
+1102 
-1109 SDPDKLKST
+1109 
-1118 LLHEMQHA
+1118 
-1126 IQNREGFASG
+1126 
-1136 ASTKYWNRQLE
+1136 
-1147 NGFDSRTVQAKAE
+1147 
-1160 EQQLQRQYEKMQ
+1160 
-1172 QKNPEFVADMESLE
+1172 
-1186 KLTPDVPRGKVD
+1186 DV
-1198 FTTLE
+1198 
-1203 QIEPDPPEWVKYDE
+1203 IE
-1217 ERERLEE
+1217 
-1224 KYGKGKVWDFQNLTY
+1224 
-1239 KLKQARSQGKRTAAE
+1239 QGK
-1254 LYRDTAGEVEARNVQ
+1254 Q
-1269 ERKDY
+1269 
-1274 TAEQRRWNAPDLG
+1274 
-1287 NENTVFAGENAIQ
+1287 
-1300 LSESSKP
+1300 
-1307 IERQIN
+1307 
-1313 EHLKELNRKQA
+1313 
-1324 VASISMTEELLKSG
+1324 
-1338 KDWKEQES
+1338 
-1346 VVRNYFDK
+1346 
-1354 VGRTAFR
+1354 
-1361 KGLGEV
+1361 
-1367 QISNEGISHSIGR
+1367 
-1380 GVGVGKMMAFA
+1380 
-1391 GVKNVIEKGVK
+1391 
-1402 IYTDKNHNASGNDTH
+1402 IYTDERHKGNEFDTY
-1417 TFAAPVEVSYFDAN
+1417 TYAAPVELGY
-1431 GKAVKEKILL
+1431 EKIGM
-1441 AVVVRQSR
+1441 AVVVKQTG
-1449 SNKGQIGYYVHEIA
+1449 NGGHPGYYIHEIC
-1463 DSKGNLLVFSNEGKL
+1463 DSKGNYIDLDENGN
-1478 INKKSRVHDTPNSK
+1478 IIKKS
-1492 GGASLGDGGPQA
+1492 ASADLLTTANADADVQENQ
-1504 SPHMSQNDP
+1504 SPVFILLQKN
-1513 SQSTIAQS
+1513 
-1521 ESVVKTTS
+1521 ESVN
-1529 RKRFSLSDPVEETRD
+1529 PGGET
-1544 LVAVHNS
+1544 
-1551 SVEGLM
+1551 
-1557 ESLKLGGL
+1557 
-1565 PSPSIAI
+1565 
-1572 VKAKGGHTKY
+1572 
-1582 GDVSLVFDK
+1582 
-1591 NTIDPAAQKENKV
+1591 
-1604 YGSDAWTPTKPR
+1604 
-1616 VDYKVNRD
+1616 
-1624 KARAFENEIAE
+1624 
-1635 LSGKIAGGIFSR
+1635 
-1647 SGILA
+1647 
-1652 ARGIEN
+1652 
-1658 ETNLKLSDII
+1658 
-1668 EKMAGDDTV
+1668 
-1677 RAAYLA
+1677 
-1683 DQGKTLEPEKK
+1683 
-1694 AKEFSRKLKNEML
+1694 
-1707 SSIIDHVGIE
+1707 
-1717 NIASAVAE
+1717 
-1725 MEATE
+1725 
-1730 SDEPVEK
+1730 
-1737 IYGSVKEVIQKDYE
+1737 
-1751 QKMQKFIAR
+1751 
-1760 KGEAAVKAKVQNYMN
+1760 
-1775 DNWTQGR
+1775 
-1782 VADEVQNAWEMY
+1782 
-1794 QDGGKTKGEIDRIAT
+1794 
-1809 SDKMRAAVND
+1809 
-1819 KMVAQWAKE
+1819 
-1828 KLDGLLGEA
+1828 
-1837 GIYNGK
+1837 
-1843 DPFTASGN
+1843 
-1851 SRSFAQL
+1851 QL
-1858 HNAYTL
+1858 
-1864 ENLVAAMNK
+1864 
-1873 QQSARGE
+1873 
-1880 GLWGATAS
+1880 
-1888 GMQAVASPE
+1888 
-1897 YRSVSEIKA
+1897 SVS
-1906 DESRL
+1906 
-1911 AHMNEDEMSAAL
+1911 
-1923 KVVDEKIEDV
+1923 
-1933 IGLIREETE
+1933 
-1942 AHSSNSFEEND
+1942 
-1953 IIGGLLVE
+1953 
-1961 NAQKKTISSI
+1961 
-1971 KAAFAKDGYAISQ
+1971 
-1984 ETARQILLM
+1984 
-1993 YRKAAKLPTE
+1993 
-2003 YFEAKPQRAVGFGE
+2003 
-2017 VKAAIV
+2017 
-2023 PDDAQSDF
+2023 
-2031 VDALKNAGVQEVVLY
+2031 
-2046 KAGDEADRLKKLN
+2046 
-2059 ELEDVRFSMEENEG
+2059 ENEG

-2087 AAEAR
+2087 AAKAR
-2092 ENGESM
+2092 ENGDSM

-2117 TVKNE
+2117 TVRNE
-2122 SWRILRDTEESQR
+2122 SWKILRDTEESQR

-2153 KREYHSSADRAGLK
+2153 KRDYHSSADRAGLK
-2167 KQLIGLYADMEGKNI
+2167 EQLINLYADMEGKNI

-2221 SLTGQVIRITDSEMQ
+2221 SLTGQVIRITDSELQ

-2270 GELSETNTGK
+2270 GELSETNPGK

-2287 GDRVDAI
+2287 GDRVDVI

-2299 ELRPQEV
+2299 EARPQEV

-2426 KLPYVGQKL
+2426 KLPYVGRKL

-2457 VDANGNAV
+2457 VDANGKAV
-2465 PVDFVRNLN
+2465 PVEFVRNLN
-2474 DLAEAMNKIHQENP
+2474 DLAETMNKIHQENP
-2488 SISDLDLETARE
+2488 SISDLDLETARK

-2512 KTADKLLSNTIGAEH
+2512 ETADKLLSDTIGAEH

-2705 EQLCKGNT
+2705 EQLCKGNI

-2814 LKERV
+2814 MKERV

-2834 ARKSIDTMSRFCGL
+2834 AKKSIDTMSRFCGL

-3022 VDENIGNLQKGSTE
+3022 VDENLGNLQKGSTE

-3042 DVYADC
+3042 DAYADC

-3100 ARLKAEPG
+3100 ARLKAEPE

-3156 DTGKV
+3156 DTGEV

-3239 KELADNLWKASKAM
+3239 EELADNLWKASKAM

-3346 MREQAAKNWKDAYV
+3346 MREQAAKKWKDAYV
-3360 SGTDAERKEIADK
+3360 SGTDAEREEIADK

-3403 QETKERAGQLF
+3403 RETKERAGQLF
-3414 DTAAENLTGQKL
+3414 DTAAENLTRQKL

-3437 LESSLNEA
+3437 LESSLNGT
-3445 AKTAAKLEAEYMITS
+3445 AKTAAKLEAGYMKAE
-3460 DLGEGERYLYER
+3460 DLKAGERYLWNYA
-3472 TGKNKEKWL
+3472 GKNADKWL
-3481 DLKAKYLVVSA
+3481 AMKAKYAAVT
-3492 QAKKV
+3492 QKAK
-3497 AQKGENGTGM
+3497 GGTDGTVKM
-3507 AEFLRALEK
+3507 EDFLRALES
-3516 SGYSTADM
+3516 SGYSTEEQ
-3524 GALLQAKGGGD
+3524 GALLQAKGGNS
-3535 KLKNVSDEVRLE
+3535 KLEKAKAETRIS
-3547 YYRAKN
+3547 YYRAQVYGDTN
-3553 NYDDADNSGSMNQEE
+3553 GNGSLSQSE
-3568 FMAYV
+3568 FKAYV
-3573 GKSGMKRSVANEIW
+3573 AKSGMSRSTADEIW
-3587 DMIWTPGKEGSTSPY
+3587 NMLWAPGKTGSSSPY
-3602 Q
+3602 R

>member
-29 QNAGTRGQ
+29 QNAGTRGR
-37 NALNQTASTVS
+37 NAMNQTASTVS

-55 IDGVKYAETLAKG
+55 IDGVKYAETLAQG

-75 QQKQLEEQLKQQAQA
+75 QQKQLEEQLEQQAKEIA
-90 IKAQQKAAAKANAKA
+90 ARQKAAARANAKA
-105 GKKQEQAEQSAQAEQ
+105 EKKQEQDEQSVQAEQ
-120 GARDDESAAKGQWT
+120 GVQDDENTAKGQWT

-139 SPVVGPVRSNGS
+139 SPVVGPVRSGS
-151 TKKPSEETADAKQAQ
+151 TKKPSDETAAAAGTKAEAEQAQ
-166 TDEKAQKVAE
+166 ADEKAQKVAE

-229 ETMARLEMAK
+229 ETMERLKMAK

-281 KTMLGVGKTMLSAVP
+281 KTMLGAGKTMLSAVP

-308 AKASLADDAYQ
+308 AKASLADEEYR

-333 ELELSGEA
+333 DLEMSGEA
-341 VQRDENGNPAGYT
+341 VKHDENGNPAGYT

-368 AVMTA
+368 TVMTA

-392 ESGQKNLARSDL
+392 ESGQKDLARSDL

-415 AVTSAAENIALAMIN
+415 ALTSAAENIALAMIN

-482 LDTMGASGTRNTM
+482 LDTMGASGTRSTM

-544 LATSTAEP
+544 LATNTAEP

-585 GRQAAYARAQNVQD
+585 GRQAAYERAQDAQD
-599 ARNAQMAP
+599 AQNAQMAP
-607 ENAQNAPENARNVTE
+607 ENAQNVTE

-638 KATGDNLPPI
+638 KATGDNLPPV

-681 NLEQGGEIKPRI
+681 NLEQGSEIKPRI

-733 AAREYLAKVDASK
+733 AAREYLAKVDAST

-751 AQESQSPAGQN
+751 AQESQSQAGQN

-771 AGAAGERAGSEP
+771 AGAAGESAGSEP

-850 FTHYMEGTNTYSKM
+850 FTHWMEGTNAYSKM

-907 AGIQADA
+907 AGIEADA

-1224 KYGKGKVWDFQNLTY
+1224 KYGEGKVWDFQNLTY

-1591 NTIDPAAQKENKV
+1591 NTIDPAAKKENKV

-1624 KARAFENEIAE
+1624 KARAFENDIAE
-1635 LSGKIAGGIFSR
+1635 LSGKIAGGTFES
-1647 SGILA
+1647 SGPLRA
-1652 ARGIEN
+1652 HGIN
-1658 ETNLKLSDII
+1658 ETTESSVSEIA
-1668 EKMAGDDTV
+1668 EKIANDDAV

-1683 DQGKTLEPEKK
+1683 DQGKKLEPVM
-1694 AKEFSRKLKNEML
+1694 ADKEYDRYGNDALRRFIDKLGDGWVDKVLDGFDAENQHFKQEYLDAAIEAITEPIKLMGIKQKRAEYL
-1707 SSIIDHVGIE
+1707 KEHPLRVEDFILHAMNLDAAGVGGQ
-1717 NIASAVAE
+1717 
-1725 MEATE
+1725 T
-1730 SDEPVEK
+1730 
-1737 IYGSVKEVIQKDYE
+1737 
-1751 QKMQKFIAR
+1751 
-1760 KGEAAVKAKVQNYMN
+1760 
-1775 DNWTQGR
+1775 
-1782 VADEVQNAWEMY
+1782 
-1794 QDGGKTKGEIDRIAT
+1794 EIDRAAT
-1809 SDKMRAAVND
+1809 SDKLREAVDD
-1819 KMVAQWAKE
+1819 KMVVRWAKE

-1851 SRSFAQL
+1851 RRSFAQL

-1864 ENLVAAMNK
+1864 ENIVRAMNT
-1873 QQSARGE
+1873 QQAARGE
-1880 GLWGATAS
+1880 NAMPSAQ

-1897 YRSVSEIKA
+1897 YKSISEIKA
-1906 DESRL
+1906 DEGRLSRVEE
-1911 AHMNEDEMSAAL
+1911 AEMKARLEEVSDRIADAIL
-1923 KVVDEKIEDV
+1923 LVREDV
-1933 IGLIREETE
+1933 PNKVGDSWQANT
-1942 AHSSNSFEEND
+1942 
-1953 IIGGLLVE
+1953 IIGEMLVE

-1971 KAAFAKDGYAISQ
+1971 RSAFAKDGYAISQ

-2023 PDDAQSDF
+2023 PDDAKSGF

-2046 KAGDEADRLKKLN
+2046 KAGDEADRLNKLN

-2087 AAEAR
+2087 AAKAR
-2092 ENGESM
+2092 ENGDSM

-2153 KREYHSSADRAGLK
+2153 KREYHSNADRAGLK
-2167 KQLIGLYADMEGKNI
+2167 EQLIGLYADMEGKNI

-2270 GELSETNTGK
+2270 GELSETNPGK

-2306 QRYAGVEKETAEE
+2306 QRYAGVERETAEE

-2382 RMGRKLASPT
+2382 RMGKKLASPT

-2426 KLPYVGQKL
+2426 KLPYVGRKL

-2457 VDANGNAV
+2457 VDADGKDV
-2465 PVDFVRNLN
+2465 PVEFVRNLN
-2474 DLAEAMNKIHQENP
+2474 DLAKTMDKIHKENP
-2488 SISDLDLETARE
+2488 SISDLDLETARK

-2512 KTADKLLSNTIGAEH
+2512 ETADKLLSDTIGAEH
-2527 RESAE
+2527 RESVE
-2532 KTAQEVYKEID
+2532 KTAKQIYKEID
-2543 ESRRLSTYNKSIGA
+2543 GARKVSTNSKSVGA
-2557 KIFRAAGD
+2557 KILRALDDKNVGYAL
-2565 TAVKYNFGLLNP
+2565 TILNP
-2577 TRIARMMTNYAKN
+2577 MRVARMMTNYSKD
-2590 SAFVEVADAIN
+2590 SAFVEVVDALN
-2601 RGQRK
+2601 KGQRK
-2606 MMLLKSQ
+2606 MMLLKGQ
-2613 ASAIFADVSNDEF
+2613 ASAIFKDVTNSQF
-2626 TLGMKKENRKS
+2626 TLGFDKNARRS
-2637 KTGLGYTKADYDAFS
+2637 KTGLGYTKADYDGFS
-2652 GRNAQKL
+2652 GRSAQRL

-2670 IVYITPAMRAELAM
+2670 VVYITPAMRAELAM
-2684 HLMNAHNRERVLY
+2684 HLMNQHNRDRVLY

-2705 EQLCKGNT
+2705 EALCRGDTEKA
-2713 QEATKLS
+2713 QRLS
-2720 HRVKFDL
+2720 HYVRFDI
-2727 SDPDAAMIKLA
+2727 SNPAAAYEIVAKV
-2738 DIVDGMSDYEAQW
+2738 VDGMSDYENQW
-2751 IKAAKEYFWNYSG
+2751 VKAAQRYFWDFSGKEY
-2764 KQYNK
+2764 NK
-2769 VTIDLWGYEAANV
+2769 TTVQLWGYEAANIA
-2782 VNYYPA
+2782 NYYPA
-2788 ASDTKNLYQNV
+2788 ASDNKNLHKNV
-2799 AQRGQANFTVENNSN
+2799 AQRSQENYTVENNSN
-2814 LKERV
+2814 LKDRV
-2819 YKARKPIALNEINRT
+2819 YDATKPIALNEINRT
-2834 ARKSIDTMSRFCGL
+2834 TLKSIDTMSRFCGL
-2848 AMPMR
+2848 ALPMR

-2861 QEQEG
+2861 NSEFTASG
-2866 GKNIKGVMDRVW
+2866 SSKNIKSAMNRAW
-2878 NGKASQYWEDVMA
+2878 NGKAGIYWENALEDM
-2891 DTNGSRSKVKDGI
+2891 NGGRSKRKD
-2904 AKVFAKFRG
+2904 ALSRFFAKARG
-2913 NYATSVLY
+2913 NYATAVLY
-2921 ANASTAMKQ
+2921 GNASTAMKQ

-2939 AIGWKPLAEGLA
+2939 AIGWKPLADGLA
-2951 NYKNVGQETL
+2951 NYNKEGAKTL
-2961 TEINKRVATYSM
+2961 EEINKRVATYSM
-2973 RNGDGNSIYDVGDT
+2973 RNGDGNSVYDTGDT
-2987 SSLLAQTVNKLPGA
+2987 SGAVARLVNSMPGA
-3001 GWITKADDATVKVL
+3001 GWITAADDLTVKVL
-3015 SAAAKAY
+3015 STAAKAY
-3022 VDENIGNLQKGSTE
+3022 VDQNIGNLKKGSAE

-3063 LSRSQSEVVRG
+3063 LSRSQNEILRG
-3074 VTMFSNQRIQNYGL
+3074 VTMFSNQRIQNLGL
-3088 MWDAVADLHAQQ
+3088 MWDAVADLRAQK
-3100 ARLKAEPG
+3100 ARLKDAPNDVDAKAEFD
-3108 NAELQAEVKRAKV
+3108 RAKE

-3144 KALWRKMDDYRD
+3144 RALWHREDEYRD
-3156 DTGKV
+3156 EVGEIS
-3161 TSKSFWTKIMWDS
+3161 SKSLWKKIADDS
-3174 LGSFGSNFIGISDIV
+3174 LDSFMSNFIGIADIV
-3189 DIGRYIA
+3189 DVGRFFV
-3196 DKDYMHFDFAVP
+3196 DKDYTHYDFSVP
-3208 ELEAI
+3208 ELEMINGLVTKGRNMVVAI
-3213 NDFVDKTRKFSLAVQ
+3213 SEALENDDPEKADDLDKKMKKSVLAFVEQAGQS
-3228 NCWENEDPDKD
+3228 
-3239 KELADNLWKASKAM
+3239 
-3253 AEETGKVLG
+3253 LG
-3262 VPLVNIRKNVSGVW
+3262 VPLVNLRKNVLGVFKGVQGIAEG
-3276 NGVLGEI
+3276 NGWFGE
-3283 NGDGW
+3283 
-3288 LGKYEYTNE
+3288 YQYTAKNV
-3297 NLRSMMDDYMA
+3297 RSMISGYMDGRYDL
-3308 GSYEVDGINEMLEK
+3308 DGANEMLEK
-3322 WCVSKYGKAFGDM
+3322 YCASKYGKAFGDM
-3335 EKADRDTAASA
+3335 EKSERDKAASD
-3346 MREQAAKNWKDAYV
+3346 MREQIAKDWKNLYV
-3360 SGTDAERKEIADK
+3360 QATDEERTELAEK
-3373 LGAIRVGDRKLFTTK
+3373 LGEIRVGDRKLFTSK
-3388 VLSGWVDS
+3388 AMQAWVDS
-3396 WENKIIT
+3396 AEKAA
-3403 QETKERAGQLF
+3403 QEKATKDRADRLYDDAVDGLAGQR
-3414 DTAAENLTGQKL
+3414 L
-3426 YKSMSEEEQID
+3426 YKNMSEDARAD
-3437 LESSLNEA
+3437 LESSLNGT
-3445 AKTAAKLEAEYMITS
+3445 AKTAAKLEAGYMKAE
-3460 DLGEGERYLYER
+3460 DLGTGERYLWNYA
-3472 TGKNKEKWL
+3472 GKNADKWL
-3481 DLKAKYLVVSA
+3481 ALKAKYEAVN
-3492 QAKKV
+3492 QKAKEG
-3497 AQKGENGTGM
+3497 ADGTVKM
-3507 AEFLRALEK
+3507 EDFLRALES
-3516 SGYSTADM
+3516 SGYSTEEQA
-3524 GALLQAKGGGD
+3524 ALLQAKGGNS
-3535 KLKNVSDEVRLE
+3535 KLEKAEAETRIS
-3547 YYRAKN
+3547 YYRAKVYGDTDEN
-3553 NYDDADNSGSMNQEE
+3553 GSLSQSE
-3568 FMAYV
+3568 FKDYV
-3573 GKSGMKRSVANEIW
+3573 AKSGMKRSVANEIW

>member
-29 QNAGTRGQ
+29 QNAGKKGQ
-37 NALNQTASTVS
+37 NALNQAASTVS

-105 GKKQEQAEQSAQAEQ
+105 EKKQEQDEQSAQTEQ
-120 GARDDESAAKGQWT
+120 GARDDENAAKGQWT

-139 SPVVGPVRSNGS
+139 SPVVGPVRSSGS
-151 TKKPSEETADAKQAQ
+151 TKKPSEETAAAETKEEKKGLWQKIEEWGRSELPAEQQLHEELRQKATEAKQEQ
-166 TDEKAQKVAE
+166 TNEKAQKVAE

-191 RAMRE
+191 QAMRE

-229 ETMARLEMAK
+229 ETMERLKMAK

-281 KTMLGVGKTMLSAVP
+281 KTMLGVGKTMLSAAP

-308 AKASLADDAYQ
+308 AKASLEDDAYQ

-333 ELELSGEA
+333 ELELSGAA

-392 ESGQKNLARSDL
+392 ESGQKDLARSDL
-404 GLDES
+404 GLEGS

-482 LDTMGASGTRNTM
+482 LDTMGASGTRSTM
-495 AANIVRYLKNQSKLS
+495 AANIVQYLKNQSKLS

-544 LATSTAEP
+544 LATNTAEP
-552 MSAEQL
+552 MSTEQL

-585 GRQAAYARAQNVQD
+585 GRQAAYERAQNTQD

-607 ENAQNAPENARNVTE
+607 ENAQNAAE
-622 NAQAAQNE
+622 NAQEAQNE
-630 PAAAADNM
+630 PASAADNM
-638 KATGDNLPPI
+638 KATGDNLPPVR
-648 QPATDYKNATVT
+648 QATDYKNTAVT

-721 GVEENEIPTTLK
+721 GVEESEIPTTLK
-733 AAREYLAKVDASK
+733 ATREYLAKVDASK
-746 LVMQQ
+746 LVVQQ

-762 SEMQSNAAA
+762 SEMQSNAVA

-783 VLRAVPMESVPEE
+783 VLRTVPMESVPEE

-829 TLSLNKN
+829 TLSLNKS

-850 FTHYMEGTNTYSKM
+850 FTHWMEGTNTYSKM

-885 EPPQGMNWAE
+885 EPPQGMSWAE
-895 AWQQKIQEDYAA
+895 AWQQKILEDYAA
-907 AGIQADA
+907 AGIEADA

-970 IERLYRKGIAEAKK
+970 IERLYRKGIAEAKGQAEQENK
-984 NAAKESG
+984 EKQYKVVDGYHDDLSYRRYNGNNEMSRAGYAMFADNPAENESYGNNLSVVKHEDLTPISKFREEIKSAWENAVESNSLPAELEYMENASGEEVADLFDPEDIVMSAGAWDNEDLVQWAFEQGIFDDVRGVKTSNGAIAFDESVMQKANNDSDILGDDVRGKENARFSLSEENKSIANQLNDSLPEIMAMKSVSKIPIDERRVPYTGDRKIDEKVARDSFREQGLNAYRPELGNVELTMKGIKHSIYHGNSAAK
-991 ETEYSYAGRGS
+991 
-1002 KTANQSAYDDAL
+1002 
-1014 RMKYNEGADN
+1014 
-1024 EEIRQA
+1024 QA
-1030 TGWFEGRDGKWRYE
+1030 AFAA
-1044 LDDSKVRVKDDLHTY
+1044 VKD
-1059 GTLKEVIDAP
+1059 VI
-1069 ELFAAYPDAENIF
+1069 E
-1082 VSFENTNGKSG
+1082 
-1093 AYNPEFDSI
+1093 
-1102 SLNAELK
+1102 
-1109 SDPDKLKST
+1109 
-1118 LLHEMQHA
+1118 
-1126 IQNREGFASG
+1126 
-1136 ASTKYWNRQLE
+1136 
-1147 NGFDSRTVQAKAE
+1147 
-1160 EQQLQRQYEKMQ
+1160 
-1172 QKNPEFVADMESLE
+1172 
-1186 KLTPDVPRGKVD
+1186 
-1198 FTTLE
+1198 
-1203 QIEPDPPEWVKYDE
+1203 
-1217 ERERLEE
+1217 
-1224 KYGKGKVWDFQNLTY
+1224 
-1239 KLKQARSQGKRTAAE
+1239 QGK
-1254 LYRDTAGEVEARNVQ
+1254 Q
-1269 ERKDY
+1269 
-1274 TAEQRRWNAPDLG
+1274 
-1287 NENTVFAGENAIQ
+1287 
-1300 LSESSKP
+1300 
-1307 IERQIN
+1307 
-1313 EHLKELNRKQA
+1313 
-1324 VASISMTEELLKSG
+1324 
-1338 KDWKEQES
+1338 
-1346 VVRNYFDK
+1346 
-1354 VGRTAFR
+1354 
-1361 KGLGEV
+1361 
-1367 QISNEGISHSIGR
+1367 
-1380 GVGVGKMMAFA
+1380 
-1391 GVKNVIEKGVK
+1391 
-1402 IYTDKNHNASGNDTH
+1402 IYTDERHKGNEFDTY
-1417 TFAAPVEVSYFDAN
+1417 TYAAPVELGY
-1431 GKAVKEKILL
+1431 EKIGM
-1441 AVVVRQSR
+1441 AVVVKQTG
-1449 SNKGQIGYYVHEIA
+1449 NGGHPGYYIHEIC
-1463 DSKGNLLVFSNEGKL
+1463 DSKGNYIDLDENGN
-1478 INKKSRVHDTPNSK
+1478 IIKKS
-1492 GGASLGDGGPQA
+1492 ASADLLTTANADADVQENQ
-1504 SPHMSQNDP
+1504 SPVFILLQKN
-1513 SQSTIAQS
+1513 
-1521 ESVVKTTS
+1521 ESVN
-1529 RKRFSLSDPVEETRD
+1529 PAGET
-1544 LVAVHNS
+1544 
-1551 SVEGLM
+1551 
-1557 ESLKLGGL
+1557 
-1565 PSPSIAI
+1565 
-1572 VKAKGGHTKY
+1572 
-1582 GDVSLVFDK
+1582 
-1591 NTIDPAAQKENKV
+1591 
-1604 YGSDAWTPTKPR
+1604 
-1616 VDYKVNRD
+1616 
-1624 KARAFENEIAE
+1624 
-1635 LSGKIAGGIFSR
+1635 
-1647 SGILA
+1647 
-1652 ARGIEN
+1652 
-1658 ETNLKLSDII
+1658 
-1668 EKMAGDDTV
+1668 
-1677 RAAYLA
+1677 
-1683 DQGKTLEPEKK
+1683 
-1694 AKEFSRKLKNEML
+1694 
-1707 SSIIDHVGIE
+1707 
-1717 NIASAVAE
+1717 
-1725 MEATE
+1725 
-1730 SDEPVEK
+1730 
-1737 IYGSVKEVIQKDYE
+1737 
-1751 QKMQKFIAR
+1751 
-1760 KGEAAVKAKVQNYMN
+1760 
-1775 DNWTQGR
+1775 
-1782 VADEVQNAWEMY
+1782 
-1794 QDGGKTKGEIDRIAT
+1794 
-1809 SDKMRAAVND
+1809 
-1819 KMVAQWAKE
+1819 
-1828 KLDGLLGEA
+1828 
-1837 GIYNGK
+1837 
-1843 DPFTASGN
+1843 
-1851 SRSFAQL
+1851 QL
-1858 HNAYTL
+1858 
-1864 ENLVAAMNK
+1864 
-1873 QQSARGE
+1873 
-1880 GLWGATAS
+1880 
-1888 GMQAVASPE
+1888 
-1897 YRSVSEIKA
+1897 SVS
-1906 DESRL
+1906 
-1911 AHMNEDEMSAAL
+1911 
-1923 KVVDEKIEDV
+1923 
-1933 IGLIREETE
+1933 
-1942 AHSSNSFEEND
+1942 
-1953 IIGGLLVE
+1953 
-1961 NAQKKTISSI
+1961 
-1971 KAAFAKDGYAISQ
+1971 
-1984 ETARQILLM
+1984 
-1993 YRKAAKLPTE
+1993 
-2003 YFEAKPQRAVGFGE
+2003 
-2017 VKAAIV
+2017 
-2023 PDDAQSDF
+2023 
-2031 VDALKNAGVQEVVLY
+2031 
-2046 KAGDEADRLKKLN
+2046 
-2059 ELEDVRFSMEENEG
+2059 ENEG

-2087 AAEAR
+2087 AAKAR
-2092 ENGESM
+2092 ENGDSM

-2167 KQLIGLYADMEGKNI
+2167 EQLIGLYADMEGKNI

-2221 SLTGQVIRITDSEMQ
+2221 SLTGQVIRITDSELQ

-2270 GELSETNTGK
+2270 GELSETNPGK

-2287 GDRVDAI
+2287 GDRVDTI

-2306 QRYAGVEKETAEE
+2306 QRYAGVEQETAEE

-2343 VQKEVRQQVKKGVE
+2343 VQKEVRRQVKKGVE

-2392 RQQHIVA
+2392 KQQHIVA

-2426 KLPYVGQKL
+2426 KLPYVGRKL

-2457 VDANGNAV
+2457 VDADGNDV
-2465 PVDFVRNLN
+2465 PVEFVRNLN

-2488 SISDLDLETARE
+2488 SISDLDLETARK

-2512 KTADKLLSNTIGAEH
+2512 ETADKLLSNTIGAEH
-2527 RESAE
+2527 RESVE
-2532 KTAQEVYKEID
+2532 KTAKQIYKEID
-2543 ESRRLSTYNKSIGA
+2543 GARKVSTNSKSVGA
-2557 KIFRAAGD
+2557 KILRALDDKNVGYAL
-2565 TAVKYNFGLLNP
+2565 TILNP
-2577 TRIARMMTNYAKN
+2577 MRVARMMTNYSKD
-2590 SAFVEVADAIN
+2590 SAFVEVVDALN
-2601 RGQRK
+2601 KGQRK
-2606 MMLLKSQ
+2606 MMLLKGQ
-2613 ASAIFADVSNDEF
+2613 ASAIFADVTNSQF
-2626 TLGMKKENRKS
+2626 TLGFDKNARRS
-2637 KTGLGYTKADYDAFS
+2637 KTGLGYTKADYDGFS
-2652 GRNAQKL
+2652 GRNAQRL

-2670 IVYITPAMRAELAM
+2670 VVYITPAMRAELAM
-2684 HLMNAHNRERVLY
+2684 HLMNPHNRDRVLY

-2705 EQLCKGNT
+2705 EELCKGDT
-2713 QEATKLS
+2713 EKAQRLS
-2720 HRVKFDL
+2720 HYVRFDI
-2727 SDPDAAMIKLA
+2727 SNPAAAYEIVAKV
-2738 DIVDGMSDYEAQW
+2738 VDGMSDYENQW
-2751 IKAAKEYFWNYSG
+2751 VKAAQKYFWDFSGKEY
-2764 KQYNK
+2764 NK
-2769 VTIDLWGYEAANV
+2769 TTVQLWGYEAANV
-2782 VNYYPA
+2782 ANYYPA
-2788 ASDTKNLYQNV
+2788 ASDDKNLHKNV
-2799 AQRGQANFTVENNSN
+2799 AQRSQENYTVENNSN
-2814 LKERV
+2814 LKDRV
-2819 YKARKPIALNEINRT
+2819 YDATKPIALNEINRT
-2834 ARKSIDTMSRFCGL
+2834 TLKSIDTMSRFCGMAL
-2848 AMPMR
+2848 PMR

-2861 QEQEG
+2861 NSEFTASGSSE
-2866 GKNIKGVMDRVW
+2866 NIKSAMNRAW
-2878 NGKASQYWEDVMA
+2878 NGKAGIYWENALKDM
-2891 DTNGSRSKVKDGI
+2891 NGGRSKMKD
-2904 AKVFAKFRG
+2904 ALSRFFAKARG
-2913 NYATSVLY
+2913 NYATAVLY
-2921 ANASTAMKQ
+2921 GNASTAMKQ

-2939 AIGWKPLAEGLA
+2939 AIGWKPLADGLA
-2951 NYKNVGQETL
+2951 NYNKEGAKTL
-2961 TEINKRVATYSM
+2961 EEINKRVATYSM
-2973 RNGDGNSIYDVGDT
+2973 RNGDGNSVYDTGDT
-2987 SSLLAQTVNKLPGA
+2987 SGAVARLVNSMPGA
-3001 GWITKADDATVKVL
+3001 GWITAADDLTVKVL
-3015 SAAAKAY
+3015 STAAKAY
-3022 VDENIGNLQKGSTE
+3022 VDQNIGNLEKGSTE

-3063 LSRSQSEVVRG
+3063 LSRSQNEILRG
-3074 VTMFSNQRIQNYGL
+3074 VTMFSNQRIQNLGL
-3088 MWDAVADLHAQQ
+3088 MWDAVADLRAQK
-3100 ARLKAEPG
+3100 ARLKDAPNDADAKAEF
-3108 NAELQAEVKRAKV
+3108 NRAKV

-3144 KALWRKMDDYRD
+3144 RALRHQMEEYLDEL
-3156 DTGKV
+3156 GEI
-3161 TSKSFWTKIMWDS
+3161 TSKSLWKKIADESLDS
-3174 LGSFGSNFIGISDIV
+3174 FMSNFIGIADIV
-3189 DIGRYIA
+3189 DVGRFFV
-3196 DKDYMHFDFAVP
+3196 DKDYTHYDFAVP
-3208 ELEAI
+3208 ELEMI
-3213 NDFVDKTRKFSLAVQ
+3213 NGLVTKGRNMVVALTAALENDDPEKADALDEKMKKSVLAFVEQAGQS
-3228 NCWENEDPDKD
+3228 
-3239 KELADNLWKASKAM
+3239 
-3253 AEETGKVLG
+3253 LG
-3262 VPLVNIRKNVSGVW
+3262 VPLVNLRKNVLGVF
-3276 NGVLGEI
+3276 NGVRGIAEGNGWFGE
-3283 NGDGW
+3283 
-3288 LGKYEYTNE
+3288 YQYTAKNV
-3297 NLRSMMDDYMA
+3297 RSMISGYMDGRYDLA
-3308 GSYEVDGINEMLEK
+3308 GANEMLEK
-3322 WCVSKYGKAFGDM
+3322 YCVSKYGKAFGDM
-3335 EKADRDTAASA
+3335 EKSERDKAASD
-3346 MREQAAKNWKDAYV
+3346 MREQIAKDWKDLYV
-3360 SGTDAERKEIADK
+3360 QATDEERAELAEK
-3373 LGAIRVGDRKLFTTK
+3373 LGDIRVGDRKLFTSK
-3388 VLSGWVDS
+3388 AMQAWVDS
-3396 WENKIIT
+3396 AENT
-3403 QETKERAGQLF
+3403 AQEKATKERADRLYADAVDGLAGQR
-3414 DTAAENLTGQKL
+3414 L
-3426 YKSMSEEEQID
+3426 YKNMSEEEQID

-3445 AKTAAKLEAEYMITS
+3445 AKTAAKLEAKYMKAE
-3460 DLGEGERYLYER
+3460 DLGTGERYLWNYA
-3472 TGKNKEKWL
+3472 GKNADKWL
-3481 DLKAKYLVVSA
+3481 ALKAKYAAVT
-3492 QAKKV
+3492 QKAKGG
-3497 AQKGENGTGM
+3497 ADGTVKM
-3507 AEFLRALEK
+3507 EDFLRALEN
-3516 SGYSTADM
+3516 SGYSTEEQA
-3524 GALLQAKGGGD
+3524 ALLQAKGGNS
-3535 KLKNVSDEVRLE
+3535 KLEKAEAETRIS
-3547 YYRAKN
+3547 YYRAQVYGDTN
-3553 NYDDADNSGSMNQEE
+3553 GNGSLSQSE
-3568 FMAYV
+3568 FKAYV
-3573 GKSGMKRSVANEIW
+3573 EKSGMKRSVANEIW